1 MAKLE
6 NYVELARQTMR
17 EISADGEV
25 WRSFLTTAS
34 NVYKYGFYD
43 QLMIYAQR
51 PDATAC
57 ASYELWTNTMRRYV
71 RRGAKGIALLDMTG
85 DVPRYH
91 YVFDAAD
98 TGMRKDSRSPFVW
111 TTNEENGAA
120 IGAMLEKEYEV
131 SANRGFVGQLEE
143 IAMQRVMD
151 YWQEHQDE
159 LRDIVD
165 GSLLM
170 GYDELNLEL
179 AFRNTATAGV
189 QYVLLTRC
197 GLAEEHRFEPE
208 DFMGI
213 LEWNTQQALAALG
226 TAVSEISEEVL
237 RSIEREARS
246 VERSK
251 EHVELQNGERIPDSR
266 PENPRRAG
274 DAGQVRQ
281 DAQGISARTQENAVQ
296 QPAPDGRVDG
306 ASDGNRPDGE
316 RKSEPHGRRDGGG
329 AGRDRSVEGARPD
342 GVGRRDE
349 QPESTG
355 RGNRTERAGVRLNPG
370 QTSLFET
377 ITEYGEGADD
387 RAVSAP
393 SFISKALDTALRFGG
408 NGEDTRMELAF
419 DAMIGKTNEEI
430 ALRMKTLYHDGS
442 GFELDGRRFS
452 VWFDPSGIQMAAGD
466 RARYA
471 NNAQVISWTDAAKR
485 VGALIEAGQF
495 GTQLENVEAPGT
507 IRRKVAERLIYMYRD
522 SAARENGYLSLMTDT
537 PLIFPDCVNHLSEK
551 MEQPEF
557 LHGLI
562 RQMEVFADAVAMQ
575 PDLMRFRFL
584 LPRDILPRLRDLALA
599 RKELPEGEMLLPDV
613 RGFMTQDEIDAVLT
627 QSAPIAGADS
637 RIYQFFSAP
646 HSTNEKLEF
655 LKNEYGIGGK
665 MPGVS
670 GEHGSSES
678 HDAKGIQL
686 RKSNCPDVLLK
697 WNQVA
702 ERIDGLIQM
711 NRYLT
716 PEKQAL
722 YEKKEVQDSA
732 RNTDYDTYNSIK
744 AAHPDE
750 IVLFQ
755 VGDFFELYDED
766 ARQAAENLGLNL
778 TSRNLEGVGR
788 VAMCGIPAHSLEQ
801 YVEQLRDKVDV
812 TIAAKRENSAAYH
825 VYTLLS
831 VDHEAENAINAYEA
845 EFGADGTRVFRDPDI
860 EQQPQPTEQEL
871 FEQYKLTVSN
881 ALLKDRTFV
890 NACRNSDRQNAY
902 LEGAEAIRRVVMA
915 SDDLQ
920 LVRLYFDAPDF
931 HERLHQ
937 ELLEE
942 IYPAL
947 AASEQVTRADLDA
960 TVRDMHGDLQDKQEK
975 NELEQNPN
983 YRLLSRLKA
992 DCDYF
997 LGAGGRVEKHLWAG
1011 SVRAQIAKMREI
1023 YETLPA
1029 KPEWLTK
1036 EAIDDYDEQ
1045 MTPQY
1050 QVVVYHH
1057 FENGFDEKL
1066 GYQTLEEAT
1075 KVAQGYVNGT
1085 MESDGFAYDG
1095 AAVYNHQEHRY
1106 LYIYGHYPDEKA
1118 HAQVEGRDFPEQP
1131 EGIAVTQESENS
1143 SDLVDD
1149 HHPPMPPYQAGDTV
1163 YLSNTAFIIEE
1174 VTDTHVTMRDP
1185 TLLYPISRIELREN
1199 FERMLAEDARNTF
1212 LFEGQTE
1219 PAQAETDKLKPPD
1232 EQVREDAET
1241 ETSVESEAKAEQP
1254 KAQNFHITDD
1264 HLGEGGA
1271 KTKYAFNIDAI
1282 QTLKQ
1287 IESEGRQATPQEQET
1302 LSKYVGW
1309 GGIPQAFDGNNA
1321 QWSEEYQQ
1329 LKSLLT
1335 DEEYAAARGST
1346 LNAHYTSPM
1355 VIRAVYEA
1363 LSNMGFQSGNIL
1375 EPSCGVGNFFG
1386 CLPEAMQGRKLYGVE
1401 LDSIAGRIARQLYPD
1416 AQIEIRGFEKTSRKD
1431 FFDVAV
1437 GNVPF
1442 GNYKVADKPFDKYG
1456 FLIHDYFFA
1465 KALEQVRP
1473 GGVIAFITSKGTM
1486 DKASPDVR
1494 RYIAQRAELL
1504 GAIRLPNNAF
1514 KANAGTEVTSDI
1526 LFLQKRE
1533 HPIDIEP
1540 DWIHLGQT
1548 ADGIPVNSYFVDHPD
1563 MVLGR
1568 MQWDKSMYGN
1578 EKETTCEPIPGA
1590 DLAQQLHA
1598 AVRNIDGEYKRTEI
1612 SEIDINEGRTIPADP
1627 DVRNFS
1633 YAIVDGQIYYRENS
1647 IMTRPTL
1654 SQTAQ
1659 ERVKGMVELRD
1670 CVQKLIN
1677 LQLQDRSDAEIQS
1690 QQVELGRLYDAFSA
1704 EYGLINSKVNGRA
1717 FEGDS
1722 SYYLLCSLEILDE
1735 NGGLKRK
1742 ADIFDKRTIKQRKP
1756 VERVDTA
1763 IEALAV
1769 SIGERAAVD
1778 LPFMAQLTG
1787 KTEDEIIADLQ
1798 GVIFLDPL
1806 EQTWQTADEYLSGN
1820 VRAKLR
1826 IAQTAA
1832 ESDPAFAVNVEAL
1845 QAAQPKDLDA
1855 SEIDVRLGT
1864 TWVDKKYI
1872 QAFITELLKIP
1883 YNYQQSVRVNYE
1895 KTTAQWA
1902 ITGKNSQPFNVFNT
1916 MKYGTKRAPALK
1928 IIEDTLNL
1936 RDTRVYDIVQDEN
1949 GNDRRELNQKE
1960 TTIGQQKQQAIK
1972 DAFREWIWKDPTR
1985 RYELAARYNELFNS
1999 IRPREYDGSHI
2010 VFSGMNP
2017 EITLREHQRTA
2028 IAHVLY
2034 GGNTLLAHQVG
2045 AGKTFEMVAAAM
2057 ESKRLG
2063 LCQKSMFVVPNH
2075 LTEQWASEFLRLYPS
2090 ANILVTTKKDFE
2102 KAKRKQFCA
2111 RIATGDYDA
2120 VIIGHSQF
2128 EKIPISQERQE
2139 RLLREQINDIAAGI
2153 EEMEQENG
2161 ERFTIKRMEATRKSL
2176 EARLEKLKAN
2186 EKKDDVVTFEELGV
2200 DRLFVDEAHMYKN
2213 LFLATKMRNVAGL
2226 STSESQKSTDMF
2238 LKCRYMDELTGGRGV
2253 VFATGTPVSN
2263 SMTELYTMQRYLQY
2277 ETLER
2282 MGLAHFDAWAST
2294 FGETVTAIELA
2305 PEGTGYR
2312 ARTRFAKFFNLPE
2325 LMAMFKAVADIK
2337 TADQLHL
2344 PVPNAHYE
2352 TIAVKPSEYQ
2362 EKMVEAL
2369 SERAAKVHSGVVD
2382 PKEDNMLRIT
2392 SDGRKL
2398 GLDQRLMNPLLPDDP
2413 GGKVNACMENILRI
2427 YREGDAQKLTQLV
2440 FCDLST
2446 PHGDGSFNVYD
2457 DIRDK
2462 LVASGIPKEEIQ
2474 FIHDADTEIKK
2485 KDLFAKVRSGQ
2496 VRILFGSTQKLGA
2509 GTNIQDRLIALHDLD
2524 CPWRP
2529 GDLEQRAGRI
2539 VRQGN
2544 MNPDVHIYRYV
2555 TEKSFDSYLWQT
2567 IENKQRFI
2575 SQIMSSK
2582 SPVRACD
2589 DVDETALSYAEIKA
2603 LCAGDPRIKEKMDL
2617 DIEVAKL
2624 RLMKADY
2631 QSNQFRL
2638 EDQVLKHYP
2647 QEIRQ
2652 AQEWVK
2658 GYRADIAL
2666 LEEHP
2671 LPKEGFVGMTIRGK
2685 LFKDKE
2691 TAGKMLLEACS
2702 MIEGYRELGRYRGMK
2717 MTAEF
2722 DGLHQAVKLTL
2733 HGEMSYSVKMG
2744 TDVYGNLIRI
2754 ENALANLPRDME
2766 KTEEMIVELNRRIEQ
2781 DKEELKR
2788 PFPKEAELETKSARL
2803 AALNAELNMDGKE
2816 EEQQEETQEKEVTEK
2831 RPIKDVLKEYQ
2842 ERANAQNQ
2850 DEKGRTN
2857 EWSR

>member
-1 MAKLE
+1 MPKIDD
-6 NYVELARQTMR
+6 YVQLAAQTVR
-17 EISADGEV
+17 EISADGET
-25 WRSFLTTAS
+25 WRSFLQTAS
-34 NVYKYGFYD
+34 TLYKYSFYD
-43 QLMIYAQR
+43 QMMIYAQR

-57 ASYELWTNTMRRYV
+57 ASFELWTNTMRRYV

-85 DVPRYH
+85 DVPHYH

-111 TTNEENGAA
+111 AVNEENSAV
-120 IGAMLEKEYEV
+120 IGTMLEKEYEV
-131 SANRGFVGQLEE
+131 SANRGLAGQLEE
-143 IAMQRVMD
+143 IAMQKAMD

-179 AFRNTATAGV
+179 AFRNTATTGV
-189 QYVLLTRC
+189 QYMLLSRC

-208 DFMGI
+208 DFTTI
-213 LEWNTQQALAALG
+213 LEWNTPQALTALG

-237 RSIEREARS
+237 RSIEREARN
-246 VERSK
+246 VERSRP
-251 EHVELQNGERIPDSR
+251 HAELQNGERLSDSR
-266 PENPRRAG
+266 PENPGRTS
-274 DAGQVRQ
+274 DTGQVRQ
-281 DAQGISARTQENAVQ
+281 DAQGVSEGVQKDDVQ
-296 QPAPDGRVDG
+296 QPAADGRTDG
-306 ASDGNRPDGE
+306 ASDGDRPDGG
-316 RKSEPHGRRDGGG
+316 RAGEPHGQRDGGG
-329 AGRDRSVEGARPD
+329 AGRERSAEGTRPD

-349 QPESTG
+349 QPESAG
-355 RGNRTERAGVRLNPG
+355 GGNRTERAGVRLNPG

-419 DAMIGKTNEEI
+419 DAMIGKTNEET

-452 VWFDPSGIQMAAGD
+452 VWFDPSGIQIAAGD

-522 SAARENGYLSLMTDT
+522 SVARENGYLSLMTDT

-551 MEQPEF
+551 MEQSEF

-584 LPRDILPRLRDLALA
+584 LPKDILPRLRDLALA

-627 QSAPIAGADS
+627 QNAPIAGAGS
-637 RIYQFFSAP
+637 RIYQFFSQA
-646 HSTNEKLEF
+646 HDTKEKLEF

-702 ERIDGLIQM
+702 ERIDRLIHDGH
-711 NRYLT
+711 YL
-716 PEKQAL
+716 K
-722 YEKKEVQDSA
+722 S
-732 RNTDYDTYNSIK
+732 
-744 AAHPDE
+744 
-750 IVLFQ
+750 
-755 VGDFFELYDED
+755 
-766 ARQAAENLGLNL
+766 
-778 TSRNLEGVGR
+778 
-788 VAMCGIPAHSLEQ
+788 
-801 YVEQLRDKVDV
+801 
-812 TIAAKRENSAAYH
+812 
-825 VYTLLS
+825 
-831 VDHEAENAINAYEA
+831 
-845 EFGADGTRVFRDPDI
+845 
-860 EQQPQPTEQEL
+860 
-871 FEQYKLTVSN
+871 
-881 ALLKDRTFV
+881 
-890 NACRNSDRQNAY
+890 
-902 LEGAEAIRRVVMA
+902 
-915 SDDLQ
+915 
-920 LVRLYFDAPDF
+920 DAPDRK
-931 HERLHQ
+931 EP
-937 ELLEE
+937 E
-942 IYPAL
+942 ISFTPDVEAY
-947 AASEQVTRADLDA
+947 
-960 TVRDMHGDLQDKQEK
+960 K
-975 NELEQNPN
+975 
-983 YRLLSRLKA
+983 RLKDEHPRRLVGVRVDDTLLFYGDDA
-992 DCDYF
+992 KIAAPLMDTRLFERNIPGMGTVSVTGMPFGRWSVAAKALTENGHGIYF
-997 LGAGGRVEKHLWAG
+997 AEPAEQGGYEVVKELDGR
-1011 SVRAQIAKMREI
+1011 RE
-1023 YETLPA
+1023 EPS
-1029 KPEWLTK
+1029 
-1036 EAIDDYDEQ
+1036 
-1045 MTPQY
+1045 Y
-1050 QVVVYHH
+1050 QV
-1057 FENGFDEKL
+1057 
-1066 GYQTLEEAT
+1066 
-1075 KVAQGYVNGT
+1075 
-1085 MESDGFAYDG
+1085 
-1095 AAVYNHQEHRY
+1095 
-1106 LYIYGHYPDEKA
+1106 
-1118 HAQVEGRDFPEQP
+1118 
-1131 EGIAVTQESENS
+1131 
-1143 SDLVDD
+1143 
-1149 HHPPMPPYQAGDTV
+1149 GDTV
-1163 YLSNTAFIIEE
+1163 YLGDTAFLIEE
-1174 VTDTHVTMRDP
+1174 ITDTHVNLRDP
-1185 TLLYPISRIELREN
+1185 TLLYPISRVERRDT
-1199 FERMLAEDARNTF
+1199 FEQMLAEDTRNDE
-1212 LFEGQTE
+1212 LFYKQTDAMPAESENFALTEEVSSDPAPQQPQEEIRLHNLVIDLTGQ
-1219 PAQAETDKLKPPD
+1219 
-1232 EQVREDAET
+1232 ET
-1241 ETSVESEAKAEQP
+1241 ERKEAEP
-1254 KAQNFHITDD
+1254 YKAQNFRITDD

-1271 KTKYAFNIDAI
+1271 KTKYAFNIAAI

-1287 IESEGRQATPQEQET
+1287 IEAEGRQARPDEQEI
-1302 LSKYVGW
+1302 LSRYVGW
-1309 GGIPQAFDGNNA
+1309 GGLPQAFDAENA
-1321 QWSEEYQQ
+1321 SWQKEYQQ

-1346 LNAHYTSPM
+1346 LNAHYTSPV
-1355 VIRAVYEA
+1355 VIRAMYEA
-1363 LSNMGFQSGNIL
+1363 LDSMGFQDGNVL
-1375 EPSCGVGNFFG
+1375 EPACGVGNFFG
-1386 CLPEAMQGRKLYGVE
+1386 MLPEAMQSSKLYGVE
-1401 LDSIAGRIARQLYPD
+1401 LDSITGRMARQLYPD
-1416 AQIEIRGFEKTSRKD
+1416 ARIEITGFEKTNRKD

-1442 GNYKVADKPFDKYG
+1442 GNYKVADRAFDKYG
-1456 FLIHDYFFA
+1456 FLIHDYFLA
-1465 KALEQVRP
+1465 KTLEQVRP

-1548 ADGIPVNSYFVDHPD
+1548 ADGIPINSYFVAHPD
-1563 MVLGR
+1563 MMLGR

-1598 AVRNIDGEYKRTEI
+1598 AVRNIDGEYKRIEL

-1633 YAIVDGQIYYRENS
+1633 YALVNGQVYYRENS
-1647 IMTRPTL
+1647 VMTRPVL
-1654 SQTAQ
+1654 NQTTQ
-1659 ERVKGMVELRD
+1659 ERVKGMIELRD
-1670 CVQKLIN
+1670 CVRKLID
-1677 LQLQDRSDAEIQS
+1677 LQLTDGSDAEIRA
-1690 QQVELGRLYDAFSA
+1690 QQAELGRLYDAFSA
-1704 EYGLINSKVNGRA
+1704 EYGIINGKANGRA

-1735 NGGLKRK
+1735 DRKLKRK
-1742 ADIFDKRTIKQRKP
+1742 ADIFSKRTIRRRKP
-1756 VERVDTA
+1756 VTQVDTA
-1763 IEALAV
+1763 SEALAV
-1769 SIGERAAVD
+1769 SIGERAKVD
-1778 LPFMAQLTG
+1778 LPFMARLTG
-1787 KTEDEIIADLQ
+1787 KAEDEIVADLQ

-1826 IAQTAA
+1826 VAQTTA
-1832 ESDPAFAVNVEAL
+1832 ESDPSFAVNVEAL

-1864 TWVDKKYI
+1864 TWVDKAYI
-1872 QAFITELLKIP
+1872 QRFMIELLGIP
-1883 YNYQQSVRVNYE
+1883 YYEQRRIHVNYAPQ
-1895 KTTAQWA
+1895 TAEWS
-1902 ITGKNSQPFNVFNT
+1902 IDGKSLLSENVNNY
-1916 MKYGTKRAPALK
+1916 MKYGTRRAPALK
-1928 IIEDTLNL
+1928 ILEDTLNL
-1936 RDTRVYDIVQDEN
+1936 RDTRVYDVVQDEN
-1949 GNDRRELNQKE
+1949 GRDKRELNQKE
-1960 TTIGQQKQQAIK
+1960 TTIAQQKQQAIK
-1972 DAFREWIWKDPTR
+1972 DAFHDWVWKDPTR
-1985 RYELAARYNELFNS
+1985 RHELVTRYNELFNS
-1999 IRPREYDGSHI
+1999 TRPREYDGSHI
-2010 VFSGMNP
+2010 VFDGMNP

-2139 RLLREQINDIAAGI
+2139 RLLREQIDEIAAGI
-2153 EEMEQENG
+2153 EEMERENG

-2176 EARLEKLKAN
+2176 EARLEKLKAD

-2200 DRLFVDEAHMYKN
+2200 DRLFVDEAHAFKN
-2213 LFLATKMRNVAGL
+2213 GFLATKMRNVAGIA
-2226 STSESQKSTDMF
+2226 TSESQKSTDMF

-2253 VFATGTPVSN
+2253 IFATGTPVSN

-2277 ETLER
+2277 GTLEK
-2282 MGLAHFDAWAST
+2282 MGLIHFDAWAST

-2325 LMAMFKAVADIK
+2325 LMAMFKEVADIK

-2352 TIAVKPSEYQ
+2352 TMAVKPSVYQ
-2362 EKMVEAL
+2362 EEMVEAL
-2369 SERAAKVHSGVVD
+2369 SERASKVHSGAVD

-2398 GLDQRLMNPLLPDDP
+2398 GLDQRLMNPLLPDEP
-2413 GGKVNACMENILRI
+2413 GSKVNACMENILRI
-2427 YREGDAQKLTQLV
+2427 YKEGDAQKLTQLV

-2509 GTNIQDRLIALHDLD
+2509 GTNVQDRLIALHDLD
-2524 CPWRP
+2524 APWRP

-2631 QSNQFRL
+2631 QSNQFKL
-2638 EDQVLKHYP
+2638 EDQILKQYP
-2647 QEIRQ
+2647 EEIRQ
-2652 AQEWVK
+2652 AQERAK
-2658 GYRADIAL
+2658 GYRADMAL
-2666 LEEHP
+2666 LEAHP
-2671 LPKEGFVGMTIRGK
+2671 LPKDGFVGMAIKGK
-2685 LFKDKE
+2685 RIVDKE
-2691 TAGKMLLEACS
+2691 AAGKMLLEACRLS
-2702 MIEGYRELGRYRGMK
+2702 PHDMELGEYRGMK
-2717 MTAEF
+2717 MTVDYDSYRQE
-2722 DGLHQAVKLTL
+2722 VKLIL
-2733 HGEMSYSVKMG
+2733 RGEMSHTVTMG
-2744 TDVYGNLIRI
+2744 TDVYGNLTRI
-2754 ENALANLPRDME
+2754 ENALANMPQKLE
-2766 KTEEMIVELNRRIEQ
+2766 KAEERI
-2781 DKEELKR
+2781 
-2788 PFPKEAELETKSARL
+2788 AELERQTEQARAELGKPFAQEKELEAKAARL
-2803 AALNAELNMDGKE
+2803 AELNAALNIDEKRKE
-2816 EEQQEETQEKEVTEK
+2816 PMEK
-2831 RPIKDVLKEYQ
+2831 RPMKDVLKAYQ
-2842 ERANAQNQ
+2842 ERADAQSQ
-2850 DEKGRTN
+2850 GEKGGTN
-2857 EWSR
+2857 EWNR

>member
-1 MAKLE
+1 MPKIDD
-6 NYVELARQTMR
+6 YVQLVAQTAH
-17 EISADGEV
+17 EIAADGET
-25 WRSFLTTAS
+25 WRSFLQTAS
-34 NVYKYGFYD
+34 TLYKYGFYD
-43 QLMIYAQR
+43 QMMIYAQR

-57 ASYELWTNTMRRYV
+57 ASFELWTNTMRRYV

-111 TTNEENGAA
+111 AVNEENSAV
-120 IGAMLEKEYEV
+120 IGTMLEKEYEV
-131 SANRGFVGQLEE
+131 SADRGLAGQLEE
-143 IAMQRVMD
+143 IAMQKAMD

-170 GYDELNLEL
+170 EYDELNLEL
-179 AFRNTATAGV
+179 AFRNTATTGV
-189 QYVLLTRC
+189 QYMLLNRC

-208 DFMGI
+208 DFATI
-213 LEWNTQQALAALG
+213 LEWNTPQALTALG

-246 VERSK
+246 VERSRPYA
-251 EHVELQNGERIPDSR
+251 ELQNGERLSDSR
-266 PENPRRAG
+266 PENPGRTS
-274 DAGQVRQ
+274 DTGQVRQ
-281 DAQGISARTQENAVQ
+281 DAQGVSEGAQKDDVQ
-296 QPAPDGRVDG
+296 QPAADGRTDG
-306 ASDGNRPDGE
+306 ASDGNRPDGG
-316 RKSEPHGRRDGGG
+316 RAGEPRGQRDGGG
-329 AGRDRSVEGARPD
+329 AGRERSAEGTRPD

-349 QPESTG
+349 QPESAG

-377 ITEYGEGADD
+377 ITEYSEGADD

-562 RQMEVFADAVAMQ
+562 RQMEVFAGAVAMQ

-584 LPRDILPRLRDLALA
+584 LPKDILPRLRDLALA
-599 RKELPEGEMLLPDV
+599 RKELSEGEMLLPDV
-613 RGFMTQDEIDAVLT
+613 HGFMTQDEIDAVLT
-627 QSAPIAGADS
+627 QGAPIAGAGS

-686 RKSNCPDVLLK
+686 RKSNCPDMLLK

-702 ERIDGLIQM
+702 ERIDRLIHDGH
-711 NRYLT
+711 YL
-716 PEKQAL
+716 K
-722 YEKKEVQDSA
+722 S
-732 RNTDYDTYNSIK
+732 
-744 AAHPDE
+744 
-750 IVLFQ
+750 
-755 VGDFFELYDED
+755 
-766 ARQAAENLGLNL
+766 
-778 TSRNLEGVGR
+778 
-788 VAMCGIPAHSLEQ
+788 
-801 YVEQLRDKVDV
+801 
-812 TIAAKRENSAAYH
+812 
-825 VYTLLS
+825 
-831 VDHEAENAINAYEA
+831 
-845 EFGADGTRVFRDPDI
+845 
-860 EQQPQPTEQEL
+860 
-871 FEQYKLTVSN
+871 
-881 ALLKDRTFV
+881 
-890 NACRNSDRQNAY
+890 
-902 LEGAEAIRRVVMA
+902 
-915 SDDLQ
+915 
-920 LVRLYFDAPDF
+920 DAPD
-931 HERLHQ
+931 R
-937 ELLEE
+937 
-942 IYPAL
+942 
-947 AASEQVTRADLDA
+947 
-960 TVRDMHGDLQDKQEK
+960 K
-975 NELEQNPN
+975 
-983 YRLLSRLKA
+983 
-992 DCDYF
+992 
-997 LGAGGRVEKHLWAG
+997 
-1011 SVRAQIAKMREI
+1011 
-1023 YETLPA
+1023 
-1029 KPEWLTK
+1029 KPEISFTPDVEAYKKLKDEHPRRLVGVRVDDTLLFYGGDAQTAAPLMDTRLFERDIPGMGTISVTGMPFGRWSVAAKALTENGHGIYFAEPAEQGGYEVVK
-1036 EAIDDYDEQ
+1036 ELDGRRDE
-1045 MTPQY
+1045 PSY
-1050 QVVVYHH
+1050 QV
-1057 FENGFDEKL
+1057 
-1066 GYQTLEEAT
+1066 
-1075 KVAQGYVNGT
+1075 
-1085 MESDGFAYDG
+1085 
-1095 AAVYNHQEHRY
+1095 
-1106 LYIYGHYPDEKA
+1106 
-1118 HAQVEGRDFPEQP
+1118 
-1131 EGIAVTQESENS
+1131 
-1143 SDLVDD
+1143 
-1149 HHPPMPPYQAGDTV
+1149 GDTV
-1163 YLSNTAFIIEE
+1163 YLGNTAFLIEE
-1174 VTDTHVTMRDP
+1174 ITDQHVNLRDP
-1185 TLLYPISRIELREN
+1185 TLLYPISRVERRDT
-1199 FERMLAEDARNTF
+1199 FEQMLAEDTRNDE
-1212 LFEGQTE
+1212 LFYRQTDAMPADSENFALTEEAPSDPAPQQPQEEIRLHNLVIDLTGQ
-1219 PAQAETDKLKPPD
+1219 
-1232 EQVREDAET
+1232 ET
-1241 ETSVESEAKAEQP
+1241 ERKEAEP
-1254 KAQNFHITDD
+1254 YKAQNFHITND

-1271 KTKYAFNIDAI
+1271 KTKYAFNIAAI

-1287 IESEGRQATPQEQET
+1287 IEAEGRQARPDEQEI
-1302 LSKYVGW
+1302 LSRYVGW
-1309 GGIPQAFDGNNA
+1309 GGLPQAFDAENA
-1321 QWSEEYQQ
+1321 SWQKEYQQ

-1346 LNAHYTSPM
+1346 LNAHYTSPV
-1355 VIRAVYEA
+1355 VIRAMYEA
-1363 LSNMGFQSGNIL
+1363 LASMGFQDGNVL
-1375 EPSCGVGNFFG
+1375 EPACGVGNFFG
-1386 CLPEAMQGRKLYGVE
+1386 MLPESMSQSRLYGVE
-1401 LDSIAGRIARQLYPD
+1401 LDSITGRMARQLYPD
-1416 AQIEIRGFEKTSRKD
+1416 ARIEITGFEKTNRKD

-1442 GNYKVADKPFDKYG
+1442 GNYKVADRAFDKYG
-1456 FLIHDYFFA
+1456 FLIHDYFLA
-1465 KALEQVRP
+1465 KTLEQVRP

-1486 DKASPDVR
+1486 DKASPEVR

-1563 MVLGR
+1563 MMLGR

-1598 AVRNIDGEYKRTEI
+1598 AVRNIDGEYKRIEI
-1612 SEIDINEGRTIPADP
+1612 SEMDMNSERTIPADP

-1633 YAIVDGQIYYRENS
+1633 YALVNGQVYYRENS
-1647 IMTRPTL
+1647 VMTRPVL
-1654 SQTAQ
+1654 NQTTQ
-1659 ERVKGMVELRD
+1659 ERVKGMIELRD
-1670 CVQKLIN
+1670 CVRKLID
-1677 LQLQDRSDAEIQS
+1677 LQLTDGSDAEIRA

-1704 EYGLINSKVNGRA
+1704 EYGIINGKANGRA

-1735 NGGLKRK
+1735 DRKLKRK
-1742 ADIFDKRTIKQRKP
+1742 ADIFSKRTIRRRKP
-1756 VERVDTA
+1756 VTQVDTA
-1763 IEALAV
+1763 SEALAV
-1769 SIGERAAVD
+1769 SIGERAKVD
-1778 LPFMAQLTG
+1778 LPFMARLTG
-1787 KTEDEIIADLQ
+1787 KAEDEIVADLQ

-1826 IAQTAA
+1826 VAQTAA
-1832 ESDPAFAVNVEAL
+1832 ESDPSFAVNVEAL

-1864 TWVDKKYI
+1864 TWVDKAYI
-1872 QAFITELLKIP
+1872 QRFMIELLGIP
-1883 YNYQQSVRVNYE
+1883 YYEQRRIHVNYAPQ
-1895 KTTAQWA
+1895 TAEWS
-1902 ITGKNSQPFNVFNT
+1902 IDGKSLLSENVNNY
-1916 MKYGTKRAPALK
+1916 MKYGTRRAPALK
-1928 IIEDTLNL
+1928 ILEDTLNL
-1936 RDTRVYDIVQDEN
+1936 RDTRVYDVVQDEN
-1949 GNDRRELNQKE
+1949 GREKRELNQKE
-1960 TTIGQQKQQAIK
+1960 TTIAQQKQQAIK
-1972 DAFREWIWKDPTR
+1972 DAFHDWVWKDPTR
-1985 RYELAARYNELFNS
+1985 RHELVTRYNELFNS
-1999 IRPREYDGSHI
+1999 TRPREYDGSHI
-2010 VFSGMNP
+2010 VFDGMNP

-2139 RLLREQINDIAAGI
+2139 RLLREQIDEIAAGI
-2153 EEMEQENG
+2153 EEMERENG

-2176 EARLEKLKAN
+2176 EARLEKLKAD

-2200 DRLFVDEAHMYKN
+2200 DRLFVDEAHAFKN
-2213 LFLATKMRNVAGL
+2213 GFLATKMRNVAGIA
-2226 STSESQKSTDMF
+2226 TSESQKSTDMF

-2253 VFATGTPVSN
+2253 IFATGTPVSN

-2277 ETLER
+2277 GTLEK
-2282 MGLAHFDAWAST
+2282 MGLIHFDAWAST

-2325 LMAMFKAVADIK
+2325 LMAMFKEVADIK

-2352 TIAVKPSEYQ
+2352 TMAVKPSVYQ
-2362 EKMVEAL
+2362 EEMVEAL
-2369 SERAAKVHSGVVD
+2369 SERASKVHSGAVD

-2398 GLDQRLMNPLLPDDP
+2398 GLDQRLMNPLLPDEP
-2413 GGKVNACMENILRI
+2413 GSKVNACMENILRI
-2427 YREGDAQKLTQLV
+2427 YKEGDAQKLTQLV

-2509 GTNIQDRLIALHDLD
+2509 GTNVQDRLIALHDLD
-2524 CPWRP
+2524 APWRP

-2631 QSNQFRL
+2631 QSNQFKL
-2638 EDQVLKHYP
+2638 EDQILKQYP
-2647 QEIRQ
+2647 EEIRQ
-2652 AQEWVK
+2652 AQERAK
-2658 GYRADIAL
+2658 GYRADMAL
-2666 LEEHP
+2666 LEAHP
-2671 LPKEGFVGMTIRGK
+2671 LPKDGFVGMVIKGK
-2685 LFKDKE
+2685 RIVDKE
-2691 TAGKMLLEACS
+2691 AAGKMLLEACRLS
-2702 MIEGYRELGRYRGMK
+2702 PHDMELGEYRGMK
-2717 MTAEF
+2717 MTVDYDSYRQE
-2722 DGLHQAVKLTL
+2722 VKLVL
-2733 HGEMSYSVKMG
+2733 HGEMSHTVTMG
-2744 TDVYGNLIRI
+2744 TDVYGNLTRI
-2754 ENALANLPRDME
+2754 ENALANMPQKLE
-2766 KTEEMIVELNRRIEQ
+2766 KAEERI
-2781 DKEELKR
+2781 
-2788 PFPKEAELETKSARL
+2788 AELERQTEQARAELGKPFAQEKELEAKAARL
-2803 AALNAELNMDGKE
+2803 AELNAALNIDERRKE
-2816 EEQQEETQEKEVTEK
+2816 PMEK
-2831 RPIKDVLKEYQ
+2831 RPMKDVLKAYQ
-2842 ERANAQNQ
+2842 ERADAQRQ
-2850 DEKGRTN
+2850 GEKGGTN
-2857 EWSR
+2857 EWNR

>member
-17 EISADGEV
+17 EISADGEN
-25 WRSFLTTAS
+25 WRAFLTTAS

-57 ASYELWTNTMRRYV
+57 ASFELWTNTMRRYV

-85 DVPRYH
+85 DVPRYR
-91 YVFDAAD
+91 YVFDISD
-98 TGMRKDSRSPFVW
+98 TGTRQNARTPFTW
-111 TTNEENGAA
+111 TIREENSMPIA
-120 IGAMLEKEYEV
+120 AMLEKEYEV
-131 SANRGFVGQLEE
+131 SANRGLAGQLEE
-143 IAMQRVMD
+143 IAMQHVMD

-170 GYDELNLEL
+170 EYDELNLEL
-179 AFRNTATAGV
+179 AFRNTATTGV
-189 QYVLLTRC
+189 QYMLLSRC

-208 DFMGI
+208 DFATI
-213 LEWNTQQALAALG
+213 LEWNTQQALTALG

-246 VERSK
+246 VERSRPYA
-251 EHVELQNGERIPDSR
+251 ELQNGERLSDSR
-266 PENPRRAG
+266 PENPGRAG

-281 DAQGISARTQENAVQ
+281 DAQGVSEGVQKDDVQ
-296 QPAPDGRVDG
+296 QPAANGRTDG
-306 ASDGNRPDGE
+306 ASDGNRPDGG
-316 RKSEPHGRRDGGG
+316 RAGEPHGQRDGGG
-329 AGRDRSVEGARPD
+329 AGRERSAEGTRPD

-349 QPESTG
+349 QPESAG

-377 ITEYGEGADD
+377 ITEYSEGADD

-393 SFISKALDTALRFGG
+393 SFISKALDTVLRFGG

-419 DAMIGKTNEEI
+419 DAMIDKTNEEI

-471 NNAQVISWTDAAKR
+471 YNARVISWTDAAKR
-485 VGALIEAGQF
+485 VGELIEAGQF

-507 IRRKVAERLIYMYRD
+507 IRRKTAERLIYMYRD
-522 SAARENGYLSLMTDT
+522 SAARENGYLSLMADT

-562 RQMEVFADAVAMQ
+562 RQMEIFADAVAMQ

-584 LPRDILPRLRDLALA
+584 LPKDILPRLRDLALA
-599 RKELPEGEMLLPDV
+599 RKELPEGEMQLPDV

-627 QSAPIAGADS
+627 QNAPIAGAGS

-678 HDAKGIQL
+678 HDAKGMQL

-702 ERIDGLIQM
+702 ERIDRLIHDGH
-711 NRYLT
+711 YLKSDALDRIEPEISFT
-716 PEKQAL
+716 PDVEAYKRL
-722 YEKKEVQDSA
+722 KDEHPRRLVGVRVD
-732 RNTDYDTYNSIK
+732 DTL
-744 AAHPDE
+744 
-750 IVLFQ
+750 LFY
-755 VGDFFELYDED
+755 GDD
-766 ARQAAENLGLNL
+766 A
-778 TSRNLEGVGR
+778 
-788 VAMCGIPAHSLEQ
+788 
-801 YVEQLRDKVDV
+801 K
-812 TIAAKRENSAAYH
+812 IAAP
-825 VYTLLS
+825 LM
-831 VDHEAENAINAYEA
+831 D
-845 EFGADGTRVFRDPDI
+845 TR
-860 EQQPQPTEQEL
+860 L
-871 FEQYKLTVSN
+871 FERDIPGMGTVSVTGMPFGRWGVAAK
-881 ALLKDRTFV
+881 ALTENGHDIYF
-890 NACRNSDRQNAY
+890 
-902 LEGAEAIRRVVMA
+902 AEPAEQGGYEVVKELDGRR
-915 SDDLQ
+915 
-920 LVRLYFDAPDF
+920 
-931 HERLHQ
+931 
-937 ELLEE
+937 
-942 IYPAL
+942 
-947 AASEQVTRADLDA
+947 
-960 TVRDMHGDLQDKQEK
+960 
-975 NELEQNPN
+975 
-983 YRLLSRLKA
+983 
-992 DCDYF
+992 
-997 LGAGGRVEKHLWAG
+997 
-1011 SVRAQIAKMREI
+1011 
-1023 YETLPA
+1023 
-1029 KPEWLTK
+1029 
-1036 EAIDDYDEQ
+1036 DE
-1045 MTPQY
+1045 PSY
-1050 QVVVYHH
+1050 QV
-1057 FENGFDEKL
+1057 
-1066 GYQTLEEAT
+1066 
-1075 KVAQGYVNGT
+1075 
-1085 MESDGFAYDG
+1085 
-1095 AAVYNHQEHRY
+1095 
-1106 LYIYGHYPDEKA
+1106 
-1118 HAQVEGRDFPEQP
+1118 
-1131 EGIAVTQESENS
+1131 
-1143 SDLVDD
+1143 
-1149 HHPPMPPYQAGDTV
+1149 GDTV
-1163 YLSNTAFIIEE
+1163 YLGNTAFLIEE
-1174 VTDTHVTMRDP
+1174 ITDQHVNLRDP
-1185 TLLYPISRIELREN
+1185 TLLYPILRVERRDT
-1199 FERMLAEDARNTF
+1199 FEQMLAEDTRNDE
-1212 LFEGQTE
+1212 LFYRQTDAMPAESENFILTEEVPSDPAPQQPQEEIRLHNLVIDLTGQ
-1219 PAQAETDKLKPPD
+1219 
-1232 EQVREDAET
+1232 ET
-1241 ETSVESEAKAEQP
+1241 ERKEAEP
-1254 KAQNFHITDD
+1254 YKAQNFRITDD

-1271 KTKYAFNIDAI
+1271 KTKYAFNIAAI

-1287 IESEGRQATPQEQET
+1287 IEAEGRQARPDEQEI
-1302 LSKYVGW
+1302 LSRYVGW
-1309 GGIPQAFDGNNA
+1309 GGLPQAFDAENA
-1321 QWSEEYQQ
+1321 SWQKEYQQ

-1346 LNAHYTSPM
+1346 LNAHYTSPV
-1355 VIRAVYEA
+1355 VIRAMYEA
-1363 LSNMGFQSGNIL
+1363 LGNMGFQDGNVL
-1375 EPSCGVGNFFG
+1375 EPACGVGNFFG
-1386 CLPEAMQGRKLYGVE
+1386 CLPETMQGSKLYGVE
-1401 LDSIAGRIARQLYPD
+1401 LDSITGRIAQQLYPD
-1416 AQIEIRGFEKTSRKD
+1416 AKIEIKGFEKTSSKD

-1442 GNYKVADKPFDKYG
+1442 GNYKVADRPFDKYG

-1465 KALEQVRP
+1465 KTLEQVRP
-1473 GGVIAFITSKGTM
+1473 GGIIAYITSKGTM

-1540 DWIHLGQT
+1540 DWVHLGQT
-1548 ADGIPVNSYFVDHPD
+1548 EDGIPINSYFAEHPD
-1563 MVLGR
+1563 MVLGK
-1568 MQWDKSMYGN
+1568 MAWDKSMYGN

-1598 AVRNIDGEYKRTEI
+1598 AVRNIDGEYKRIEV
-1612 SEIDINEGRTIPADP
+1612 SEMDINEGRTIPANP

-1633 YAIVDGQIYYRENS
+1633 YALVNGQVYYRENS
-1647 IMTRPTL
+1647 VMTRPVL
-1654 SQTAQ
+1654 NQTTQ
-1659 ERVKGMVELRD
+1659 ERIKGMIELRD
-1670 CVQKLIN
+1670 CVRKLID
-1677 LQLQDRSDAEIQS
+1677 LQLTDGSDAEIRA
-1690 QQVELGRLYDAFSA
+1690 QQAELGRLYDAFSA
-1704 EYGLINSKVNGRA
+1704 EYGIINGKANGRA

-1735 NGGLKRK
+1735 DRKLKRK
-1742 ADIFDKRTIKQRKP
+1742 ADIFSKRTIRRRKP
-1756 VERVDTA
+1756 VTQVDTA
-1763 IEALAV
+1763 SEALAV
-1769 SIGERAAVD
+1769 SIGERAKVD
-1778 LPFMAQLTG
+1778 LPFMARLTG
-1787 KTEDEIIADLQ
+1787 KAEDEIVADLQ

-1826 IAQTAA
+1826 VAQTAA
-1832 ESDPAFAVNVEAL
+1832 ESDSSFAVNVEAL

-1864 TWVDKKYI
+1864 TWVDKAYI
-1872 QAFITELLKIP
+1872 QRFMIELLGIP
-1883 YNYQQSVRVNYE
+1883 YYERRRIHVNYAPQ
-1895 KTTAQWA
+1895 TAEWS
-1902 ITGKNSQPFNVFNT
+1902 IDGKSLLSENVNNH
-1916 MKYGTKRAPALK
+1916 MKYGTRRAPALK
-1928 IIEDTLNL
+1928 ILDDTLNL
-1936 RDTRVYDIVQDEN
+1936 RDTRVYDVVQDEN
-1949 GNDRRELNQKE
+1949 GREKRELNQKE
-1960 TTIGQQKQQAIK
+1960 TTIAQQKQQAIK
-1972 DAFREWIWKDPTR
+1972 DAFHDWVWKDPTR
-1985 RYELAARYNELFNS
+1985 RHELVTRYNELFNS
-1999 IRPREYDGSHI
+1999 TRPREYDGSHI
-2010 VFSGMNP
+2010 VFDGMNP

-2139 RLLREQINDIAAGI
+2139 RLLREQIDEIAAGI
-2153 EEMEQENG
+2153 EEMERENG

-2176 EARLEKLKAN
+2176 EARLEKLKAD

-2200 DRLFVDEAHMYKN
+2200 DRLFVDEAHAFKN
-2213 LFLATKMRNVAGL
+2213 GFLATKMRNVAGIA
-2226 STSESQKSTDMF
+2226 TSESQKSTDMF

-2253 VFATGTPVSN
+2253 IFATGTPVSN

-2277 ETLER
+2277 GTLEK
-2282 MGLAHFDAWAST
+2282 MGLIHFDAWAST

-2325 LMAMFKAVADIK
+2325 LMAMFKEVADIK

-2352 TIAVKPSEYQ
+2352 TMAVKPSVYQ
-2362 EKMVEAL
+2362 EEMVEAL
-2369 SERAAKVHSGVVD
+2369 SERASKVHSGAVD

-2398 GLDQRLMNPLLPDDP
+2398 GLDQRLMNPLLPDEP
-2413 GGKVNACMENILRI
+2413 GSKVNACMENILRI
-2427 YREGDAQKLTQLV
+2427 YKEGDAQKLTQLV

-2485 KDLFAKVRSGQ
+2485 KELFAKVRSGQ

-2509 GTNIQDRLIALHDLD
+2509 GTNVQDRLIALHDLD
-2524 CPWRP
+2524 APWRP

-2603 LCAGDPRIKEKMDL
+2603 LCAGDPRIQEKMDL

-2631 QSNQFRL
+2631 QSNQFKL
-2638 EDQVLKHYP
+2638 EDQILKQYP
-2647 QEIRQ
+2647 EEIRQ
-2652 AQEWVK
+2652 AQERAK
-2658 GYRADIAL
+2658 GYRADMAL
-2666 LEEHP
+2666 LEAHP
-2671 LPKEGFVGMTIRGK
+2671 LSKDGFVGMAIKGK
-2685 LFKDKE
+2685 RIADKE
-2691 TAGKMLLEACS
+2691 AAGKMLLEACRLS
-2702 MIEGYRELGRYRGMK
+2702 PHDMELGEYRGMK
-2717 MTAEF
+2717 MTVDYDSYRQE
-2722 DGLHQAVKLTL
+2722 VKLVL
-2733 HGEMSYSVKMG
+2733 RGEMSHTVTMG
-2744 TDVYGNLIRI
+2744 TDVYGNLTRI
-2754 ENALANLPRDME
+2754 ENALANMPQKLE
-2766 KTEEMIVELNRRIEQ
+2766 KAEERI
-2781 DKEELKR
+2781 
-2788 PFPKEAELETKSARL
+2788 AELERQTEQARAELGKPFAQEKELEAKAARL
-2803 AALNAELNMDGKE
+2803 AELNAALNIDEKRKE
-2816 EEQQEETQEKEVTEK
+2816 PMEK
-2831 RPIKDVLKEYQ
+2831 RPMKDVLKAYQ
-2842 ERANAQNQ
+2842 ERADAQSQ
-2850 DEKGRTN
+2850 GEKGGTN
-2857 EWSR
+2857 EWNR

>member
-1 MAKLE
+1 M
-6 NYVELARQTMR
+6 
-17 EISADGEV
+17 
-25 WRSFLTTAS
+25 
-34 NVYKYGFYD
+34 
-43 QLMIYAQR
+43 
-51 PDATAC
+51 
-57 ASYELWTNTMRRYV
+57 
-71 RRGAKGIALLDMTG
+71 
-85 DVPRYH
+85 
-91 YVFDAAD
+91 
-98 TGMRKDSRSPFVW
+98 
-111 TTNEENGAA
+111 
-120 IGAMLEKEYEV
+120 
-131 SANRGFVGQLEE
+131 
-143 IAMQRVMD
+143 
-151 YWQEHQDE
+151 
-159 LRDIVD
+159 
-165 GSLLM
+165 
-170 GYDELNLEL
+170 
-179 AFRNTATAGV
+179 
-189 QYVLLTRC
+189 
-197 GLAEEHRFEPE
+197 
-208 DFMGI
+208 
-213 LEWNTQQALAALG
+213 
-226 TAVSEISEEVL
+226 
-237 RSIEREARS
+237 
-246 VERSK
+246 
-251 EHVELQNGERIPDSR
+251 
-266 PENPRRAG
+266 
-274 DAGQVRQ
+274 
-281 DAQGISARTQENAVQ
+281 
-296 QPAPDGRVDG
+296 
-306 ASDGNRPDGE
+306 
-316 RKSEPHGRRDGGG
+316 
-329 AGRDRSVEGARPD
+329 
-342 GVGRRDE
+342 
-349 QPESTG
+349 
-355 RGNRTERAGVRLNPG
+355 
-370 QTSLFET
+370 
-377 ITEYGEGADD
+377 
-387 RAVSAP
+387 
-393 SFISKALDTALRFGG
+393 ALRFGG
-408 NGEDTRMELAF
+408 NSENTRMELAF
-419 DAMIGKTNEEI
+419 DAMIGKSADEI
-430 ALRMKTLYHDGS
+430 AAHMRKLYHGGN
-442 GFELDGRRFS
+442 GFEIDGWLFS
-452 VWFDPSGIQMAAGD
+452 AWYAEDGIYLAGGN

-471 NNAQVISWTDAAKR
+471 STARVIPWTDAAKR
-485 VGALIEAGQF
+485 VGELIDAGQF
-495 GTQLENVEAPGT
+495 GTELENVEAAGFV
-507 IRRKVAERLIYMYRD
+507 RRQVADRLIEMYRD
-522 SAARENGYLSLMTDT
+522 SFAKENGYL
-537 PLIFPDCVNHLSEK
+537 PLIQAAEPIVFPDCVDRLLEK
-551 MEQPEF
+551 MEQPDG
-557 LHGLI
+557 LHELI
-562 RQMEVFADAVAMQ
+562 GQVEMFADVVEHQ
-575 PDLMRFRFL
+575 PDLMRMRFFM
-584 LPRDILPRLRDLALA
+584 PNTVLPRLRDLTIEQ
-599 RKELPEGEMLLPDV
+599 RELPKGEIALSEV
-613 RGFMTQDEIDAVLT
+613 YSFITQDEIDAVLT
-627 QSAPIAGADS
+627 RNVPIAGIDS
-637 RIYQFFSAP
+637 RIYRFFSEP
-646 HSTNEKLEF
+646 HSANEKLEF
-655 LKNEYGIGGK
+655 LKNEYGIGGQ

-670 GEHGSSES
+670 GERGSSES

-686 RKSNCPDVLLK
+686 KKSNCPDVLLK

-788 VAMCGIPAHSLEQ
+788 VAMCKIPAHSLEQ

-812 TIAAKRENSAAYH
+812 TIAEKRENSAAYH

-845 EFGADGTRVFRDPDI
+845 EFGADGTRVFRDSAI
-860 EQQPQPTEQEL
+860 EQQTQPTMQ
-871 FEQYKLTVSN
+871 
-881 ALLKDRTFV
+881 A
-890 NACRNSDRQNAY
+890 
-902 LEGAEAIRRVVMA
+902 
-915 SDDLQ
+915 
-920 LVRLYFDAPDF
+920 
-931 HERLHQ
+931 
-937 ELLEE
+937 
-942 IYPAL
+942 
-947 AASEQVTRADLDA
+947 
-960 TVRDMHGDLQDKQEK
+960 MHGNLQSKQGQ
-975 NELEQNPN
+975 NEQEQNPN

-997 LGAGGRVEKHLWAG
+997 LDAGGRAEKYLWAG
-1011 SVRAQIAKMREI
+1011 NVRAQIAKMREI

-1057 FENGFDEKL
+1057 FENGFDEKIE
-1066 GYQTLEEAT
+1066 YQTLEEAI

-1131 EGIAVTQESENS
+1131 EEVAVTQESES
-1143 SDLVDD
+1143 PSDLVDD

-1163 YLSNTAFIIEE
+1163 YLGNTAFIIEE

-1185 TLLYPISRIELREN
+1185 TLLYPISRIEPREN

-1219 PAQAETDKLKPPD
+1219 PNQVETDNPKPPD
-1232 EQVREDAET
+1232 EQSKEDV
-1241 ETSVESEAKAEQP
+1241 ETSIESGTKTEQP
-1254 KAQNFHITDD
+1254 SVHNFRITDD

-1271 KTKYAFNIDAI
+1271 KTKYAFNIAAI

-1287 IESEGRQATPQEQET
+1287 IEAEERQATPQEQEI
-1302 LSKYVGW
+1302 LSGYVGW
-1309 GGIPQAFDGNNA
+1309 GGIPQAYDGNNA

-1355 VIRAVYEA
+1355 VIRAMYEA
-1363 LSNMGFQSGNIL
+1363 LGNMGFQSGNIL

-1386 CLPEAMQGRKLYGVE
+1386 MLPESMSQSRLYGVE
-1401 LDSIAGRIARQLYPD
+1401 LDSITGRMARQLYPD
-1416 AQIEIRGFEKTSRKD
+1416 ARIEITGFEKTNRKD

-1442 GNYKVADKPFDKYG
+1442 GNYKVADRAFDKYG
-1456 FLIHDYFFA
+1456 FLIHDYFLA
-1465 KALEQVRP
+1465 KTLEQVRP

-1540 DWIHLGQT
+1540 DWVHLGQT
-1548 ADGIPVNSYFVDHPD
+1548 EDGIPINSYFAEHPD
-1563 MVLGR
+1563 MVLGKMAR
-1568 MQWDKSMYGN
+1568 DKSMYGN

-1598 AVRNIDGEYKRTEI
+1598 AVRNIDGEYKRIEI

-1633 YAIVDGQIYYRENS
+1633 YALVNGQVYYRENS
-1647 IMTRPTL
+1647 VMTRPVL
-1654 SQTAQ
+1654 NQTTQ
-1659 ERVKGMVELRD
+1659 ERVKGMIELRD
-1670 CVQKLIN
+1670 CVRKLID
-1677 LQLQDRSDAEIQS
+1677 LQLTDGSDAEIRA
-1690 QQVELGRLYDAFSA
+1690 QQEELGRLYDAFSA
-1704 EYGLINSKVNGRA
+1704 EYGIINGKANGRA

-1735 NGGLKRK
+1735 DRKLKRK
-1742 ADIFDKRTIKQRKP
+1742 ADIFSKRTIRRRKP
-1756 VERVDTA
+1756 VTQVDTA
-1763 IEALAV
+1763 SEALAV
-1769 SIGERAAVD
+1769 SIGERAKVD
-1778 LPFMAQLTG
+1778 LPFMARLTG
-1787 KTEDEIIADLQ
+1787 KAEDEIVADLQ

-1826 IAQTAA
+1826 VAQTAA
-1832 ESDPAFAVNVEAL
+1832 ESDPSFAVNVEAL

-1855 SEIDVRLGT
+1855 PEIDVRLGT
-1864 TWVDKKYI
+1864 TWVDKAYI
-1872 QAFITELLKIP
+1872 QRFMIELLGIS
-1883 YNYQQSVRVNYE
+1883 YYEQRRIHVNYAPQ
-1895 KTTAQWA
+1895 TAEWS
-1902 ITGKNSQPFNVFNT
+1902 IDGKSLLSENVNNHI
-1916 MKYGTKRAPALK
+1916 KYGTRRAPALK
-1928 IIEDTLNL
+1928 ILEDTLNL
-1936 RDTRVYDIVQDEN
+1936 RDTRVYDVVQDEN
-1949 GNDRRELNQKE
+1949 GREKRELNQKE
-1960 TTIGQQKQQAIK
+1960 TTIAQQKQQAIK
-1972 DAFREWIWKDPTR
+1972 DAFHDWVWKDPTR
-1985 RYELAARYNELFNS
+1985 RHELVTRYNELFNS
-1999 IRPREYDGSHI
+1999 TRPREYDGSHI
-2010 VFSGMNP
+2010 VFDGMNP
-2017 EITLREHQRTA
+2017 EITLREHQRNA

-2139 RLLREQINDIAAGI
+2139 RLLREQIDEIAAGI
-2153 EEMEQENG
+2153 EEMERENG

-2176 EARLEKLKAN
+2176 EARLEKLKAD

-2200 DRLFVDEAHMYKN
+2200 DRLFVDEAHAFKN
-2213 LFLATKMRNVAGL
+2213 GFLATKMRNVAGIA
-2226 STSESQKSTDMF
+2226 TSESQKSTDMF

-2253 VFATGTPVSN
+2253 IFATGTPVSN

-2277 ETLER
+2277 GTLEK
-2282 MGLAHFDAWAST
+2282 MGLIHFDAWAST

-2325 LMAMFKAVADIK
+2325 LMAMFKEVADIK

-2352 TIAVKPSEYQ
+2352 TMAVKPSVYQ
-2362 EKMVEAL
+2362 EEMVEAL
-2369 SERAAKVHSGVVD
+2369 SERASRVHSGAVD

-2398 GLDQRLMNPLLPDDP
+2398 GLDQRLMNPLLPDEP
-2413 GGKVNACMENILRI
+2413 GSKVNACMENILRI
-2427 YREGDAQKLTQLV
+2427 YKEGDAQKLTQLV

-2509 GTNIQDRLIALHDLD
+2509 GTNVQDRLIALHDLD
-2524 CPWRP
+2524 APWRP

-2555 TEKSFDSYLWQT
+2555 TEKSFDPYLWQT

-2631 QSNQFRL
+2631 QSNQFKL
-2638 EDQVLKHYP
+2638 EDQILKQYP
-2647 QEIRQ
+2647 EEIRQ
-2652 AQEWVK
+2652 AQERAK
-2658 GYRADIAL
+2658 GYRADMAL
-2666 LEEHP
+2666 LEAHP
-2671 LPKEGFVGMTIRGK
+2671 LPKDGFVGMAIKGK
-2685 LFKDKE
+2685 RIVDKE
-2691 TAGKMLLEACS
+2691 AAGKMLLEACRLS
-2702 MIEGYRELGRYRGMK
+2702 PHDMELGEYRGMK
-2717 MTAEF
+2717 MTVDYDSYRQE
-2722 DGLHQAVKLTL
+2722 VKLIL
-2733 HGEMSYSVKMG
+2733 RGEMSHTVTMG
-2744 TDVYGNLIRI
+2744 TDVYGNLTRI
-2754 ENALANLPRDME
+2754 ENVLANMPQKLE
-2766 KTEEMIVELNRRIEQ
+2766 KAEERI
-2781 DKEELKR
+2781 
-2788 PFPKEAELETKSARL
+2788 AELERQTEQAKAELGKPFAQEKALEAKAARL
-2803 AALNAELNMDGKE
+2803 AELNAVLNIDEKRKE
-2816 EEQQEETQEKEVTEK
+2816 PMEK
-2831 RPIKDVLKEYQ
+2831 RPMKDVLKAYQ
-2842 ERANAQNQ
+2842 ERADAQSQ
-2850 DEKGRTN
+2850 GEKGGTN
-2857 EWSR
+2857 EWNR

>member
-1 MAKLE
+1 
-6 NYVELARQTMR
+6 
-17 EISADGEV
+17 
-25 WRSFLTTAS
+25 
-34 NVYKYGFYD
+34 
-43 QLMIYAQR
+43 
-51 PDATAC
+51 
-57 ASYELWTNTMRRYV
+57 
-71 RRGAKGIALLDMTG
+71 
-85 DVPRYH
+85 
-91 YVFDAAD
+91 
-98 TGMRKDSRSPFVW
+98 
-111 TTNEENGAA
+111 
-120 IGAMLEKEYEV
+120 
-131 SANRGFVGQLEE
+131 
-143 IAMQRVMD
+143 
-151 YWQEHQDE
+151 
-159 LRDIVD
+159 
-165 GSLLM
+165 
-170 GYDELNLEL
+170 
-179 AFRNTATAGV
+179 
-189 QYVLLTRC
+189 
-197 GLAEEHRFEPE
+197 
-208 DFMGI
+208 
-213 LEWNTQQALAALG
+213 
-226 TAVSEISEEVL
+226 
-237 RSIEREARS
+237 
-246 VERSK
+246 
-251 EHVELQNGERIPDSR
+251 
-266 PENPRRAG
+266 
-274 DAGQVRQ
+274 
-281 DAQGISARTQENAVQ
+281 
-296 QPAPDGRVDG
+296 
-306 ASDGNRPDGE
+306 
-316 RKSEPHGRRDGGG
+316 
-329 AGRDRSVEGARPD
+329 
-342 GVGRRDE
+342 
-349 QPESTG
+349 
-355 RGNRTERAGVRLNPG
+355 
-370 QTSLFET
+370 
-377 ITEYGEGADD
+377 
-387 RAVSAP
+387 
-393 SFISKALDTALRFGG
+393 
-408 NGEDTRMELAF
+408 MELAF

-471 NNAQVISWTDAAKR
+471 NNAQVISWTDAAKH

-562 RQMEVFADAVAMQ
+562 RQMEVFADAVTMQ

-584 LPRDILPRLRDLALA
+584 LPKDILPRLRDLALA

-702 ERIDGLIQM
+702 ERVSELIRQ

-716 PEKQAL
+716 PNRRE
-722 YEKKEVQDSA
+722 
-732 RNTDYDTYNSIK
+732 TDN
-744 AAHPDE
+744 
-750 IVLFQ
+750 
-755 VGDFFELYDED
+755 
-766 ARQAAENLGLNL
+766 
-778 TSRNLEGVGR
+778 
-788 VAMCGIPAHSLEQ
+788 
-801 YVEQLRDKVDV
+801 
-812 TIAAKRENSAAYH
+812 
-825 VYTLLS
+825 
-831 VDHEAENAINAYEA
+831 NAP
-845 EFGADGTRVFRDPDI
+845 T
-860 EQQPQPTEQEL
+860 QQPTEQAL
-871 FEQYKLTVSN
+871 FESYKLTVGNVLS
-881 ALLKDRTFV
+881 KDEAFV

-902 LEGAEAIRRVVMA
+902 LEGTQAIRRIVMA

-920 LVRLYFDAPDF
+920 LVRLYFDTPSF

-937 ELLEE
+937 ELLDEL
-942 IYPAL
+942 YPTL
-947 AASEQVTRADLDA
+947 AASSI
-960 TVRDMHGDLQDKQEK
+960 
-975 NELEQNPN
+975 P
-983 YRLLSRLKA
+983 
-992 DCDYF
+992 
-997 LGAGGRVEKHLWAG
+997 
-1011 SVRAQIAKMREI
+1011 
-1023 YETLPA
+1023 P
-1029 KPEWLTK
+1029 P
-1036 EAIDDYDEQ
+1036 
-1045 MTPQY
+1045 Y
-1050 QVVVYHH
+1050 QVVTYHH
-1057 FENGFDEKL
+1057 FENGFDSKL
-1066 GYQTLEEAT
+1066 DYPTLEEAI
-1075 KVAQGYVNGT
+1075 KAAQGYVNGA
-1085 MESDGFAYDG
+1085 MSGDGFAYDG
-1095 AAVYNHQEHRY
+1095 AAVYNLQERRY
-1106 LYIYGHYPDEKA
+1106 LYILGDYPDAKA
-1118 HAQVEGRDFPEQP
+1118 HAQVEERDFSEQP
-1131 EGIAVTQESENS
+1131 EGAAATQKSESPAAFT
-1143 SDLVDD
+1143 DAL
-1149 HHPPMPPYQAGDTV
+1149 HPLMSHYQVGDTV
-1163 YLSNTAFIIEE
+1163 YLGNTAFLIEE
-1174 VTDTHVTMRDP
+1174 ITDTHVNLRDP
-1185 TLLYPISRIELREN
+1185 TLLYPISRVERRDT
-1199 FERMLAEDARNTF
+1199 FEQMLAEDTRNDE
-1212 LFEGQTE
+1212 LFYRQTDAMPAESENFALTEEVPSDPAPQQPQEEIRLHNLVIDLTGQ
-1219 PAQAETDKLKPPD
+1219 
-1232 EQVREDAET
+1232 ET
-1241 ETSVESEAKAEQP
+1241 ERKEAEP
-1254 KAQNFHITDD
+1254 YKAQNFRITDD

-1271 KTKYAFNIDAI
+1271 KTKYAFNIAAI

-1287 IESEGRQATPQEQET
+1287 IEAEGRQARPDEQEI
-1302 LSKYVGW
+1302 LSRYVGW
-1309 GGIPQAFDGNNA
+1309 GGLPQAFDAENA
-1321 QWSEEYQQ
+1321 SWQKEYQQ

-1346 LNAHYTSPM
+1346 LNAHYTSPV
-1355 VIRAVYEA
+1355 VIRAMYEA
-1363 LSNMGFQSGNIL
+1363 LDSMGFQDGNVL
-1375 EPSCGVGNFFG
+1375 EPACGVGNFFG
-1386 CLPEAMQGRKLYGVE
+1386 CLPESMSQSRLYGVE
-1401 LDSIAGRIARQLYPD
+1401 LDSITGRMARQLYPD
-1416 AQIEIRGFEKTSRKD
+1416 ARIEITGFEKTNRKD

-1442 GNYKVADKPFDKYG
+1442 GNYKVADRAFDKYG
-1456 FLIHDYFFA
+1456 FLIHDYFLA
-1465 KALEQVRP
+1465 KTLEQVRP

-1563 MVLGR
+1563 MMLGR

-1598 AVRNIDGEYKRTEI
+1598 AVRNIDGEYKRMEL
-1612 SEIDINEGRTIPADP
+1612 SEMDINEGRTIPADP

-1633 YAIVDGQIYYRENS
+1633 YALVNGQVYYRENS
-1647 IMTRPTL
+1647 VMTRPVL
-1654 SQTAQ
+1654 NQTTQ
-1659 ERVKGMVELRD
+1659 ERIKGMIELRD
-1670 CVQKLIN
+1670 CVRKLID
-1677 LQLQDRSDAEIQS
+1677 LQLTDGSDAEIRA
-1690 QQVELGRLYDAFSA
+1690 QQAELGRLYDAFSA
-1704 EYGLINSKVNGRA
+1704 EYGIINGKANGRA

-1735 NGGLKRK
+1735 DRKLKRK
-1742 ADIFDKRTIKQRKP
+1742 ADIFSKRTIRRRKP
-1756 VERVDTA
+1756 VTQVDTA
-1763 IEALAV
+1763 SEALAV
-1769 SIGERAAVD
+1769 SIGERAKVD
-1778 LPFMAQLTG
+1778 LPFMARLTG
-1787 KTEDEIIADLQ
+1787 KAEDEIVADLQ

-1826 IAQTAA
+1826 VAQAAA
-1832 ESDPAFAVNVEAL
+1832 ESDSSFAVNVEAL

-1864 TWVDKKYI
+1864 TWVDKAYI
-1872 QAFITELLKIP
+1872 QRFMIELLGIP
-1883 YNYQQSVRVNYE
+1883 YYEQRRIHVNYAPQ
-1895 KTTAQWA
+1895 TAEWS
-1902 ITGKNSQPFNVFNT
+1902 IDGKSLLSENVNNH
-1916 MKYGTKRAPALK
+1916 MKYGTRRAPALK
-1928 IIEDTLNL
+1928 ILEDTLNL
-1936 RDTRVYDIVQDEN
+1936 RDTRVYDVVQDEN
-1949 GNDRRELNQKE
+1949 GRDKRELNQKE
-1960 TTIGQQKQQAIK
+1960 TTIAQQKQQTIK
-1972 DAFREWIWKDPTR
+1972 DAFHDWVWKDPTR
-1985 RYELAARYNELFNS
+1985 RHELVTRYNELFNS
-1999 IRPREYDGSHI
+1999 TRPREYDGSHI
-2010 VFSGMNP
+2010 VFDGMNP
-2017 EITLREHQRTA
+2017 EITLREHQRNA

-2139 RLLREQINDIAAGI
+2139 RLLREQIDEIAAGI
-2153 EEMEQENG
+2153 EEMERENG

-2176 EARLEKLKAN
+2176 EARLEKLKAD

-2200 DRLFVDEAHMYKN
+2200 DRLFVDEAHAFKN
-2213 LFLATKMRNVAGL
+2213 GFLATKMRNVAGIA
-2226 STSESQKSTDMF
+2226 TSESQKSTDMF

-2253 VFATGTPVSN
+2253 IFATGTPVSN

-2277 ETLER
+2277 GTLEK
-2282 MGLAHFDAWAST
+2282 MGLIHFDAWAST

-2325 LMAMFKAVADIK
+2325 LMAMFKEVADIK

-2352 TIAVKPSEYQ
+2352 TMAVKPSVYQ
-2362 EKMVEAL
+2362 EEMVEAL
-2369 SERAAKVHSGVVD
+2369 SERASRVHSGAVD

-2398 GLDQRLMNPLLPDDP
+2398 GLDQRLMNPLLPDEP
-2413 GGKVNACMENILRI
+2413 GSKVNACMENILRI
-2427 YREGDAQKLTQLV
+2427 YKEGDAQKLTQLV

-2509 GTNIQDRLIALHDLD
+2509 GTNVQDRLIALHDLD
-2524 CPWRP
+2524 APWRP

-2603 LCAGDPRIKEKMDL
+2603 LCAGDPRIREKMDL

-2631 QSNQFRL
+2631 QSNQFKL
-2638 EDQVLKHYP
+2638 EDQILKQYP
-2647 QEIRQ
+2647 EEIRQ
-2652 AQEWVK
+2652 AQERAK
-2658 GYRADIAL
+2658 GYWADMAL
-2666 LEEHP
+2666 LEAHP
-2671 LPKEGFVGMTIRGK
+2671 LPKDGFVGMAIKGK
-2685 LFKDKE
+2685 RIADKE
-2691 TAGKMLLEACS
+2691 AAGKMLLEACRLS
-2702 MIEGYRELGRYRGMK
+2702 PHDMELGEYRGMK
-2717 MTAEF
+2717 MTVDYDSYRQE
-2722 DGLHQAVKLTL
+2722 VKLVL
-2733 HGEMSYSVKMG
+2733 RGEMSHTVTMG
-2744 TDVYGNLIRI
+2744 TDVYGNLTRI
-2754 ENALANLPRDME
+2754 ENALANMPQKLE
-2766 KTEEMIVELNRRIEQ
+2766 KAEERI
-2781 DKEELKR
+2781 
-2788 PFPKEAELETKSARL
+2788 AELERQTEQAKAELGKPFAQEKALEAKAARL
-2803 AALNAELNMDGKE
+2803 AELNAALNIDEKRKE
-2816 EEQQEETQEKEVTEK
+2816 PMEK
-2831 RPIKDVLKEYQ
+2831 RPMKDVLKAYQ
-2842 ERANAQNQ
+2842 ERADAQSQ
-2850 DEKGRTN
+2850 GEKGGTN
-2857 EWSR
+2857 EWNR

>member
-1 MAKLE
+1 MPKIDD
-6 NYVELARQTMR
+6 YVQLAAQTAR
-17 EISADGEV
+17 EISADGET
-25 WRSFLTTAS
+25 WRSFLQTAS
-34 NVYKYGFYD
+34 TLYKYGFYD
-43 QLMIYAQR
+43 QMMIYAQR
-51 PDATAC
+51 PGATAC
-57 ASYELWTNTMRRYV
+57 ASFELWTNTMRRYV
-71 RRGAKGIALLDMTG
+71 RHGAKGIALLDMTG

-111 TTNEENGAA
+111 AVNEENSAV
-120 IGAMLEKEYEV
+120 IGTMLEKEYEV
-131 SANRGFVGQLEE
+131 SANRGLAGQLEE
-143 IAMQRVMD
+143 IAMQKAMD

-170 GYDELNLEL
+170 EYDELNLEL
-179 AFRNTATAGV
+179 AFRNTATTGV
-189 QYVLLTRC
+189 QYMLFSRC

-208 DFMGI
+208 DFTTI
-213 LEWNTQQALAALG
+213 LEWNTPQALTALG

-246 VERSK
+246 VERSRPYA
-251 EHVELQNGERIPDSR
+251 ELQNGERLSDSR
-266 PENPRRAG
+266 PENPGRAG

-281 DAQGISARTQENAVQ
+281 DAQGVSEGAQKDDVQ
-296 QPAPDGRVDG
+296 QPALNGGTDG
-306 ASDGNRPDGE
+306 ASGGNRPDGE
-316 RKSEPHGRRDGGG
+316 RAGEPHGQRDGGG
-329 AGRDRSVEGARPD
+329 AGRERSAEGTRPD

-349 QPESTG
+349 QPESAG

-442 GFELDGRRFS
+442 GFELDGLRFS

-485 VGALIEAGQF
+485 VGELIEAGQF

-522 SAARENGYLSLMTDT
+522 SAARENGYLSLMTDI
-537 PLIFPDCVNHLSEK
+537 PLIFPDCVNQLSEK

-584 LPRDILPRLRDLALA
+584 LPKDVLPRLRDLALV

-627 QSAPIAGADS
+627 QNAPIAGAGS

-655 LKNEYGIGGK
+655 LKNEYGIGGR

-702 ERIDGLIQM
+702 ERIDRLIHDGH
-711 NRYLT
+711 YL
-716 PEKQAL
+716 K
-722 YEKKEVQDSA
+722 S
-732 RNTDYDTYNSIK
+732 
-744 AAHPDE
+744 
-750 IVLFQ
+750 
-755 VGDFFELYDED
+755 
-766 ARQAAENLGLNL
+766 
-778 TSRNLEGVGR
+778 
-788 VAMCGIPAHSLEQ
+788 
-801 YVEQLRDKVDV
+801 
-812 TIAAKRENSAAYH
+812 
-825 VYTLLS
+825 
-831 VDHEAENAINAYEA
+831 
-845 EFGADGTRVFRDPDI
+845 
-860 EQQPQPTEQEL
+860 
-871 FEQYKLTVSN
+871 
-881 ALLKDRTFV
+881 
-890 NACRNSDRQNAY
+890 
-902 LEGAEAIRRVVMA
+902 
-915 SDDLQ
+915 
-920 LVRLYFDAPDF
+920 DAPDRI
-931 HERLHQ
+931 EP
-937 ELLEE
+937 E
-942 IYPAL
+942 ISFTPDVEAY
-947 AASEQVTRADLDA
+947 
-960 TVRDMHGDLQDKQEK
+960 K
-975 NELEQNPN
+975 
-983 YRLLSRLKA
+983 RLKDEHPRRLVGVRVDDTLLFYGEDA
-992 DCDYF
+992 QTAAPLMDTRLFERDIPGMGTVSVTGMSFGRWGVAAKALTENGHDIYF
-997 LGAGGRVEKHLWAG
+997 AEPAEQGG
-1011 SVRAQIAKMREI
+1011 
-1023 YETLPA
+1023 YEVV
-1029 KPEWLTK
+1029 K
-1036 EAIDDYDEQ
+1036 ELDGRRDE
-1045 MTPQY
+1045 PSY
-1050 QVVVYHH
+1050 QV
-1057 FENGFDEKL
+1057 
-1066 GYQTLEEAT
+1066 
-1075 KVAQGYVNGT
+1075 
-1085 MESDGFAYDG
+1085 
-1095 AAVYNHQEHRY
+1095 
-1106 LYIYGHYPDEKA
+1106 
-1118 HAQVEGRDFPEQP
+1118 
-1131 EGIAVTQESENS
+1131 
-1143 SDLVDD
+1143 
-1149 HHPPMPPYQAGDTV
+1149 GDTV
-1163 YLSNTAFIIEE
+1163 YLGNTAFLIEE
-1174 VTDTHVTMRDP
+1174 ITDQHVNLRDP
-1185 TLLYPISRIELREN
+1185 TLLYPISRVERRDT
-1199 FERMLAEDARNTF
+1199 FEQMLAEDTRNDE
-1212 LFEGQTE
+1212 LFYKQTDAM
-1219 PAQAETDKLKPPD
+1219 PAESENFALTEEVSSDPAPQQPQEEIRLHNLVIDLT
-1232 EQVREDAET
+1232 EQET
-1241 ETSVESEAKAEQP
+1241 ERKEAEP
-1254 KAQNFHITDD
+1254 YKAQNFHITDD

-1271 KTKYAFNIDAI
+1271 KTKYAFNIAAI

-1287 IESEGRQATPQEQET
+1287 IEAEGRQATPQEQKT

-1309 GGIPQAFDGNNA
+1309 GGLPQAFDAENA
-1321 QWSEEYQQ
+1321 SWQKEYQQ

-1346 LNAHYTSPM
+1346 LNAHYTSPV
-1355 VIRAVYEA
+1355 VIRAMYEA
-1363 LSNMGFQSGNIL
+1363 LGSMGFRDGNVL
-1375 EPSCGVGNFFG
+1375 EPACGVGNFFG
-1386 CLPEAMQGRKLYGVE
+1386 CLPEAMQSSRLYGVE
-1401 LDSIAGRIARQLYPD
+1401 LDSITGRLARQLYPD
-1416 AQIEIRGFEKTSRKD
+1416 ARIEITGFEKTNRKD

-1442 GNYKVADKPFDKYG
+1442 GNYKVADRAFDKYG
-1456 FLIHDYFFA
+1456 FLIHDYFLA
-1465 KALEQVRP
+1465 KTLEQVRP

-1548 ADGIPVNSYFVDHPD
+1548 ADGIPINSYFVAHPD
-1563 MVLGR
+1563 MMLGR

-1598 AVRNIDGEYKRTEI
+1598 AVRNIDGEYKRMEI
-1612 SEIDINEGRTIPADP
+1612 SEMDINEGRTIPADP

-1633 YAIVDGQIYYRENS
+1633 YALVNGQVYYRENS
-1647 IMTRPTL
+1647 VMTRPVLNQMT
-1654 SQTAQ
+1654 Q
-1659 ERVKGMVELRD
+1659 ERIKGMIELRD
-1670 CVQKLIN
+1670 CVRKLID
-1677 LQLQDRSDAEIQS
+1677 LQLTDGSDAEIRA
-1690 QQVELGRLYDAFSA
+1690 QQAELGRLYDAFSA
-1704 EYGLINSKVNGRA
+1704 EYGIINGKANGRA

-1735 NGGLKRK
+1735 DRKLKRK
-1742 ADIFDKRTIKQRKP
+1742 ADIFGKRTIRRRKP
-1756 VERVDTA
+1756 VTQVDTA
-1763 IEALAV
+1763 SEALAV
-1769 SIGERAAVD
+1769 SIGERAKVD
-1778 LPFMAQLTG
+1778 LPFMARLTG
-1787 KTEDEIIADLQ
+1787 KAEDEIVADLQ

-1832 ESDPAFAVNVEAL
+1832 ESDSSFAVNVEAL
-1845 QAAQPKDLDA
+1845 QAARAKDLDA

-1864 TWVDKKYI
+1864 TWVDKAYI
-1872 QAFITELLKIP
+1872 QRFMIELLGIP
-1883 YNYQQSVRVNYE
+1883 YYEQRRIHVNYAPQ
-1895 KTTAQWA
+1895 TAEWS
-1902 ITGKNSQPFNVFNT
+1902 IDGKSLLSENVNNH
-1916 MKYGTKRAPALK
+1916 MKYGTRRAPALK
-1928 IIEDTLNL
+1928 ILEDTLNL
-1936 RDTRVYDIVQDEN
+1936 RDTRVYDVVQDEN
-1949 GNDRRELNQKE
+1949 GREKRELNQKE
-1960 TTIGQQKQQAIK
+1960 TTIAQQKQQAIK
-1972 DAFREWIWKDPTR
+1972 DAFHDWVWKDPTR
-1985 RYELAARYNELFNS
+1985 RHELVTRYNELFNS
-1999 IRPREYDGSHI
+1999 TRPREYDGSHI
-2010 VFSGMNP
+2010 VFDGMNP

-2139 RLLREQINDIAAGI
+2139 RLLREQIDEIAAGI
-2153 EEMEQENG
+2153 EEMERENG

-2176 EARLEKLKAN
+2176 EARLEKLKAD

-2200 DRLFVDEAHMYKN
+2200 DRLFVDEAHAFKN
-2213 LFLATKMRNVAGL
+2213 GFLATKMRNVAGIA
-2226 STSESQKSTDMF
+2226 TSESQKSTDMF

-2253 VFATGTPVSN
+2253 IFATGTPVSN

-2277 ETLER
+2277 GTLEK
-2282 MGLAHFDAWAST
+2282 MGLIHFDAWAST

-2325 LMAMFKAVADIK
+2325 LMAMFKEVADIK

-2352 TIAVKPSEYQ
+2352 TMAVKPSVYQ
-2362 EKMVEAL
+2362 EEMVEAL
-2369 SERAAKVHSGVVD
+2369 SERASKVHSGAVD

-2398 GLDQRLMNPLLPDDP
+2398 GLDQRLMNPLLPDEP
-2413 GGKVNACMENILRI
+2413 GSKVNACMENILRI
-2427 YREGDAQKLTQLV
+2427 YKEGDAQKLTQLV

-2509 GTNIQDRLIALHDLD
+2509 GTNVQDRLIALHDLD
-2524 CPWRP
+2524 APWRP

-2603 LCAGDPRIKEKMDL
+2603 LCAGDPRIREKMDL

-2631 QSNQFRL
+2631 QSNQFKL
-2638 EDQVLKHYP
+2638 EDQILKQYP
-2647 QEIRQ
+2647 EEIRQ
-2652 AQEWVK
+2652 AQERAK
-2658 GYRADIAL
+2658 GYRADMAL
-2666 LEEHP
+2666 LEAHP
-2671 LPKEGFVGMTIRGK
+2671 LPKDGFVGMVIKGK
-2685 LFKDKE
+2685 RIADKE
-2691 TAGKMLLEACS
+2691 AAGKMLLEACRLS
-2702 MIEGYRELGRYRGMK
+2702 PHDMELGEYRGMK
-2717 MTAEF
+2717 MTVDYDSYRQE
-2722 DGLHQAVKLTL
+2722 VKLVL
-2733 HGEMSYSVKMG
+2733 RGEMSHTVTMG
-2744 TDVYGNLIRI
+2744 TDVYGNLTRI
-2754 ENALANLPRDME
+2754 ENALANMPQKLE
-2766 KTEEMIVELNRRIEQ
+2766 
-2781 DKEELKR
+2781 KEEER
-2788 PFPKEAELETKSARL
+2788 IAELERQTEQAKAEL
-2803 AALNAELNMDGKE
+2803 GKPFAQEKELEAKAAHLAELNAALNIDEKRKE
-2816 EEQQEETQEKEVTEK
+2816 PMEK
-2831 RPIKDVLKEYQ
+2831 RPMKDVLKAYREQ
-2842 ERANAQNQ
+2842 ADAQSQ
-2850 DEKGRTN
+2850 GEKGETN
-2857 EWSR
+2857 EWNR

>member
-6 NYVELARQTMR
+6 NYVELAQQTMR
-17 EISADGEV
+17 EIAADGET
-25 WRSFLTTAS
+25 WRSFLQTAS
-34 NVYKYGFYD
+34 TLYKYGFYD
-43 QLMIYAQR
+43 QMMIYAQR

-57 ASYELWTNTMRRYV
+57 ASFELWTNTMRRYV

-111 TTNEENGAA
+111 AVNEENSAA
-120 IGAMLEKEYEV
+120 IGTMLEKEYEV
-131 SANRGFVGQLEE
+131 SANRGLAGQLEE
-143 IAMQRVMD
+143 IAMQKAMD

-170 GYDELNLEL
+170 EYDELNLEL

-189 QYVLLTRC
+189 QYMLLNRC

-208 DFMGI
+208 DFATI
-213 LEWNTQQALAALG
+213 LEWNTPQALTALG

-237 RSIEREARS
+237 RNIEREARRA
-246 VERSK
+246 ERSK
-251 EHVELQNGERIPDSR
+251 EHAELQNGERIPDSR
-266 PENPRRAG
+266 PENPGRAG

-329 AGRDRSVEGARPD
+329 AGRDRSVEGAQPD

-370 QTSLFET
+370 QTSLFDIPT
-377 ITEYGEGADD
+377 TEHSEGADD

-393 SFISKALDTALRFGG
+393 SSISKMLDMALRFGG

-419 DAMIGKTNEEI
+419 DAMIGKTNEET
-430 ALRMKTLYHDGS
+430 ALRMKTLYHDGN

-452 VWFDPSGIQMAAGD
+452 VWFDPSGIQMAARD

-522 SAARENGYLSLMTDT
+522 SAARENGYLSLMTDM
-537 PLIFPDCVNHLSEK
+537 PLIFPDCVNRLSEK

-584 LPRDILPRLRDLALA
+584 LPKDILPRLRDLALA

-627 QSAPIAGADS
+627 QNAPIAGAGS

-670 GEHGSSES
+670 GERGSSER

-788 VAMCGIPAHSLEQ
+788 VAMCKIPAHSLEQ

-812 TIAAKRENSAAYH
+812 TIAEKRENSAAYH
-825 VYTLLS
+825 VYMLLS

-845 EFGADGTRVFRDPDI
+845 EFGADGTRVFRDSAI
-860 EQQPQPTEQEL
+860 EQQTQPTMQ
-871 FEQYKLTVSN
+871 
-881 ALLKDRTFV
+881 A
-890 NACRNSDRQNAY
+890 
-902 LEGAEAIRRVVMA
+902 
-915 SDDLQ
+915 
-920 LVRLYFDAPDF
+920 
-931 HERLHQ
+931 
-937 ELLEE
+937 
-942 IYPAL
+942 
-947 AASEQVTRADLDA
+947 
-960 TVRDMHGDLQDKQEK
+960 MHGNLQSKQGQ
-975 NELEQNPN
+975 NEQEQNPN

-997 LGAGGRVEKHLWAG
+997 LDAGGRAEKYLWAG
-1011 SVRAQIAKMREI
+1011 NVRAQIAKMREI

-1057 FENGFDEKL
+1057 FENGFDEKIE
-1066 GYQTLEEAT
+1066 YQTLEEAI

-1085 MESDGFAYDG
+1085 IESDGFAYDG

-1131 EGIAVTQESENS
+1131 EEVAVTQESES
-1143 SDLVDD
+1143 PSDLVDD

-1163 YLSNTAFIIEE
+1163 YLGNTAFIIEE

-1185 TLLYPISRIELREN
+1185 TLLYPISRIEPREN

-1219 PAQAETDKLKPPD
+1219 PNQVETDNPKPPD
-1232 EQVREDAET
+1232 EQSKEDV
-1241 ETSVESEAKAEQP
+1241 ETSIESGTKTEQP
-1254 KAQNFHITDD
+1254 SVHNFRITDD

-1271 KTKYAFNIDAI
+1271 KTKYAFNIAAI

-1287 IESEGRQATPQEQET
+1287 IEAEERQATPQEQEI
-1302 LSKYVGW
+1302 LSGYVGW
-1309 GGIPQAFDGNNA
+1309 GGIPQAYDGNNA

-1346 LNAHYTSPM
+1346 LNAHYTSPV
-1355 VIRAVYEA
+1355 VIRAMYEA
-1363 LSNMGFQSGNIL
+1363 LASMGFQDGNVL
-1375 EPSCGVGNFFG
+1375 EPACGVGNFFG
-1386 CLPEAMQGRKLYGVE
+1386 MLPEAMQGSKLYGVE
-1401 LDSIAGRIARQLYPD
+1401 LDSITGRMARQLYPD
-1416 AQIEIRGFEKTSRKD
+1416 ARIEITGFEKTNRKD

-1442 GNYKVADKPFDKYG
+1442 GNYKVADRAFDKYG
-1456 FLIHDYFFA
+1456 FLIHDYFLA
-1465 KALEQVRP
+1465 KTLEQVRP

-1548 ADGIPVNSYFVDHPD
+1548 ADGIPINSYFVDHPD
-1563 MVLGR
+1563 MMLGR

-1598 AVRNIDGEYKRTEI
+1598 AVRNIDGKYKRIEI
-1612 SEIDINEGRTIPADP
+1612 SEMDINEGRTIPADP

-1633 YAIVDGQIYYRENS
+1633 YALVNGQAYYRENS
-1647 IMTRPTL
+1647 VMTRPVLNQMT
-1654 SQTAQ
+1654 Q
-1659 ERVKGMVELRD
+1659 ERIKGMIELRD
-1670 CVQKLIN
+1670 CVRKLID
-1677 LQLQDRSDAEIQS
+1677 LQLTDGSDAEIRA
-1690 QQVELGRLYDAFSA
+1690 QQAELGRLYDAFSA
-1704 EYGLINSKVNGRA
+1704 EYGIINGKANGRA

-1735 NGGLKRK
+1735 DRKLKRK
-1742 ADIFDKRTIKQRKP
+1742 ADIFSKRTIRRRKP
-1756 VERVDTA
+1756 VTQVDTA
-1763 IEALAV
+1763 SEALAV
-1769 SIGERAAVD
+1769 SIGERAKVD
-1778 LPFMAQLTG
+1778 LPFMARLTG
-1787 KTEDEIIADLQ
+1787 KAEDEIVADLQ

-1826 IAQTAA
+1826 VAQTAA
-1832 ESDPAFAVNVEAL
+1832 ESDSSFAVNVEAL

-1864 TWVDKKYI
+1864 TWVDKAYI
-1872 QAFITELLKIP
+1872 QRFMIELLGIP
-1883 YNYQQSVRVNYE
+1883 YYERRRIHVNYAPQ
-1895 KTTAQWA
+1895 TAEWS
-1902 ITGKNSQPFNVFNT
+1902 IDGKSLLSENVNNH
-1916 MKYGTKRAPALK
+1916 MKYGTRCAPALK
-1928 IIEDTLNL
+1928 ILEDTLNL
-1936 RDTRVYDIVQDEN
+1936 RDTRVYDVVQDEN
-1949 GNDRRELNQKE
+1949 GREKRELNQKE
-1960 TTIGQQKQQAIK
+1960 TTIAQQKQQAIK
-1972 DAFREWIWKDPTR
+1972 DAFHDWVWKDPTR
-1985 RYELAARYNELFNS
+1985 RHELVTRYNELFNS
-1999 IRPREYDGSHI
+1999 TRPREYDGSHI
-2010 VFSGMNP
+2010 VFDGMNP

-2139 RLLREQINDIAAGI
+2139 RLLREQIDEIAAGI
-2153 EEMEQENG
+2153 EEMERENG

-2176 EARLEKLKAN
+2176 EARLEKLKAD

-2200 DRLFVDEAHMYKN
+2200 DRLFVDEAHAFKN
-2213 LFLATKMRNVAGL
+2213 GFLATKMRNVAGIA
-2226 STSESQKSTDMF
+2226 TSESQKSTDMF

-2253 VFATGTPVSN
+2253 IFATGTPVSN

-2277 ETLER
+2277 GTLEK
-2282 MGLAHFDAWAST
+2282 MGLIHFDAWAST

-2325 LMAMFKAVADIK
+2325 LMAMFKEVADIK

-2352 TIAVKPSEYQ
+2352 TMAVKPSVYQ
-2362 EKMVEAL
+2362 EEMVEAL
-2369 SERAAKVHSGVVD
+2369 SERASKVHSGAVD

-2398 GLDQRLMNPLLPDDP
+2398 GLDQRLMNPLLPDEP
-2413 GGKVNACMENILRI
+2413 GSKVNACMENILRI
-2427 YREGDAQKLTQLV
+2427 YKEGDAQKLTQLV

-2509 GTNIQDRLIALHDLD
+2509 GTNVQDRLIALHDLD
-2524 CPWRP
+2524 APWRP

-2603 LCAGDPRIKEKMDL
+2603 LCAGDPRIKEKMNL
-2617 DIEVAKL
+2617 DVEVAKL

-2631 QSNQFRL
+2631 QSNQFKL
-2638 EDQVLKHYP
+2638 EDQILKQYP
-2647 QEIRQ
+2647 EEIRQ
-2652 AQEWVK
+2652 TQERAK
-2658 GYRADIAL
+2658 GYRADMAL
-2666 LEEHP
+2666 LEAHP
-2671 LPKEGFVGMTIRGK
+2671 LPKDGFVGMAIKGK
-2685 LFKDKE
+2685 RIVDKE
-2691 TAGKMLLEACS
+2691 AAGKMLLEACRLS
-2702 MIEGYRELGRYRGMK
+2702 PHDMELGEYRGMK
-2717 MTAEF
+2717 MTVDYDSYRQE
-2722 DGLHQAVKLTL
+2722 VKLVL
-2733 HGEMSYSVKMG
+2733 RGEMSHTVTMG
-2744 TDVYGNLIRI
+2744 TDVYGNLTRI
-2754 ENALANLPRDME
+2754 ENALANMPQKLE
-2766 KTEEMIVELNRRIEQ
+2766 KAEERI
-2781 DKEELKR
+2781 
-2788 PFPKEAELETKSARL
+2788 AELERQTEQAKAELGKPFAQEKTLEAKAARL
-2803 AALNAELNMDGKE
+2803 AELNAALNIDEKRKE
-2816 EEQQEETQEKEVTEK
+2816 PMEK
-2831 RPIKDVLKEYQ
+2831 RPMKDVLKAYQ
-2842 ERANAQNQ
+2842 ERADAQSQ
-2850 DEKGRTN
+2850 GEKGGTN
-2857 EWSR
+2857 EWNR

>member
-1 MAKLE
+1 
-6 NYVELARQTMR
+6 
-17 EISADGEV
+17 
-25 WRSFLTTAS
+25 
-34 NVYKYGFYD
+34 
-43 QLMIYAQR
+43 
-51 PDATAC
+51 
-57 ASYELWTNTMRRYV
+57 
-71 RRGAKGIALLDMTG
+71 
-85 DVPRYH
+85 
-91 YVFDAAD
+91 
-98 TGMRKDSRSPFVW
+98 
-111 TTNEENGAA
+111 
-120 IGAMLEKEYEV
+120 
-131 SANRGFVGQLEE
+131 
-143 IAMQRVMD
+143 
-151 YWQEHQDE
+151 
-159 LRDIVD
+159 
-165 GSLLM
+165 
-170 GYDELNLEL
+170 
-179 AFRNTATAGV
+179 
-189 QYVLLTRC
+189 
-197 GLAEEHRFEPE
+197 
-208 DFMGI
+208 
-213 LEWNTQQALAALG
+213 
-226 TAVSEISEEVL
+226 
-237 RSIEREARS
+237 
-246 VERSK
+246 
-251 EHVELQNGERIPDSR
+251 
-266 PENPRRAG
+266 
-274 DAGQVRQ
+274 
-281 DAQGISARTQENAVQ
+281 
-296 QPAPDGRVDG
+296 
-306 ASDGNRPDGE
+306 
-316 RKSEPHGRRDGGG
+316 
-329 AGRDRSVEGARPD
+329 
-342 GVGRRDE
+342 
-349 QPESTG
+349 
-355 RGNRTERAGVRLNPG
+355 
-370 QTSLFET
+370 
-377 ITEYGEGADD
+377 
-387 RAVSAP
+387 
-393 SFISKALDTALRFGG
+393 
-408 NGEDTRMELAF
+408 MELAF

-562 RQMEVFADAVAMQ
+562 RQMEVFADAVTMQ

-584 LPRDILPRLRDLALA
+584 LPKDILPRLRDLALA

-702 ERIDGLIQM
+702 ERIDMLIHDGH
-711 NRYLT
+711 YL
-716 PEKQAL
+716 Q
-722 YEKKEVQDSA
+722 S
-732 RNTDYDTYNSIK
+732 
-744 AAHPDE
+744 
-750 IVLFQ
+750 
-755 VGDFFELYDED
+755 
-766 ARQAAENLGLNL
+766 
-778 TSRNLEGVGR
+778 
-788 VAMCGIPAHSLEQ
+788 
-801 YVEQLRDKVDV
+801 
-812 TIAAKRENSAAYH
+812 
-825 VYTLLS
+825 
-831 VDHEAENAINAYEA
+831 
-845 EFGADGTRVFRDPDI
+845 
-860 EQQPQPTEQEL
+860 
-871 FEQYKLTVSN
+871 
-881 ALLKDRTFV
+881 
-890 NACRNSDRQNAY
+890 
-902 LEGAEAIRRVVMA
+902 
-915 SDDLQ
+915 
-920 LVRLYFDAPDF
+920 DAPDRK
-931 HERLHQ
+931 EP
-937 ELLEE
+937 E
-942 IYPAL
+942 ISFTPDVEAY
-947 AASEQVTRADLDA
+947 
-960 TVRDMHGDLQDKQEK
+960 K
-975 NELEQNPN
+975 
-983 YRLLSRLKA
+983 RLKDEHPRRLVGVRVDDTLLFYGDDA
-992 DCDYF
+992 KTAAPLMDTRLFERNIPGMGTISVTGMPFGRWSVAAKALTENGHGIYF
-997 LGAGGRVEKHLWAG
+997 AEPAEQGG
-1011 SVRAQIAKMREI
+1011 
-1023 YETLPA
+1023 YEVV
-1029 KPEWLTK
+1029 K
-1036 EAIDDYDEQ
+1036 ELDGRRDE
-1045 MTPQY
+1045 PSY
-1050 QVVVYHH
+1050 QV
-1057 FENGFDEKL
+1057 
-1066 GYQTLEEAT
+1066 
-1075 KVAQGYVNGT
+1075 
-1085 MESDGFAYDG
+1085 
-1095 AAVYNHQEHRY
+1095 
-1106 LYIYGHYPDEKA
+1106 
-1118 HAQVEGRDFPEQP
+1118 
-1131 EGIAVTQESENS
+1131 
-1143 SDLVDD
+1143 
-1149 HHPPMPPYQAGDTV
+1149 GDTV
-1163 YLSNTAFIIEE
+1163 YLGNTAFLIEE
-1174 VTDTHVTMRDP
+1174 ITDQHVNLRDP
-1185 TLLYPISRIELREN
+1185 TLLYPISRVERRDT
-1199 FERMLAEDARNTF
+1199 FEQMLAEDTRNDE
-1212 LFEGQTE
+1212 LFYKQTDAM
-1219 PAQAETDKLKPPD
+1219 PAESENFVLTEEVPSDPAPQQPQEEIRLHNLVIDLT
-1232 EQVREDAET
+1232 EQET
-1241 ETSVESEAKAEQP
+1241 ERKEAEP
-1254 KAQNFHITDD
+1254 YKAQNFRITDD

-1271 KTKYAFNIDAI
+1271 KTKYTFNIAAI

-1287 IESEGRQATPQEQET
+1287 IEAEGRQARPDEQEI
-1302 LSKYVGW
+1302 LSRYVGW
-1309 GGIPQAFDGNNA
+1309 GGLPQAFDAENA
-1321 QWSEEYQQ
+1321 SWQKEYQQ

-1346 LNAHYTSPM
+1346 LNAHYTSPV
-1355 VIRAVYEA
+1355 VIRAMYEA
-1363 LSNMGFQSGNIL
+1363 LDSMGFQDGNVL
-1375 EPSCGVGNFFG
+1375 EPACGVGNFFG
-1386 CLPEAMQGRKLYGVE
+1386 MLPEAMQSSKLYGVE
-1401 LDSIAGRIARQLYPD
+1401 LDSITGRMARQLYPD
-1416 AQIEIRGFEKTSRKD
+1416 ARIEITGFEKTNRKD

-1442 GNYKVADKPFDKYG
+1442 GNYKVADRAFDKYG
-1456 FLIHDYFFA
+1456 FLIHDYFLA
-1465 KALEQVRP
+1465 KTLEQVRP

-1486 DKASPDVR
+1486 DKASPEVR

-1540 DWIHLGQT
+1540 DWIHLRQT
-1548 ADGIPVNSYFVDHPD
+1548 ADGIPINSYFVAHPD
-1563 MVLGR
+1563 MMLGR

-1598 AVRNIDGEYKRTEI
+1598 AVRNIDGEYKRIEI
-1612 SEIDINEGRTIPADP
+1612 SEMDMNSERTIPADP

-1633 YAIVDGQIYYRENS
+1633 YALVNGQVYYRENS
-1647 IMTRPTL
+1647 VMTRPVL
-1654 SQTAQ
+1654 NQTTQ
-1659 ERVKGMVELRD
+1659 ERVKGMIELRD
-1670 CVQKLIN
+1670 CVRKLID
-1677 LQLQDRSDAEIQS
+1677 LQLTDGSDAEIRA
-1690 QQVELGRLYDAFSA
+1690 QQEELGRLYDAFSA
-1704 EYGLINSKVNGRA
+1704 EYGIINGKANGRA

-1735 NGGLKRK
+1735 DRKLKRK
-1742 ADIFDKRTIKQRKP
+1742 ADIFSKRTIRRRKP
-1756 VERVDTA
+1756 LTQVDTA
-1763 IEALAV
+1763 SEALAV
-1769 SIGERAAVD
+1769 SIGERAKVD
-1778 LPFMAQLTG
+1778 LPFMARLTG
-1787 KTEDEIIADLQ
+1787 KAEDEIVADLQ

-1826 IAQTAA
+1826 VARTAA
-1832 ESDPAFAVNVEAL
+1832 ESDSSFAVNVEAL

-1864 TWVDKKYI
+1864 TWVDKAYI
-1872 QAFITELLKIP
+1872 QRFMIELLGIP
-1883 YNYQQSVRVNYE
+1883 YYERRRIHVNYAPQ
-1895 KTTAQWA
+1895 TAEWS
-1902 ITGKNSQPFNVFNT
+1902 IDGKSLLSENVNNH
-1916 MKYGTKRAPALK
+1916 MKYGTRRAPALK
-1928 IIEDTLNL
+1928 ILEDTLNL
-1936 RDTRVYDIVQDEN
+1936 RDTRVYDVVQDEN
-1949 GNDRRELNQKE
+1949 GREKRELNQKE
-1960 TTIGQQKQQAIK
+1960 TTIAQQKQQAIK
-1972 DAFREWIWKDPTR
+1972 DAFHDWVWKDPTR
-1985 RYELAARYNELFNS
+1985 RHELVTRYNELFNS
-1999 IRPREYDGSHI
+1999 TRPREYDGSHI
-2010 VFSGMNP
+2010 VFDGMNP

-2139 RLLREQINDIAAGI
+2139 RLLREQIDEIAAGI
-2153 EEMEQENG
+2153 EEMERENG

-2176 EARLEKLKAN
+2176 EARLEKLKAD

-2200 DRLFVDEAHMYKN
+2200 DRLFVDEAHAFKN
-2213 LFLATKMRNVAGL
+2213 GFLATKMRNVAGIA
-2226 STSESQKSTDMF
+2226 TSESQKSTDMF

-2253 VFATGTPVSN
+2253 IFATGTPVSN

-2277 ETLER
+2277 GTLEK
-2282 MGLAHFDAWAST
+2282 MGLIHFDAWAST

-2325 LMAMFKAVADIK
+2325 LMAMFKEVADIK

-2352 TIAVKPSEYQ
+2352 TMAVKPSVYQ
-2362 EKMVEAL
+2362 EEMVEAL
-2369 SERAAKVHSGVVD
+2369 SERASKVHSGAVD

-2398 GLDQRLMNPLLPDDP
+2398 GLDQRLMNPLLPDEP
-2413 GGKVNACMENILRI
+2413 GSKVNACMENILRI
-2427 YREGDAQKLTQLV
+2427 YKEGDAQKLTQLV

-2509 GTNIQDRLIALHDLD
+2509 GTNVQDRLIALHDLD
-2524 CPWRP
+2524 APWRP

-2631 QSNQFRL
+2631 QSNQFKL
-2638 EDQVLKHYP
+2638 EDQILKQYP
-2647 QEIRQ
+2647 EEIRQ
-2652 AQEWVK
+2652 AQERAK
-2658 GYRADIAL
+2658 GYRADMAL
-2666 LEEHP
+2666 LEAHP
-2671 LPKEGFVGMTIRGK
+2671 LPKDGFVGMAIKGK
-2685 LFKDKE
+2685 RIADKE
-2691 TAGKMLLEACS
+2691 AAGKMLLEACRLS
-2702 MIEGYRELGRYRGMK
+2702 PHDMELGEYRGMK
-2717 MTAEF
+2717 MTVDYDSYRQE
-2722 DGLHQAVKLTL
+2722 VKLIL
-2733 HGEMSYSVKMG
+2733 RGEMSHTVTMG
-2744 TDVYGNLIRI
+2744 KDVYGNLTRI
-2754 ENALANLPRDME
+2754 ENALANMPQKLE
-2766 KTEEMIVELNRRIEQ
+2766 KAEERI
-2781 DKEELKR
+2781 
-2788 PFPKEAELETKSARL
+2788 AELERQTEQAKAELGKPFAQEKELEAKAARL
-2803 AALNAELNMDGKE
+2803 AELNAALNIDEKRKE
-2816 EEQQEETQEKEVTEK
+2816 PMEK
-2831 RPIKDVLKEYQ
+2831 RPMKDVLKAYQ
-2842 ERANAQNQ
+2842 ERADAQSQ
-2850 DEKGRTN
+2850 GEKGGTN
-2857 EWSR
+2857 EWNR

>member
-1 MAKLE
+1 MPKIDD
-6 NYVELARQTMR
+6 YVQLAAQTAR
-17 EISADGEV
+17 EISADGET
-25 WRSFLTTAS
+25 WRSFLQTAS
-34 NVYKYGFYD
+34 TLYKYGFYD
-43 QLMIYAQR
+43 QMMIYAQR
-51 PDATAC
+51 PGATAC
-57 ASYELWTNTMRRYV
+57 ASFELWTNTMRRYV
-71 RRGAKGIALLDMTG
+71 RHGAKGIALLDMTG

-111 TTNEENGAA
+111 AVNEENSAA
-120 IGAMLEKEYEV
+120 IGTMLEKEYEV
-131 SANRGFVGQLEE
+131 SANRGLAGQLEE
-143 IAMQRVMD
+143 IAMQKAMD

-170 GYDELNLEL
+170 EYDELNLEL

-189 QYVLLTRC
+189 QHMLLSRC
-197 GLAEEHRFEPE
+197 GLVEEHRFEPE
-208 DFMGI
+208 DFATI
-213 LEWNTQQALAALG
+213 LEWNTPRALSALG

-246 VERSK
+246 VERSRPYA
-251 EHVELQNGERIPDSR
+251 ELQNGERLSDSR
-266 PENPRRAG
+266 PENPGRTS
-274 DAGQVRQ
+274 DTGQVRQ
-281 DAQGISARTQENAVQ
+281 DAQGVSEGVQKDDVQ
-296 QPAPDGRVDG
+296 QPAADGRTDG
-306 ASDGNRPDGE
+306 ASDGNRPDGG
-316 RKSEPHGRRDGGG
+316 RAGEPHGQRDGGG
-329 AGRDRSVEGARPD
+329 AGRERSAEGTRPD

-349 QPESTG
+349 QPESAG

-430 ALRMKTLYHDGS
+430 ALRMKTLYHDGN

-485 VGALIEAGQF
+485 VGELIEAGQF

-507 IRRKVAERLIYMYRD
+507 IRRKTAERLIYMYRD
-522 SAARENGYLSLMTDT
+522 SAARENGYLSLMTDI

-584 LPRDILPRLRDLALA
+584 LPKDILPRLRDLTLA

-627 QSAPIAGADS
+627 QNAPIAGAGI
-637 RIYQFFSAP
+637 RIYQFFSKP

-670 GEHGSSES
+670 GERGSSES

-702 ERIDGLIQM
+702 ERVSELIRQ

-716 PEKQAL
+716 PNRRE
-722 YEKKEVQDSA
+722 
-732 RNTDYDTYNSIK
+732 TDD
-744 AAHPDE
+744 
-750 IVLFQ
+750 
-755 VGDFFELYDED
+755 
-766 ARQAAENLGLNL
+766 
-778 TSRNLEGVGR
+778 
-788 VAMCGIPAHSLEQ
+788 
-801 YVEQLRDKVDV
+801 
-812 TIAAKRENSAAYH
+812 
-825 VYTLLS
+825 
-831 VDHEAENAINAYEA
+831 NAP
-845 EFGADGTRVFRDPDI
+845 T
-860 EQQPQPTEQEL
+860 QQPTEQVL
-871 FEQYKLTVSN
+871 FESYKLTVGNVLS
-881 ALLKDRTFV
+881 KDEAFV

-902 LEGAEAIRRVVMA
+902 LEGTQAIRRIVMA

-920 LVRLYFDAPDF
+920 LVRLYFDTPSF

-937 ELLEE
+937 ELLDEL
-942 IYPAL
+942 YPTL
-947 AASEQVTRADLDA
+947 AASSIPPPYRVVT
-960 TVRDMHGDLQDKQEK
+960 
-975 NELEQNPN
+975 
-983 YRLLSRLKA
+983 
-992 DCDYF
+992 
-997 LGAGGRVEKHLWAG
+997 
-1011 SVRAQIAKMREI
+1011 
-1023 YETLPA
+1023 
-1029 KPEWLTK
+1029 
-1036 EAIDDYDEQ
+1036 
-1045 MTPQY
+1045 
-1050 QVVVYHH
+1050 YHH
-1057 FENGFDEKL
+1057 FENGFDSKL
-1066 GYQTLEEAT
+1066 DYPTLEEAI
-1075 KVAQGYVNGT
+1075 KAAQGYVNGA
-1085 MESDGFAYDG
+1085 MSGDGFAYDG
-1095 AAVYNHQEHRY
+1095 AAVYNLQERRY
-1106 LYIYGHYPDEKA
+1106 LYILGDYPDAKA
-1118 HAQVEGRDFPEQP
+1118 HAQVEGHDFPEQP
-1131 EGIAVTQESENS
+1131 EGAAATQKSESPAAFT
-1143 SDLVDD
+1143 DAL
-1149 HHPPMPPYQAGDTV
+1149 HPLMSHYQVGDTV
-1163 YLSNTAFIIEE
+1163 YLGNTAFLIEE
-1174 VTDTHVTMRDP
+1174 ITDTHVNLRDP
-1185 TLLYPISRIELREN
+1185 TLLYPISRVERRDT
-1199 FERMLAEDARNTF
+1199 FEQMLAEDTRNDE
-1212 LFEGQTE
+1212 LFYRQTDAVPAESENFVLTEEVPSDPAPQQPQEEIRLHNLVIDLTGQ
-1219 PAQAETDKLKPPD
+1219 
-1232 EQVREDAET
+1232 ET
-1241 ETSVESEAKAEQP
+1241 ERKEAEP
-1254 KAQNFHITDD
+1254 YRAQNFRITDD

-1271 KTKYAFNIDAI
+1271 KTKYAFNIAAI

-1287 IESEGRQATPQEQET
+1287 IEAEGRQATPQEQET

-1309 GGIPQAFDGNNA
+1309 GGLPQAFDAENA
-1321 QWSEEYQQ
+1321 SWQKEYQQ

-1346 LNAHYTSPM
+1346 LNAHYTSPV
-1355 VIRAVYEA
+1355 VIRAMYEA
-1363 LSNMGFQSGNIL
+1363 LDSMGFQDGNVL
-1375 EPSCGVGNFFG
+1375 EPACGVGNFFG
-1386 CLPEAMQGRKLYGVE
+1386 MLPESMSQSRLYGVE
-1401 LDSIAGRIARQLYPD
+1401 LDSITGRMARQLYPD
-1416 AQIEIRGFEKTSRKD
+1416 ARIEITGFEKTNRKD

-1442 GNYKVADKPFDKYG
+1442 GNYKVADRAFDKYG

-1465 KALEQVRP
+1465 KTLEQVRP
-1473 GGVIAFITSKGTM
+1473 GGIIAYITSKGTM

-1540 DWIHLGQT
+1540 DWVHLGQT
-1548 ADGIPVNSYFVDHPD
+1548 EDGIPINSYFVDHPD
-1563 MVLGR
+1563 MMLGR

-1598 AVRNIDGEYKRTEI
+1598 AVRNIDGEYKRMEI
-1612 SEIDINEGRTIPADP
+1612 FETDINEGRTIPADP

-1633 YAIVDGQIYYRENS
+1633 YALVNGQVYYRENS
-1647 IMTRPTL
+1647 VMTRPVL
-1654 SQTAQ
+1654 NQTTQ
-1659 ERVKGMVELRD
+1659 ERIKGMIELRD
-1670 CVQKLIN
+1670 CVRKLID
-1677 LQLQDRSDAEIQS
+1677 LQLTDGSDAEIRA
-1690 QQVELGRLYDAFSA
+1690 QQAELGRLYDAFSA
-1704 EYGLINSKVNGRA
+1704 EYGIINGKANGRA

-1735 NGGLKRK
+1735 DRKLKRK
-1742 ADIFDKRTIKQRKP
+1742 ADIFSKRTIRRRKP
-1756 VERVDTA
+1756 VTQVDTA
-1763 IEALAV
+1763 SEALAV
-1769 SIGERAAVD
+1769 SIGERAKVD
-1778 LPFMAQLTG
+1778 LPFMARLTG
-1787 KTEDEIIADLQ
+1787 KAEDEIVADLQ

-1826 IAQTAA
+1826 VAQTAA
-1832 ESDPAFAVNVEAL
+1832 ESDPSFAVNVEAL

-1864 TWVDKKYI
+1864 TWVDKAYI
-1872 QAFITELLKIP
+1872 QRFMIELLGIS
-1883 YNYQQSVRVNYE
+1883 YYEQRRIHVNYAPQ
-1895 KTTAQWA
+1895 TAEWS
-1902 ITGKNSQPFNVFNT
+1902 IDGKSLLSENVNNH
-1916 MKYGTKRAPALK
+1916 MKYGTRRAPALK
-1928 IIEDTLNL
+1928 ILEDTLNL
-1936 RDTRVYDIVQDEN
+1936 RDTRVYDVVQDEN
-1949 GNDRRELNQKE
+1949 GREKRELNQKE
-1960 TTIGQQKQQAIK
+1960 TTIAQQKQQAIK
-1972 DAFREWIWKDPTR
+1972 DAFHDWVWKDPTR
-1985 RYELAARYNELFNS
+1985 RHELVTRYNELFNS
-1999 IRPREYDGSHI
+1999 TRPREYDGSHI
-2010 VFSGMNP
+2010 VFDGMNP

-2139 RLLREQINDIAAGI
+2139 RLLREQIDEIAEGI
-2153 EEMEQENG
+2153 EEMERENG

-2176 EARLEKLKAN
+2176 EARLEKLKAD

-2200 DRLFVDEAHMYKN
+2200 DRLFVDEAHAFKN
-2213 LFLATKMRNVAGL
+2213 GFLATKMRNVAGIA
-2226 STSESQKSTDMF
+2226 TSESQKSTDMF

-2253 VFATGTPVSN
+2253 IFATGTPVSN

-2277 ETLER
+2277 GTLEK
-2282 MGLAHFDAWAST
+2282 MGLIHFDAWAST

-2325 LMAMFKAVADIK
+2325 LMAMFKEVADIK

-2352 TIAVKPSEYQ
+2352 TMAVKPSVYQ
-2362 EKMVEAL
+2362 EEMVEAL
-2369 SERAAKVHSGVVD
+2369 SERASKVHSGAVD

-2398 GLDQRLMNPLLPDDP
+2398 GLDQRLMNPLLPDEP
-2413 GGKVNACMENILRI
+2413 GSKVNACMENILRI
-2427 YREGDAQKLTQLV
+2427 YKEGDAQKLTQLV

-2485 KDLFAKVRSGQ
+2485 KELFAKVRSGQ

-2509 GTNIQDRLIALHDLD
+2509 GTNVQDRLIALHDLD
-2524 CPWRP
+2524 APWRP

-2603 LCAGDPRIKEKMDL
+2603 LCAGDPRIREKMDL

-2631 QSNQFRL
+2631 QSNQFKL
-2638 EDQVLKHYP
+2638 EDQILKQYP
-2647 QEIRQ
+2647 EEIRQ
-2652 AQEWVK
+2652 AQERAK
-2658 GYRADIAL
+2658 GYRADMAL
-2666 LEEHP
+2666 LEAHP
-2671 LPKEGFVGMTIRGK
+2671 LPKDGFVGMAIKGK
-2685 LFKDKE
+2685 RIADKE
-2691 TAGKMLLEACS
+2691 AAGKMLLEACRLS
-2702 MIEGYRELGRYRGMK
+2702 PHDMELGEYRGMK
-2717 MTAEF
+2717 MTVDYDSYRQE
-2722 DGLHQAVKLTL
+2722 VKLVL
-2733 HGEMSYSVKMG
+2733 RGEMSHTVTMG
-2744 TDVYGNLIRI
+2744 TDVYGNLTRI
-2754 ENALANLPRDME
+2754 ENALANMPQKLE
-2766 KTEEMIVELNRRIEQ
+2766 KAEERI
-2781 DKEELKR
+2781 
-2788 PFPKEAELETKSARL
+2788 AELERQTEQAKAELGKPFAQEKELEAKAARL
-2803 AALNAELNMDGKE
+2803 AELNAALNIDEKRKE
-2816 EEQQEETQEKEVTEK
+2816 PMEK
-2831 RPIKDVLKEYQ
+2831 RPMKDVLKAYQ
-2842 ERANAQNQ
+2842 ERADAQRQ
-2850 DEKGRTN
+2850 GEKGGTN
-2857 EWSR
+2857 EWNR

>member
-1 MAKLE
+1 MPKIDD
-6 NYVELARQTMR
+6 YVQLAAQTAR
-17 EISADGEV
+17 EIAADGET
-25 WRSFLTTAS
+25 WRSFLQTAS
-34 NVYKYGFYD
+34 TLYKYSFYD
-43 QLMIYAQR
+43 QMMIYAQR

-57 ASYELWTNTMRRYV
+57 ASFELWTNTMRRYV

-85 DVPRYH
+85 DVPRYR
-91 YVFDAAD
+91 YVFDISD
-98 TGMRKDSRSPFVW
+98 TGTRQNARTPFTW
-111 TTNEENGAA
+111 AIREENSMPIA
-120 IGAMLEKEYEV
+120 AMLEKEYEV
-131 SANRGFVGQLEE
+131 SADRGLAGQLEE
-143 IAMQRVMD
+143 IAMQKAMD

-179 AFRNTATAGV
+179 AFRNTATTGV
-189 QYVLLTRC
+189 QYMLLSRC

-208 DFMGI
+208 DFTTI
-213 LEWNTQQALAALG
+213 LEWNTPQALTALG

-237 RSIEREARS
+237 RSIEREARN
-246 VERSK
+246 VERSRPYA
-251 EHVELQNGERIPDSR
+251 ELQNGERLSDSR
-266 PENPRRAG
+266 PENPGRTG

-281 DAQGISARTQENAVQ
+281 DAQGVSEGAQKDDVQ
-296 QPAPDGRVDG
+296 QPAADGRTDG
-306 ASDGNRPDGE
+306 ASGGDRPDGG
-316 RKSEPHGRRDGGG
+316 RAGEPHGQRDGGG
-329 AGRDRSVEGARPD
+329 AGRERSAEGTRPD

-349 QPESTG
+349 QPESAG

-430 ALRMKTLYHDGS
+430 ALRMKTLYHDGN

-485 VGALIEAGQF
+485 VGELIEAGQF

-507 IRRKVAERLIYMYRD
+507 IRRKTAERLIYMYRD

-562 RQMEVFADAVAMQ
+562 RQMEVFADAVATQ

-584 LPRDILPRLRDLALA
+584 LPKDILPRLRDLALA

-613 RGFMTQDEIDAVLT
+613 CGFMTQDEIDAVLT
-627 QSAPIAGADS
+627 QNAPIAGAGS
-637 RIYQFFSAP
+637 RIYQFFSEP

-702 ERIDGLIQM
+702 ERVSELIRQ

-716 PEKQAL
+716 PNRRE
-722 YEKKEVQDSA
+722 
-732 RNTDYDTYNSIK
+732 TDN
-744 AAHPDE
+744 
-750 IVLFQ
+750 
-755 VGDFFELYDED
+755 
-766 ARQAAENLGLNL
+766 
-778 TSRNLEGVGR
+778 
-788 VAMCGIPAHSLEQ
+788 
-801 YVEQLRDKVDV
+801 
-812 TIAAKRENSAAYH
+812 
-825 VYTLLS
+825 
-831 VDHEAENAINAYEA
+831 NAP
-845 EFGADGTRVFRDPDI
+845 T
-860 EQQPQPTEQEL
+860 QQQPTEQAL
-871 FEQYKLTVSN
+871 FESYKLTVGNVLS
-881 ALLKDRTFV
+881 KDEAFV

-902 LEGAEAIRRVVMA
+902 LEGTQAIRRIVMA

-920 LVRLYFDAPDF
+920 LVRLYFDTPSF

-937 ELLEE
+937 ELLDEL
-942 IYPAL
+942 YPTL
-947 AASEQVTRADLDA
+947 AASSI
-960 TVRDMHGDLQDKQEK
+960 
-975 NELEQNPN
+975 P
-983 YRLLSRLKA
+983 
-992 DCDYF
+992 
-997 LGAGGRVEKHLWAG
+997 
-1011 SVRAQIAKMREI
+1011 
-1023 YETLPA
+1023 P
-1029 KPEWLTK
+1029 P
-1036 EAIDDYDEQ
+1036 
-1045 MTPQY
+1045 Y
-1050 QVVVYHH
+1050 QVVTYHH
-1057 FENGFDEKL
+1057 FENGFDSKL
-1066 GYQTLEEAT
+1066 DYPTLEEAI
-1075 KVAQGYVNGT
+1075 KAAQGYVNGT
-1085 MESDGFAYDG
+1085 MSGDGFAYDG
-1095 AAVYNHQEHRY
+1095 AAVYNLQERRY
-1106 LYIYGHYPDEKA
+1106 LYILGDYPDAKA
-1118 HAQVEGRDFPEQP
+1118 HAQVEGRDFSEQP
-1131 EGIAVTQESENS
+1131 EGAAATQKSESPAAFT
-1143 SDLVDD
+1143 DAP
-1149 HHPPMPPYQAGDTV
+1149 HPLMSHYQVGDTV
-1163 YLSNTAFIIEE
+1163 YLGDTAFLIEE
-1174 VTDTHVTMRDP
+1174 ITDQHVNLRDP
-1185 TLLYPISRIELREN
+1185 TLLYPISRVERRDA
-1199 FERMLAEDARNTF
+1199 FEQMLAEDTRNDF
-1212 LFEGQTE
+1212 LFQQSEFTQTISDDSEQSDIRQEPQSRTEKSLPQEEIRLHNLVIDLTGQ
-1219 PAQAETDKLKPPD
+1219 
-1232 EQVREDAET
+1232 ET
-1241 ETSVESEAKAEQP
+1241 ERKEAEP
-1254 KAQNFHITDD
+1254 YKAQNFHITDD

-1271 KTKYAFNIDAI
+1271 KTKYAFNIAAI

-1287 IESEGRQATPQEQET
+1287 IEAEGRQARPDEQEI
-1302 LSKYVGW
+1302 LSRYVGW
-1309 GGIPQAFDGNNA
+1309 GGLPQAFDAENA
-1321 QWSEEYQQ
+1321 SWQKEYQQ

-1346 LNAHYTSPM
+1346 LNAHYTSPV
-1355 VIRAVYEA
+1355 VIRAMYEA
-1363 LSNMGFQSGNIL
+1363 LDSMGFQDGNVL
-1375 EPSCGVGNFFG
+1375 EPACGVGNFFG
-1386 CLPEAMQGRKLYGVE
+1386 MLPEAMQSSKLYGVE
-1401 LDSIAGRIARQLYPD
+1401 LDSITGRMARQLYPD
-1416 AQIEIRGFEKTSRKD
+1416 ARIEITGFEKTNRKD

-1442 GNYKVADKPFDKYG
+1442 GNYKVADRAFDKYG
-1456 FLIHDYFFA
+1456 FLIHDYFLA
-1465 KALEQVRP
+1465 KTLEQVRP

-1548 ADGIPVNSYFVDHPD
+1548 ADGIPINSYFVDHPD
-1563 MVLGR
+1563 MMLGR

-1598 AVRNIDGEYKRTEI
+1598 AVRNIDGEYKRIEI
-1612 SEIDINEGRTIPADP
+1612 SETDINEGRTIPADP

-1633 YAIVDGQIYYRENS
+1633 YALVNGQVYYRENS
-1647 IMTRPTL
+1647 VMTRPVL
-1654 SQTAQ
+1654 NQTTQ
-1659 ERVKGMVELRD
+1659 ERVKGMIELRD
-1670 CVQKLIN
+1670 CVRKLID
-1677 LQLQDRSDAEIQS
+1677 LQLTDGSDAEIRA
-1690 QQVELGRLYDAFSA
+1690 QQAELGRLYDAFSA
-1704 EYGLINSKVNGRA
+1704 EYGIINGKANGRA

-1735 NGGLKRK
+1735 DRKLKRK
-1742 ADIFDKRTIKQRKP
+1742 ADIFSKRTIRRRKP
-1756 VERVDTA
+1756 VTQVDTA
-1763 IEALAV
+1763 SEALAV
-1769 SIGERAAVD
+1769 SIGERAKVD
-1778 LPFMAQLTG
+1778 LPFMARLTG
-1787 KTEDEIIADLQ
+1787 KAEDEIVADLQ

-1826 IAQTAA
+1826 VAQTAA
-1832 ESDPAFAVNVEAL
+1832 ESDPSFAVNVEAL

-1864 TWVDKKYI
+1864 TWVDKAYI
-1872 QAFITELLKIP
+1872 QRFMIELLGIP
-1883 YNYQQSVRVNYE
+1883 YYEQRRIHVNYAPQ
-1895 KTTAQWA
+1895 TAEWS
-1902 ITGKNSQPFNVFNT
+1902 IDGKSLLSENVNNH
-1916 MKYGTKRAPALK
+1916 MKYGTRRAPALK
-1928 IIEDTLNL
+1928 ILEDTLNL
-1936 RDTRVYDIVQDEN
+1936 RDTRVYDVVQDEN
-1949 GNDRRELNQKE
+1949 GREKRELNQKE
-1960 TTIGQQKQQAIK
+1960 TTIAQQKQQAIK
-1972 DAFREWIWKDPTR
+1972 DAFHDWVWKDPTR
-1985 RYELAARYNELFNS
+1985 RHELVTRYNELFNS
-1999 IRPREYDGSHI
+1999 TRPREYDGSHI
-2010 VFSGMNP
+2010 VFDGMNP

-2139 RLLREQINDIAAGI
+2139 RLLREQIDEIAAGI
-2153 EEMEQENG
+2153 EEMERENG

-2176 EARLEKLKAN
+2176 EARLEKLKAD

-2200 DRLFVDEAHMYKN
+2200 DRLFVDEAHAFKN
-2213 LFLATKMRNVAGL
+2213 GFLATKMRNVAGIA
-2226 STSESQKSTDMF
+2226 TSESQKSTDMF

-2253 VFATGTPVSN
+2253 IFATGTPVSN

-2277 ETLER
+2277 GTLEK
-2282 MGLAHFDAWAST
+2282 MGLIHFDAWAST

-2325 LMAMFKAVADIK
+2325 LMAMFKEVADIK

-2352 TIAVKPSEYQ
+2352 TMAVKPSVYQ
-2362 EKMVEAL
+2362 EEMVEAL
-2369 SERAAKVHSGVVD
+2369 SERASKVHSGAVD

-2398 GLDQRLMNPLLPDDP
+2398 GLDQRLMNPLLPDEP
-2413 GGKVNACMENILRI
+2413 GSKVNACMENILRI
-2427 YREGDAQKLTQLV
+2427 YKEGEAQKLTQLV

-2509 GTNIQDRLIALHDLD
+2509 GTNVQDRLIALHDLD
-2524 CPWRP
+2524 APWRP

-2603 LCAGDPRIKEKMDL
+2603 LCAGDPRIREKMDL

-2631 QSNQFRL
+2631 QSNQFKL
-2638 EDQVLKHYP
+2638 EDQILKQYP
-2647 QEIRQ
+2647 EEIRQ

-2658 GYRADIAL
+2658 GYRADMAL
-2666 LEEHP
+2666 LEAHP
-2671 LPKEGFVGMTIRGK
+2671 LPKDGFVGMAIKGK
-2685 LFKDKE
+2685 RIADKE
-2691 TAGKMLLEACS
+2691 AAGKMLLEACRLS
-2702 MIEGYRELGRYRGMK
+2702 PHDMELGEYRGMK
-2717 MTAEF
+2717 MTVDYDSYRQE
-2722 DGLHQAVKLTL
+2722 VKLIL
-2733 HGEMSYSVKMG
+2733 RGEMSHTVTMG
-2744 TDVYGNLIRI
+2744 TDVYGNLTRI
-2754 ENALANLPRDME
+2754 ENALANMPQKLE
-2766 KTEEMIVELNRRIEQ
+2766 KAEERI
-2781 DKEELKR
+2781 
-2788 PFPKEAELETKSARL
+2788 AELERQTEQARAELGKPFAQEKELEAKAARL
-2803 AALNAELNMDGKE
+2803 AELNAALNID
-2816 EEQQEETQEKEVTEK
+2816 EK
-2831 RPIKDVLKEYQ
+2831 RKEPMEKRSMKDVLKAYQ
-2842 ERANAQNQ
+2842 ERADAQSQ
-2850 DEKGRTN
+2850 GEKGGTN
-2857 EWSR
+2857 EWNR

>member
-6 NYVELARQTMR
+6 NYVELAQQTMR
-17 EISADGEV
+17 EIAADGET
-25 WRSFLTTAS
+25 WRSFLQTAS
-34 NVYKYGFYD
+34 TLYKYGFYD
-43 QLMIYAQR
+43 QMMIYAQR

-57 ASYELWTNTMRRYV
+57 ASFELWTNTMRRYV

-111 TTNEENGAA
+111 AVNEENSAA
-120 IGAMLEKEYEV
+120 IGTMLEKEYEV
-131 SANRGFVGQLEE
+131 SANRGLAGQLEE
-143 IAMQRVMD
+143 IAMQKAMD

-170 GYDELNLEL
+170 EYDELNLEL

-189 QYVLLTRC
+189 QYMLLNRC

-208 DFMGI
+208 DFATI
-213 LEWNTQQALAALG
+213 LEWNTPQALTALG

-237 RSIEREARS
+237 RNIEREARRA
-246 VERSK
+246 ERSK
-251 EHVELQNGERIPDSR
+251 EHAELQNGERIPDSR
-266 PENPRRAG
+266 PENPGRAG

-329 AGRDRSVEGARPD
+329 AGRDRSVEGAQPD

-370 QTSLFET
+370 QTSLFDIPT
-377 ITEYGEGADD
+377 TEHSEGADD

-485 VGALIEAGQF
+485 VGELIEAGQF

-562 RQMEVFADAVAMQ
+562 WQMEVFADAVAIQ

-584 LPRDILPRLRDLALA
+584 LPKDILPRLRDLALA

-627 QSAPIAGADS
+627 QNAPIAGAGS

-788 VAMCGIPAHSLEQ
+788 VAMCKIPAHSLEQ

-812 TIAAKRENSAAYH
+812 TIAEKRENSAAYH

-845 EFGADGTRVFRDPDI
+845 EFGADGTRVFRDSAI
-860 EQQPQPTEQEL
+860 EQQTQPTMQ
-871 FEQYKLTVSN
+871 
-881 ALLKDRTFV
+881 A
-890 NACRNSDRQNAY
+890 
-902 LEGAEAIRRVVMA
+902 
-915 SDDLQ
+915 
-920 LVRLYFDAPDF
+920 
-931 HERLHQ
+931 
-937 ELLEE
+937 
-942 IYPAL
+942 
-947 AASEQVTRADLDA
+947 
-960 TVRDMHGDLQDKQEK
+960 MHGNLQSKQGQ
-975 NELEQNPN
+975 NEQEQNPN

-997 LGAGGRVEKHLWAG
+997 LDAGGRAEKYLWAG
-1011 SVRAQIAKMREI
+1011 NVRAQIAKMREI

-1057 FENGFDEKL
+1057 FENGFDEKIE
-1066 GYQTLEEAT
+1066 YQTLEEAI

-1085 MESDGFAYDG
+1085 IESDGFAYDG

-1131 EGIAVTQESENS
+1131 EEVAVTQESES
-1143 SDLVDD
+1143 PSDLVDD

-1163 YLSNTAFIIEE
+1163 YLGNTAFIIEE

-1185 TLLYPISRIELREN
+1185 TLLYPISRIEPREN

-1219 PAQAETDKLKPPD
+1219 PNQVETDNPKPPD
-1232 EQVREDAET
+1232 EQSKEDV
-1241 ETSVESEAKAEQP
+1241 ETSIESGTKTEQP
-1254 KAQNFHITDD
+1254 SVHNFRITDD

-1271 KTKYAFNIDAI
+1271 KTKYAFNIAAI

-1287 IESEGRQATPQEQET
+1287 IEAEERQATPQEQEI
-1302 LSKYVGW
+1302 LSGYVGW
-1309 GGIPQAFDGNNA
+1309 GGIPQAYDGNNA

-1346 LNAHYTSPM
+1346 LNAHYTSPV
-1355 VIRAVYEA
+1355 VIRAMYEA
-1363 LSNMGFQSGNIL
+1363 LASMGFQDGNVL
-1375 EPSCGVGNFFG
+1375 EPACGVGNFFG
-1386 CLPEAMQGRKLYGVE
+1386 MLPEAMQGSKLYGVE
-1401 LDSIAGRIARQLYPD
+1401 LDSITGRMARQLYPD
-1416 AQIEIRGFEKTSRKD
+1416 ARIEITGFEKTNRKD

-1442 GNYKVADKPFDKYG
+1442 GNYKVADRAFDKYG
-1456 FLIHDYFFA
+1456 FLIHDYFLA
-1465 KALEQVRP
+1465 KTLEQVRP

-1548 ADGIPVNSYFVDHPD
+1548 ADGIPINSYFVDHPD
-1563 MVLGR
+1563 MMLGR

-1598 AVRNIDGEYKRTEI
+1598 AVRNIDGKYKRIEI
-1612 SEIDINEGRTIPADP
+1612 SEMDINEGRTIPADP

-1633 YAIVDGQIYYRENS
+1633 YALVNGQAYYRENS
-1647 IMTRPTL
+1647 VMTRPVLNQMT
-1654 SQTAQ
+1654 Q
-1659 ERVKGMVELRD
+1659 ERIKGMIELRD
-1670 CVQKLIN
+1670 CVRKLID
-1677 LQLQDRSDAEIQS
+1677 LQLTDGSDAEIRA
-1690 QQVELGRLYDAFSA
+1690 QQAELGRLYDAFSA
-1704 EYGLINSKVNGRA
+1704 EYGIINGKANGRA

-1735 NGGLKRK
+1735 DRKLKRK
-1742 ADIFDKRTIKQRKP
+1742 ADIFSKRTIRRRKP
-1756 VERVDTA
+1756 VTQVDTA
-1763 IEALAV
+1763 SEALAV
-1769 SIGERAAVD
+1769 SIGERAKVD
-1778 LPFMAQLTG
+1778 LPFMARLTG
-1787 KTEDEIIADLQ
+1787 KAEDEIVADLQ

-1826 IAQTAA
+1826 VAQTAA
-1832 ESDPAFAVNVEAL
+1832 ESDSSFAVNVEAL

-1864 TWVDKKYI
+1864 TWVDKAYI
-1872 QAFITELLKIP
+1872 QRFMIELLGIP
-1883 YNYQQSVRVNYE
+1883 YYERRRIHVNYAPQ
-1895 KTTAQWA
+1895 TAEWS
-1902 ITGKNSQPFNVFNT
+1902 IDGKSLLSENVNNH
-1916 MKYGTKRAPALK
+1916 MKYGTRCAPALK
-1928 IIEDTLNL
+1928 ILEDTLNL
-1936 RDTRVYDIVQDEN
+1936 RDTRVYDVVQDEN
-1949 GNDRRELNQKE
+1949 GREKRELNQKE
-1960 TTIGQQKQQAIK
+1960 TTIAQQKQQAIK
-1972 DAFREWIWKDPTR
+1972 DAFHDWVWKDPTR
-1985 RYELAARYNELFNS
+1985 RHELVTRYNELFNS
-1999 IRPREYDGSHI
+1999 TRPREYDGSHI
-2010 VFSGMNP
+2010 VFDGMNP

-2139 RLLREQINDIAAGI
+2139 RLLREQIDEIAAGI
-2153 EEMEQENG
+2153 EEMERENG

-2176 EARLEKLKAN
+2176 EARLEKLKAD

-2200 DRLFVDEAHMYKN
+2200 DRLFVDEAHAFKN
-2213 LFLATKMRNVAGL
+2213 GFLATKMRNVAGIA
-2226 STSESQKSTDMF
+2226 TSESQKSTDMF

-2253 VFATGTPVSN
+2253 IFATGTPVSN

-2277 ETLER
+2277 GTLEK
-2282 MGLAHFDAWAST
+2282 MGLIHFDAWAST

-2325 LMAMFKAVADIK
+2325 LMAMFKEVADIK

-2352 TIAVKPSEYQ
+2352 TMAVKPSVYQ
-2362 EKMVEAL
+2362 EEMVEAL
-2369 SERAAKVHSGVVD
+2369 SERASKVHSGAVD

-2398 GLDQRLMNPLLPDDP
+2398 GLDQRLMNPLLPDEP
-2413 GGKVNACMENILRI
+2413 GSKVNACMENILRI
-2427 YREGDAQKLTQLV
+2427 YKEGDAQKLTQLV

-2509 GTNIQDRLIALHDLD
+2509 GTNVQDRLIALHDLD
-2524 CPWRP
+2524 APWRP

-2603 LCAGDPRIKEKMDL
+2603 LCAGDPRIREKMDL

-2631 QSNQFRL
+2631 QSNQFKL
-2638 EDQVLKHYP
+2638 EDQILKQYP
-2647 QEIRQ
+2647 EEIRQ
-2652 AQEWVK
+2652 AQERAK
-2658 GYRADIAL
+2658 GYRADMAL
-2666 LEEHP
+2666 LEAHP
-2671 LPKEGFVGMTIRGK
+2671 LPKDGFVGMAIKGK
-2685 LFKDKE
+2685 RIVDKE
-2691 TAGKMLLEACS
+2691 AAGKMLLEACRLS
-2702 MIEGYRELGRYRGMK
+2702 PHDMELGEYRGMK
-2717 MTAEF
+2717 MTVDYDSYRQE
-2722 DGLHQAVKLTL
+2722 VKLVL
-2733 HGEMSYSVKMG
+2733 RGEMSHTVTMG
-2744 TDVYGNLIRI
+2744 TDVYGNLTRI
-2754 ENALANLPRDME
+2754 ENALANMPQKFE
-2766 KTEEMIVELNRRIEQ
+2766 KAEERI
-2781 DKEELKR
+2781 
-2788 PFPKEAELETKSARL
+2788 AELERQTEQARAELGKPFAQEKELEAKAARL
-2803 AALNAELNMDGKE
+2803 AELNAALNID
-2816 EEQQEETQEKEVTEK
+2816 EK
-2831 RPIKDVLKEYQ
+2831 RKEPMEKRSMKDVLKAYQ
-2842 ERANAQNQ
+2842 ERADAQRQ
-2850 DEKGRTN
+2850 GEKGGTN
-2857 EWSR
+2857 EWNR

>member
-1 MAKLE
+1 MPKIDD
-6 NYVELARQTMR
+6 YVQLAAQTAR
-17 EISADGEV
+17 EIATDGET
-25 WRSFLTTAS
+25 WRSFLQTAS
-34 NVYKYGFYD
+34 TLYKYGFYD
-43 QLMIYAQR
+43 QMMIYAQR

-57 ASYELWTNTMRRYV
+57 ASFELWTNTMRRYV

-85 DVPRYH
+85 DVPRYR
-91 YVFDAAD
+91 YVFDISD
-98 TGMRKDSRSPFVW
+98 TGTRQNARTPFTW
-111 TTNEENGAA
+111 TIREENSMPIA
-120 IGAMLEKEYEV
+120 AMLEKEYEV
-131 SANRGFVGQLEE
+131 SANRGLAGQLEE
-143 IAMQRVMD
+143 IAMQKAMD

-170 GYDELNLEL
+170 EYDELNLEL
-179 AFRNTATAGV
+179 AFRNTATTGV
-189 QYVLLTRC
+189 QYMLLSRC

-208 DFMGI
+208 DFATI
-213 LEWNTQQALAALG
+213 LEWNTSRALSALG

-246 VERSK
+246 VERSRPYA
-251 EHVELQNGERIPDSR
+251 ELQNGERLSDSR
-266 PENPRRAG
+266 PENPGRAG

-281 DAQGISARTQENAVQ
+281 DAQGVSDGAQKDDVQ
-296 QPAPDGRVDG
+296 QPAADGRTDG
-306 ASDGNRPDGE
+306 ASGGDRPDGE
-316 RKSEPHGRRDGGG
+316 RAGEPHGQRDGGG
-329 AGRDRSVEGARPD
+329 AGRERSAEGTRPD

-349 QPESTG
+349 QPESAG

-485 VGALIEAGQF
+485 VGELIEAGQF
-495 GTQLENVEAPGT
+495 GTQLENVEAPRT
-507 IRRKVAERLIYMYRD
+507 IRRKTAERLIYMYRD

-562 RQMEVFADAVAMQ
+562 RQMEVFADAVAIQ

-584 LPRDILPRLRDLALA
+584 LPKDILPRLRDLALA

-627 QSAPIAGADS
+627 QSAPIAGAGS
-637 RIYQFFSAP
+637 RIYQFFSEP

-670 GEHGSSES
+670 GERGSSES

-702 ERIDGLIQM
+702 ERVSELIRQ

-716 PEKQAL
+716 PNRRE
-722 YEKKEVQDSA
+722 
-732 RNTDYDTYNSIK
+732 TDN
-744 AAHPDE
+744 
-750 IVLFQ
+750 
-755 VGDFFELYDED
+755 
-766 ARQAAENLGLNL
+766 
-778 TSRNLEGVGR
+778 
-788 VAMCGIPAHSLEQ
+788 
-801 YVEQLRDKVDV
+801 
-812 TIAAKRENSAAYH
+812 
-825 VYTLLS
+825 
-831 VDHEAENAINAYEA
+831 NAP
-845 EFGADGTRVFRDPDI
+845 T
-860 EQQPQPTEQEL
+860 QQPTEQVL
-871 FEQYKLTVSN
+871 FESYKLTVGNVLS
-881 ALLKDRTFV
+881 KDEAFV

-902 LEGAEAIRRVVMA
+902 LEGTQAIRRIVMA

-920 LVRLYFDAPDF
+920 LVRLYFDTPSF

-937 ELLEE
+937 ELLDEL
-942 IYPAL
+942 YPTL
-947 AASEQVTRADLDA
+947 AASSIPPPYRVVT
-960 TVRDMHGDLQDKQEK
+960 
-975 NELEQNPN
+975 
-983 YRLLSRLKA
+983 
-992 DCDYF
+992 
-997 LGAGGRVEKHLWAG
+997 
-1011 SVRAQIAKMREI
+1011 
-1023 YETLPA
+1023 
-1029 KPEWLTK
+1029 
-1036 EAIDDYDEQ
+1036 
-1045 MTPQY
+1045 
-1050 QVVVYHH
+1050 YHH
-1057 FENGFDEKL
+1057 FENGFDSKL
-1066 GYQTLEEAT
+1066 DYPTLEEAI
-1075 KVAQGYVNGT
+1075 KAAQGYVNGA
-1085 MESDGFAYDG
+1085 MSGDGFAYDG
-1095 AAVYNHQEHRY
+1095 AAVYNLQERRY
-1106 LYIYGHYPDEKA
+1106 LYILGDYPDAKA
-1118 HAQVEGRDFPEQP
+1118 HAQVEGHDFPEQP
-1131 EGIAVTQESENS
+1131 EGAAATQKSESPAAFT
-1143 SDLVDD
+1143 DAL
-1149 HHPPMPPYQAGDTV
+1149 HPLMSHYQVGDTV
-1163 YLSNTAFIIEE
+1163 YLGNTAFLIEE
-1174 VTDTHVTMRDP
+1174 ITDQHVNLRDP
-1185 TLLYPISRIELREN
+1185 TLLYPISRVERRDT
-1199 FERMLAEDARNTF
+1199 FEQMLAEDTRNDE
-1212 LFEGQTE
+1212 LFYKQTDAMPAESENFVLTEEAPSDPATQQPQEEIRLHNLVIDLTGQ
-1219 PAQAETDKLKPPD
+1219 
-1232 EQVREDAET
+1232 ET
-1241 ETSVESEAKAEQP
+1241 ERKEAEP
-1254 KAQNFHITDD
+1254 YKAQNFRITDD

-1271 KTKYAFNIDAI
+1271 KTKYAFNIAAI

-1287 IESEGRQATPQEQET
+1287 IEEEGRQARPDEQEI
-1302 LSKYVGW
+1302 LSRYVGW
-1309 GGIPQAFDGNNA
+1309 GGLPQAFDAENA
-1321 QWSEEYQQ
+1321 SWQKEYQQ

-1346 LNAHYTSPM
+1346 LNAHYTSPV
-1355 VIRAVYEA
+1355 VIRAMYEA
-1363 LSNMGFQSGNIL
+1363 LDSMGFQDGNVL
-1375 EPSCGVGNFFG
+1375 EPACGVGNFFG
-1386 CLPEAMQGRKLYGVE
+1386 MLPEAMQSSKLYGVE
-1401 LDSIAGRIARQLYPD
+1401 LDSITGRMARQLYPD
-1416 AQIEIRGFEKTSRKD
+1416 ARIEITGFEKTNRKD

-1442 GNYKVADKPFDKYG
+1442 GNYKVADRAFDKYG
-1456 FLIHDYFFA
+1456 FLIHDYFLA
-1465 KALEQVRP
+1465 KTLEQVRP

-1598 AVRNIDGEYKRTEI
+1598 AVRNIDGEYKRIEI
-1612 SEIDINEGRTIPADP
+1612 SETDINEGRTIPADP

-1633 YAIVDGQIYYRENS
+1633 YALVNGQVYYRENS
-1647 IMTRPTL
+1647 VMTRPVL
-1654 SQTAQ
+1654 NQTTQ
-1659 ERVKGMVELRD
+1659 ERIKGMIELRD
-1670 CVQKLIN
+1670 CVRKLID
-1677 LQLQDRSDAEIQS
+1677 LQLTDGSDAEIRA
-1690 QQVELGRLYDAFSA
+1690 QQAELGRLYDAFSA
-1704 EYGLINSKVNGRA
+1704 EYGIINGKANGRA

-1735 NGGLKRK
+1735 DRKLKRK
-1742 ADIFDKRTIKQRKP
+1742 ADIFSKRTIRRRKP
-1756 VERVDTA
+1756 VTQVDTA
-1763 IEALAV
+1763 SEALAV
-1769 SIGERAAVD
+1769 SIGERAKVD
-1778 LPFMAQLTG
+1778 LPFMARLTG
-1787 KTEDEIIADLQ
+1787 KAEDEIVADLQ

-1826 IAQTAA
+1826 VAQTAV
-1832 ESDPAFAVNVEAL
+1832 ESDSSFAVNVEAL

-1864 TWVDKKYI
+1864 TWVDKAYI
-1872 QAFITELLKIP
+1872 QRFMIELLGIP
-1883 YNYQQSVRVNYE
+1883 YYEQRRIHVNYAPQ
-1895 KTTAQWA
+1895 TAEWS
-1902 ITGKNSQPFNVFNT
+1902 IDGKSLLSENVNNY
-1916 MKYGTKRAPALK
+1916 MKYGTRRAPALK
-1928 IIEDTLNL
+1928 ILEDTLNL
-1936 RDTRVYDIVQDEN
+1936 RDTRVYDVVQDEN
-1949 GNDRRELNQKE
+1949 GREKRELNQKE
-1960 TTIGQQKQQAIK
+1960 TTIAQQKQQAIK
-1972 DAFREWIWKDPTR
+1972 DAFHDWVWKDPTR
-1985 RYELAARYNELFNS
+1985 RHELVTRYNELFNS
-1999 IRPREYDGSHI
+1999 TRPREYDGSHI
-2010 VFSGMNP
+2010 VFDGMNP

-2034 GGNTLLAHQVG
+2034 GRNTLLAHQVG

-2139 RLLREQINDIAAGI
+2139 RLLREQIDEIAAGI
-2153 EEMEQENG
+2153 EEMERENG

-2176 EARLEKLKAN
+2176 EARLEKLKAD

-2200 DRLFVDEAHMYKN
+2200 DRLFVDEAHAFKN
-2213 LFLATKMRNVAGL
+2213 GFLATKMRNVAGIA
-2226 STSESQKSTDMF
+2226 TSESQKSTDMF

-2253 VFATGTPVSN
+2253 IFATGTPVSN

-2277 ETLER
+2277 GTLEK
-2282 MGLAHFDAWAST
+2282 MGLIHFDAWAST

-2325 LMAMFKAVADIK
+2325 LMAMFKEVADIK

-2352 TIAVKPSEYQ
+2352 TMAVKPSVYQ
-2362 EKMVEAL
+2362 EEMVEAL
-2369 SERAAKVHSGVVD
+2369 SERASKVHSGAVD

-2398 GLDQRLMNPLLPDDP
+2398 GLDQRLMNPLLPDEP
-2413 GGKVNACMENILRI
+2413 GSKVNACMENILRI
-2427 YREGDAQKLTQLV
+2427 YKEGDAQKLTQLV

-2462 LVASGIPKEEIQ
+2462 LVASGISKEEIQ

-2509 GTNIQDRLIALHDLD
+2509 GTNVQDRLIALHDLD
-2524 CPWRP
+2524 APWRP

-2603 LCAGDPRIKEKMDL
+2603 LCAGDPRIREKMDL

-2631 QSNQFRL
+2631 QSNQFKL
-2638 EDQVLKHYP
+2638 EDQILKQYP
-2647 QEIRQ
+2647 EEIRQ
-2652 AQEWVK
+2652 AQERAK
-2658 GYRADIAL
+2658 GYRADMAL
-2666 LEEHP
+2666 LEAHP
-2671 LPKEGFVGMTIRGK
+2671 LPKDGFVGMAIKGK
-2685 LFKDKE
+2685 RIVDKE
-2691 TAGKMLLEACS
+2691 AAGKMLLEACRLS
-2702 MIEGYRELGRYRGMK
+2702 PHDMELGEYRGMK
-2717 MTAEF
+2717 MTVDYDSYRQE
-2722 DGLHQAVKLTL
+2722 VKLIL
-2733 HGEMSYSVKMG
+2733 RGEMSHTVTMG
-2744 TDVYGNLIRI
+2744 TDVYGNLTRI
-2754 ENALANLPRDME
+2754 ENALANMPQKLE
-2766 KTEEMIVELNRRIEQ
+2766 KTEERI
-2781 DKEELKR
+2781 
-2788 PFPKEAELETKSARL
+2788 AELERQTEQARAEL
-2803 AALNAELNMDGKE
+2803 GKPFAQEKELEAKASRLAELNAALNIDEKRKE
-2816 EEQQEETQEKEVTEK
+2816 PMEK
-2831 RPIKDVLKEYQ
+2831 RPMKDVLKAYQ
-2842 ERANAQNQ
+2842 ERADAQSQ
-2850 DEKGRTN
+2850 GEKGGTN
-2857 EWSR
+2857 EWNR

>member
-1 MAKLE
+1 MPKIDD
-6 NYVELARQTMR
+6 YVQLAAQTAR
-17 EISADGEV
+17 EIAADGET
-25 WRSFLTTAS
+25 WRSFLQTAS
-34 NVYKYGFYD
+34 TLYKYGFYD
-43 QLMIYAQR
+43 QVMIYAQR

-57 ASYELWTNTMRRYV
+57 ASFDLWTNTMRRYV

-85 DVPRYH
+85 DVPRYR
-91 YVFDAAD
+91 YVFDISD
-98 TGMRKDSRSPFVW
+98 TGTRQNARTPFTW
-111 TTNEENGAA
+111 TIREENSMPIA
-120 IGAMLEKEYEV
+120 AMLEKEYEV
-131 SANRGFVGQLEE
+131 SANRGLAGQLEE
-143 IAMQRVMD
+143 IAMQKAMD

-170 GYDELNLEL
+170 EYDELNLEL
-179 AFRNTATAGV
+179 AFRNTATTGV
-189 QYVLLTRC
+189 QYMLLSRC

-208 DFMGI
+208 DFATI
-213 LEWNTQQALAALG
+213 LEWNTPQALTALG

-246 VERSK
+246 VERSRP
-251 EHVELQNGERIPDSR
+251 HAELQNGERLSDSR
-266 PENPRRAG
+266 PENPGRTS
-274 DAGQVRQ
+274 DTGQVRQ
-281 DAQGISARTQENAVQ
+281 DAQGVSEGAQKDDVQ
-296 QPAPDGRVDG
+296 QPAADGRTDG
-306 ASDGNRPDGE
+306 ASDGDRPDGG
-316 RKSEPHGRRDGGG
+316 RAGEPHGQRDGGG
-329 AGRDRSVEGARPD
+329 AGRERSAEGTRPD

-349 QPESTG
+349 QPESAG
-355 RGNRTERAGVRLNPG
+355 RGNRTDRAGVRLNPG

-377 ITEYGEGADD
+377 ITEYSEGTDD

-419 DAMIGKTNEEI
+419 DTMIGKTNEEI
-430 ALRMKTLYHDGS
+430 ALRMKTLYHDGN

-485 VGALIEAGQF
+485 VGELIEAGQF

-584 LPRDILPRLRDLALA
+584 LPKDILPRLRDLALA

-627 QSAPIAGADS
+627 QSAPIASAGS
-637 RIYQFFSAP
+637 RIYQFFSEP

-655 LKNEYGIGGK
+655 LKNEYGIGGR

-670 GEHGSSES
+670 GERGSSES

-686 RKSNCPDVLLK
+686 RKSNCPDMLLK

-702 ERIDGLIQM
+702 ERIDRLIHDGH
-711 NRYLT
+711 YL
-716 PEKQAL
+716 K
-722 YEKKEVQDSA
+722 S
-732 RNTDYDTYNSIK
+732 
-744 AAHPDE
+744 
-750 IVLFQ
+750 
-755 VGDFFELYDED
+755 
-766 ARQAAENLGLNL
+766 
-778 TSRNLEGVGR
+778 
-788 VAMCGIPAHSLEQ
+788 
-801 YVEQLRDKVDV
+801 
-812 TIAAKRENSAAYH
+812 
-825 VYTLLS
+825 
-831 VDHEAENAINAYEA
+831 
-845 EFGADGTRVFRDPDI
+845 
-860 EQQPQPTEQEL
+860 
-871 FEQYKLTVSN
+871 
-881 ALLKDRTFV
+881 
-890 NACRNSDRQNAY
+890 
-902 LEGAEAIRRVVMA
+902 
-915 SDDLQ
+915 
-920 LVRLYFDAPDF
+920 DAPDRK
-931 HERLHQ
+931 EP
-937 ELLEE
+937 E
-942 IYPAL
+942 ISFTPDVEAY
-947 AASEQVTRADLDA
+947 
-960 TVRDMHGDLQDKQEK
+960 K
-975 NELEQNPN
+975 
-983 YRLLSRLKA
+983 RLKDEHPRRLVGVRVDDTLLFYGEDA
-992 DCDYF
+992 QTAAPLMDTRLFERDIPGMGTISVTGMPFGRWSVAAKALTENGHVIYF
-997 LGAGGRVEKHLWAG
+997 AEPAEQGG
-1011 SVRAQIAKMREI
+1011 
-1023 YETLPA
+1023 YEVV
-1029 KPEWLTK
+1029 K
-1036 EAIDDYDEQ
+1036 ELDGRRDE
-1045 MTPQY
+1045 PSY
-1050 QVVVYHH
+1050 QV
-1057 FENGFDEKL
+1057 
-1066 GYQTLEEAT
+1066 
-1075 KVAQGYVNGT
+1075 
-1085 MESDGFAYDG
+1085 
-1095 AAVYNHQEHRY
+1095 
-1106 LYIYGHYPDEKA
+1106 
-1118 HAQVEGRDFPEQP
+1118 
-1131 EGIAVTQESENS
+1131 
-1143 SDLVDD
+1143 
-1149 HHPPMPPYQAGDTV
+1149 GDTV
-1163 YLSNTAFIIEE
+1163 YLGNTAFLIEE
-1174 VTDTHVTMRDP
+1174 ITDTHVNLRDP
-1185 TLLYPISRIELREN
+1185 TLLYPISRVERRDT
-1199 FERMLAEDARNTF
+1199 FEQMLAEDTRNDF
-1212 LFEGQTE
+1212 LFQQSEFTQTISDDSEQSDIRQE
-1219 PAQAETDKLKPPD
+1219 PQSRTEKSLPQEEIRLHNLVIDLT
-1232 EQVREDAET
+1232 EQET
-1241 ETSVESEAKAEQP
+1241 ERKEAEP
-1254 KAQNFHITDD
+1254 YKAQNFHITDD

-1271 KTKYAFNIDAI
+1271 KTKYAFNIAAI

-1287 IESEGRQATPQEQET
+1287 IEAEGRQARPDEQEI
-1302 LSKYVGW
+1302 LSRYVGW
-1309 GGIPQAFDGNNA
+1309 GGLPQAFDAENA
-1321 QWSEEYQQ
+1321 SWQKEYQQ

-1346 LNAHYTSPM
+1346 LNAHYTSPV
-1355 VIRAVYEA
+1355 VIRAMYEA
-1363 LSNMGFQSGNIL
+1363 LGNMGFQDGNVL
-1375 EPSCGVGNFFG
+1375 EPACGAGNFFG
-1386 CLPEAMQGRKLYGVE
+1386 MLPEEMQSSKLYGVE
-1401 LDSIAGRIARQLYPD
+1401 LDSITGRMARQLYPD
-1416 AQIEIRGFEKTSRKD
+1416 ARIEITGFEKTNRKD

-1442 GNYKVADKPFDKYG
+1442 GNYKVADRAFDKYG
-1456 FLIHDYFFA
+1456 FLIHDYFLA
-1465 KALEQVRP
+1465 KTLEQVRP
-1473 GGVIAFITSKGTM
+1473 RGVIAFITSKGTM

-1548 ADGIPVNSYFVDHPD
+1548 ADGIPINSYFVDHPD
-1563 MVLGR
+1563 MMLGR

-1598 AVRNIDGEYKRTEI
+1598 AVRNIDGEYKRIEI
-1612 SEIDINEGRTIPADP
+1612 SEIDMNSERTIPADP

-1633 YAIVDGQIYYRENS
+1633 YALVNGQVYYRENS
-1647 IMTRPTL
+1647 VMIRPVL
-1654 SQTAQ
+1654 NQTTQ
-1659 ERVKGMVELRD
+1659 ERVKGMIELRD
-1670 CVQKLIN
+1670 CVRKLID
-1677 LQLQDRSDAEIQS
+1677 LQLTDGSDAEIRV
-1690 QQVELGRLYDAFSA
+1690 QQEELGRLYDAFSA
-1704 EYGLINSKVNGRA
+1704 EYGIINGKANGRA

-1735 NGGLKRK
+1735 DRKLKRK
-1742 ADIFDKRTIKQRKP
+1742 ADIFSKRTIRRRKP
-1756 VERVDTA
+1756 VTQVDTA
-1763 IEALAV
+1763 SEALAV
-1769 SIGERAAVD
+1769 SIGERAKVD
-1778 LPFMAQLTG
+1778 LPFMARLTG
-1787 KTEDEIIADLQ
+1787 KAEDEIVADLQ

-1826 IAQTAA
+1826 VAQTAA
-1832 ESDPAFAVNVEAL
+1832 ESDPSFAVNVEAL

-1864 TWVDKKYI
+1864 TWVDKAYI
-1872 QAFITELLKIP
+1872 QRFMIELLGIS
-1883 YNYQQSVRVNYE
+1883 YYERRRIHVNYAPQ
-1895 KTTAQWA
+1895 TAEWS
-1902 ITGKNSQPFNVFNT
+1902 IDGKSLLSENVNNH
-1916 MKYGTKRAPALK
+1916 MKYGTRRAPALK
-1928 IIEDTLNL
+1928 ILEDTLNL
-1936 RDTRVYDIVQDEN
+1936 RDTRVYDVVQDEN
-1949 GNDRRELNQKE
+1949 GREKRELNQKE
-1960 TTIGQQKQQAIK
+1960 TTIAQQKQQAIK
-1972 DAFREWIWKDPTR
+1972 DAFHDWVWKDPTR
-1985 RYELAARYNELFNS
+1985 RHELVTRYNELFNS
-1999 IRPREYDGSHI
+1999 TRPREYDGSHI
-2010 VFSGMNP
+2010 VFDGMNP

-2139 RLLREQINDIAAGI
+2139 RLLREQIDEIAAGI
-2153 EEMEQENG
+2153 EEMERENG

-2176 EARLEKLKAN
+2176 EARLEKLKAD

-2200 DRLFVDEAHMYKN
+2200 DRLFVDEAHAFKN
-2213 LFLATKMRNVAGL
+2213 GFLATKMRNVAGIA
-2226 STSESQKSTDMF
+2226 TSESQKSTDMF

-2253 VFATGTPVSN
+2253 IFATGTPVSN

-2277 ETLER
+2277 GTLEK
-2282 MGLAHFDAWAST
+2282 MGLIHFDAWAST

-2325 LMAMFKAVADIK
+2325 LMAMFKEVADIK

-2352 TIAVKPSEYQ
+2352 TMAVKPSVYQ
-2362 EKMVEAL
+2362 EEMVEAL
-2369 SERAAKVHSGVVD
+2369 SECASKVHSGAVD

-2398 GLDQRLMNPLLPDDP
+2398 GLDQRLMNPLLPDEP
-2413 GGKVNACMENILRI
+2413 GSKVNACVENILRI
-2427 YREGDAQKLTQLV
+2427 YKEGDAQKLTQLV

-2509 GTNIQDRLIALHDLD
+2509 GTNVQDRLIALHDLD
-2524 CPWRP
+2524 APWRP

-2603 LCAGDPRIKEKMDL
+2603 LCAGDPRIKEKMNL
-2617 DIEVAKL
+2617 DVEVAKL

-2631 QSNQFRL
+2631 QSNQFKL
-2638 EDQVLKHYP
+2638 EDQILKQYP
-2647 QEIRQ
+2647 EEIRQ
-2652 AQEWVK
+2652 AQEWAK
-2658 GYRADIAL
+2658 GYRADMAL
-2666 LEEHP
+2666 LEANP
-2671 LPKEGFVGMTIRGK
+2671 LPKDGFVGMAIKEKRIA
-2685 LFKDKE
+2685 DKE
-2691 TAGKMLLEACS
+2691 AAGKMLLEACRLS
-2702 MIEGYRELGRYRGMK
+2702 PHDMELGEYRGMK
-2717 MTAEF
+2717 MTVDYDSYRQE
-2722 DGLHQAVKLTL
+2722 VKLIL
-2733 HGEMSYSVKMG
+2733 RGEMSHTVTMG
-2744 TDVYGNLIRI
+2744 TDVYGNLTRI
-2754 ENALANLPRDME
+2754 ENALANMPQKLE
-2766 KTEEMIVELNRRIEQ
+2766 KAEERI
-2781 DKEELKR
+2781 
-2788 PFPKEAELETKSARL
+2788 AELERQTEQARAELGKPFAQEKELEAKAARL
-2803 AALNAELNMDGKE
+2803 AELNAALNID
-2816 EEQQEETQEKEVTEK
+2816 EK
-2831 RPIKDVLKEYQ
+2831 RKEPMEKRSMKDVLKAYQ
-2842 ERANAQNQ
+2842 ERADAQSQ
-2850 DEKGRTN
+2850 GEKGGTN
-2857 EWSR
+2857 EWNR

>member
-1 MAKLE
+1 
-6 NYVELARQTMR
+6 
-17 EISADGEV
+17 
-25 WRSFLTTAS
+25 
-34 NVYKYGFYD
+34 
-43 QLMIYAQR
+43 
-51 PDATAC
+51 
-57 ASYELWTNTMRRYV
+57 
-71 RRGAKGIALLDMTG
+71 
-85 DVPRYH
+85 
-91 YVFDAAD
+91 
-98 TGMRKDSRSPFVW
+98 
-111 TTNEENGAA
+111 
-120 IGAMLEKEYEV
+120 
-131 SANRGFVGQLEE
+131 
-143 IAMQRVMD
+143 
-151 YWQEHQDE
+151 
-159 LRDIVD
+159 
-165 GSLLM
+165 
-170 GYDELNLEL
+170 
-179 AFRNTATAGV
+179 
-189 QYVLLTRC
+189 
-197 GLAEEHRFEPE
+197 
-208 DFMGI
+208 
-213 LEWNTQQALAALG
+213 
-226 TAVSEISEEVL
+226 
-237 RSIEREARS
+237 
-246 VERSK
+246 
-251 EHVELQNGERIPDSR
+251 
-266 PENPRRAG
+266 
-274 DAGQVRQ
+274 
-281 DAQGISARTQENAVQ
+281 
-296 QPAPDGRVDG
+296 
-306 ASDGNRPDGE
+306 
-316 RKSEPHGRRDGGG
+316 
-329 AGRDRSVEGARPD
+329 
-342 GVGRRDE
+342 
-349 QPESTG
+349 
-355 RGNRTERAGVRLNPG
+355 
-370 QTSLFET
+370 
-377 ITEYGEGADD
+377 
-387 RAVSAP
+387 
-393 SFISKALDTALRFGG
+393 
-408 NGEDTRMELAF
+408 MELAF

-430 ALRMKTLYHDGS
+430 ALRMKTLYHDGN

-485 VGALIEAGQF
+485 VGELIEAGQF

-507 IRRKVAERLIYMYRD
+507 ICRKVAERLIYMYRD

-562 RQMEVFADAVAMQ
+562 RQMEVFAGAVAMQ

-584 LPRDILPRLRDLALA
+584 LPKDILPRLRDLALA

-613 RGFMTQDEIDAVLT
+613 RGFMTQDEIDTVLT

-788 VAMCGIPAHSLEQ
+788 VAMCKIPAHSLEQ

-812 TIAAKRENSAAYH
+812 TIAEKRENSAAYH

-845 EFGADGTRVFRDPDI
+845 EFGADGTRVFRDSAI
-860 EQQPQPTEQEL
+860 EQQTQPTMQ
-871 FEQYKLTVSN
+871 
-881 ALLKDRTFV
+881 A
-890 NACRNSDRQNAY
+890 
-902 LEGAEAIRRVVMA
+902 
-915 SDDLQ
+915 
-920 LVRLYFDAPDF
+920 
-931 HERLHQ
+931 
-937 ELLEE
+937 
-942 IYPAL
+942 
-947 AASEQVTRADLDA
+947 
-960 TVRDMHGDLQDKQEK
+960 MHGNLQSKQGQ
-975 NELEQNPN
+975 NEQEQNPN

-997 LGAGGRVEKHLWAG
+997 LDAGGRAEKYLWAG
-1011 SVRAQIAKMREI
+1011 NVRAQIAKMREI

-1057 FENGFDEKL
+1057 FENGFDEKIE
-1066 GYQTLEEAT
+1066 YQTLEEAI

-1131 EGIAVTQESENS
+1131 EEVAVTQESES
-1143 SDLVDD
+1143 PSDLVDD

-1163 YLSNTAFIIEE
+1163 YLGNTAFIIEE

-1185 TLLYPISRIELREN
+1185 TLLYPISRIEPREN

-1219 PAQAETDKLKPPD
+1219 PNQVETDNPKPPD
-1232 EQVREDAET
+1232 EQSKEDV
-1241 ETSVESEAKAEQP
+1241 ETSIESGTKTEQP
-1254 KAQNFHITDD
+1254 SVHNFRITDD

-1271 KTKYAFNIDAI
+1271 KTKYAFNIAAI

-1287 IESEGRQATPQEQET
+1287 IEAEERQATPQEQEI
-1302 LSKYVGW
+1302 LSGYVGW
-1309 GGIPQAFDGNNA
+1309 GGIPQAYDGNNA

-1355 VIRAVYEA
+1355 VIRAMYEA
-1363 LSNMGFQSGNIL
+1363 LGNMGFQSGNIL

-1386 CLPEAMQGRKLYGVE
+1386 MLPESMSQSRLYGVE
-1401 LDSIAGRIARQLYPD
+1401 LDSITGRIARQLYPD

-1548 ADGIPVNSYFVDHPD
+1548 ADGIPINSYFVDHPD
-1563 MVLGR
+1563 MVLGK

-1598 AVRNIDGEYKRTEI
+1598 AVRNIDGEYKRMEI
-1612 SEIDINEGRTIPADP
+1612 FETDINEGRTIPADP

-1633 YAIVDGQIYYRENS
+1633 YALVNGQVYYRENS
-1647 IMTRPTL
+1647 VMTRPVL
-1654 SQTAQ
+1654 NQTTQ
-1659 ERVKGMVELRD
+1659 ERIKGMIELRD
-1670 CVQKLIN
+1670 CVRKLID
-1677 LQLQDRSDAEIQS
+1677 LQLTDGSDAEIRA
-1690 QQVELGRLYDAFSA
+1690 QQAELGRLYDAFSA
-1704 EYGLINSKVNGRA
+1704 EYGIINGKANGRA

-1735 NGGLKRK
+1735 DRKLKRK
-1742 ADIFDKRTIKQRKP
+1742 ADIFSKRTIRRRKP
-1756 VERVDTA
+1756 VTQVDTA
-1763 IEALAV
+1763 SEALAV
-1769 SIGERAAVD
+1769 SIGERAKVD
-1778 LPFMAQLTG
+1778 LPFMARLTG
-1787 KTEDEIIADLQ
+1787 KAEDEIVADLQ

-1826 IAQTAA
+1826 VAQTAA
-1832 ESDPAFAVNVEAL
+1832 ESDPSFAVNVEAL

-1864 TWVDKKYI
+1864 TWVDKAYI
-1872 QAFITELLKIP
+1872 QRFMIELLGIP
-1883 YNYQQSVRVNYE
+1883 YYEQRRIHVNYAPQ
-1895 KTTAQWA
+1895 TAEWS
-1902 ITGKNSQPFNVFNT
+1902 IDGKSLLSENVNNH
-1916 MKYGTKRAPALK
+1916 MKYGTRRAPALK
-1928 IIEDTLNL
+1928 ILEDTLNL
-1936 RDTRVYDIVQDEN
+1936 RDTRVYDVVQDEN
-1949 GNDRRELNQKE
+1949 GRDKRELNQKE
-1960 TTIGQQKQQAIK
+1960 TTIAQQKQQAIK
-1972 DAFREWIWKDPTR
+1972 DAFHDWVWKDPTR
-1985 RYELAARYNELFNS
+1985 RHELVTRYNELFNS
-1999 IRPREYDGSHI
+1999 TRPREYDGSHI
-2010 VFSGMNP
+2010 VFDGMNP

-2139 RLLREQINDIAAGI
+2139 RLLREQIDEIAAGI
-2153 EEMEQENG
+2153 EEMERENG

-2176 EARLEKLKAN
+2176 EARLEKLKAD

-2200 DRLFVDEAHMYKN
+2200 DRLFVDEAHAFKN
-2213 LFLATKMRNVAGL
+2213 GFLATKMRNVAGIA
-2226 STSESQKSTDMF
+2226 TSESQKSTDMF

-2253 VFATGTPVSN
+2253 IFATGTPVSN

-2277 ETLER
+2277 GTLEK
-2282 MGLAHFDAWAST
+2282 MGLIHFDAWAST

-2325 LMAMFKAVADIK
+2325 LMAMFKEVADIK

-2352 TIAVKPSEYQ
+2352 TMAVKPSVYQ
-2362 EKMVEAL
+2362 EEMVEAL
-2369 SERAAKVHSGVVD
+2369 SERASKVHSGAVD

-2398 GLDQRLMNPLLPDDP
+2398 GLDQRLMNPLLPDEP
-2413 GGKVNACMENILRI
+2413 GSKVNACMENILRI
-2427 YREGDAQKLTQLV
+2427 YKEGDAQKLTQLV

-2485 KDLFAKVRSGQ
+2485 KELFARVRSGQ

-2509 GTNIQDRLIALHDLD
+2509 GTNVQDRLIALHDLD
-2524 CPWRP
+2524 APWRP

-2603 LCAGDPRIKEKMDL
+2603 LCAGDPRIREKMDL

-2631 QSNQFRL
+2631 QSNQFKL
-2638 EDQVLKHYP
+2638 EDQILKQYP
-2647 QEIRQ
+2647 EEIRQ
-2652 AQEWVK
+2652 AQERAK
-2658 GYRADIAL
+2658 GYQADMAL
-2666 LEEHP
+2666 LEAHP
-2671 LPKEGFVGMTIRGK
+2671 LPKDGFVGMAIKGK
-2685 LFKDKE
+2685 RIADKE
-2691 TAGKMLLEACS
+2691 AAGKMLLEACRLS
-2702 MIEGYRELGRYRGMK
+2702 PHDMELGEYRGMK
-2717 MTAEF
+2717 MTVDYDSYRQE
-2722 DGLHQAVKLTL
+2722 VKLVL
-2733 HGEMSYSVKMG
+2733 RGEMSHTVTMG
-2744 TDVYGNLIRI
+2744 TDVYGNLTRI
-2754 ENALANLPRDME
+2754 ENALANMSQKLE
-2766 KTEEMIVELNRRIEQ
+2766 KAEERI
-2781 DKEELKR
+2781 
-2788 PFPKEAELETKSARL
+2788 AELERQTEQAKAELGKPFAQEKELEAKAARL
-2803 AALNAELNMDGKE
+2803 AELNAALNIDEKRKE
-2816 EEQQEETQEKEVTEK
+2816 PMEK
-2831 RPIKDVLKEYQ
+2831 RPMKDVLKAYQ
-2842 ERANAQNQ
+2842 ERADAQRQ
-2850 DEKGRTN
+2850 GEKGGTN
-2857 EWSR
+2857 EWNR

>member
-1 MAKLE
+1 MPKIDD
-6 NYVELARQTMR
+6 YVQLAAQTAR
-17 EISADGEV
+17 EISADGET
-25 WRSFLTTAS
+25 WRSFLQTAS
-34 NVYKYGFYD
+34 TLYKYGFYD
-43 QLMIYAQR
+43 QMMIYAQR

-57 ASYELWTNTMRRYV
+57 ASFELWTNTMRRYV

-85 DVPRYH
+85 DAPRYH

-111 TTNEENGAA
+111 TINEENGAA
-120 IGAMLEKEYEV
+120 IGALLEKEYEV
-131 SANRGFVGQLEE
+131 SANRGLAGQLEE
-143 IAMQRVMD
+143 IAMQKAMD

-170 GYDELNLEL
+170 EYDELNLEL
-179 AFRNTATAGV
+179 AFRNTATTGV
-189 QYVLLTRC
+189 QYMLLSRC

-208 DFMGI
+208 DFATI
-213 LEWNTQQALAALG
+213 LEWNTPQALTALG

-246 VERSK
+246 VERSRPYA
-251 EHVELQNGERIPDSR
+251 ELQNGERLSDSR
-266 PENPRRAG
+266 PENPGRAG

-281 DAQGISARTQENAVQ
+281 DAQGVSEGVQKDDVQ
-296 QPAPDGRVDG
+296 QPAADGRTDG
-306 ASDGNRPDGE
+306 ASGGDRPDGE
-316 RKSEPHGRRDGGG
+316 RAGEPHGQRDGGG
-329 AGRDRSVEGARPD
+329 AGRERSAEGTRPD

-349 QPESTG
+349 QPESAG

-562 RQMEVFADAVAMQ
+562 RQMEVFADAVAIQ

-627 QSAPIAGADS
+627 QSAPIAGAGS
-637 RIYQFFSAP
+637 RIYQFFSEP

-655 LKNEYGIGGK
+655 LKNEYGIGGR

-702 ERIDGLIQM
+702 ERVSELIRQ

-716 PEKQAL
+716 PNRRE
-722 YEKKEVQDSA
+722 
-732 RNTDYDTYNSIK
+732 TDN
-744 AAHPDE
+744 
-750 IVLFQ
+750 
-755 VGDFFELYDED
+755 
-766 ARQAAENLGLNL
+766 
-778 TSRNLEGVGR
+778 
-788 VAMCGIPAHSLEQ
+788 
-801 YVEQLRDKVDV
+801 
-812 TIAAKRENSAAYH
+812 
-825 VYTLLS
+825 
-831 VDHEAENAINAYEA
+831 NAP
-845 EFGADGTRVFRDPDI
+845 T
-860 EQQPQPTEQEL
+860 QQQPTEQAL
-871 FEQYKLTVSN
+871 FESYKLTVGNVLS
-881 ALLKDRTFV
+881 KDEAFV

-902 LEGAEAIRRVVMA
+902 LEGTQAIRRIVMA

-920 LVRLYFDAPDF
+920 LVRLYFDTPSF

-937 ELLEE
+937 ELLDEL
-942 IYPAL
+942 YPTL
-947 AASEQVTRADLDA
+947 AASSI
-960 TVRDMHGDLQDKQEK
+960 
-975 NELEQNPN
+975 P
-983 YRLLSRLKA
+983 
-992 DCDYF
+992 
-997 LGAGGRVEKHLWAG
+997 
-1011 SVRAQIAKMREI
+1011 
-1023 YETLPA
+1023 P
-1029 KPEWLTK
+1029 P
-1036 EAIDDYDEQ
+1036 
-1045 MTPQY
+1045 Y
-1050 QVVVYHH
+1050 QVVTYHH
-1057 FENGFDEKL
+1057 FENGFDSKL
-1066 GYQTLEEAT
+1066 DYPTLEEAI
-1075 KVAQGYVNGT
+1075 KAAQGYVNGT
-1085 MESDGFAYDG
+1085 MSGDGFAYDG
-1095 AAVYNHQEHRY
+1095 AAVYNLQERRY
-1106 LYIYGHYPDEKA
+1106 LYILGDYPDAKA
-1118 HAQVEGRDFPEQP
+1118 HAQVEGRDFSEQP
-1131 EGIAVTQESENS
+1131 EGAAATQKSESPAAFT
-1143 SDLVDD
+1143 DAP
-1149 HHPPMPPYQAGDTV
+1149 HPLMSHYQVGDTV
-1163 YLSNTAFIIEE
+1163 YLGDTAFLIEE
-1174 VTDTHVTMRDP
+1174 ITDTHVNLRDP
-1185 TLLYPISRIELREN
+1185 TLLYPISRVERRDT
-1199 FERMLAEDARNTF
+1199 FEQMLAEDTRNDE
-1212 LFEGQTE
+1212 LFYKQTDAM
-1219 PAQAETDKLKPPD
+1219 PAESENFVLTEEVPSDPAPQQPQEEIRLHNLVIDLT
-1232 EQVREDAET
+1232 EQET
-1241 ETSVESEAKAEQP
+1241 ERKEAEP
-1254 KAQNFHITDD
+1254 YKAQNFHSTDD

-1271 KTKYAFNIDAI
+1271 KTKYAFNIAAI

-1287 IESEGRQATPQEQET
+1287 IEAEGRQATPQEQET

-1309 GGIPQAFDGNNA
+1309 GGLPQAFDAENA
-1321 QWSEEYQQ
+1321 SWQKEYQQ

-1346 LNAHYTSPM
+1346 LNAHYTSPV
-1355 VIRAVYEA
+1355 VIRAMYEA
-1363 LSNMGFQSGNIL
+1363 LGNMGFQDGNVL
-1375 EPSCGVGNFFG
+1375 EPACGVGNFFG
-1386 CLPEAMQGRKLYGVE
+1386 MLPESMSQSRLYGVE
-1401 LDSIAGRIARQLYPD
+1401 LDSITGRMARQLYPD
-1416 AQIEIRGFEKTSRKD
+1416 ARIEITGFEKTNRKD

-1442 GNYKVADKPFDKYG
+1442 GNYKVADRAFDKYG
-1456 FLIHDYFFA
+1456 FLIHDYFLA
-1465 KALEQVRP
+1465 KTLEQVRP

-1612 SEIDINEGRTIPADP
+1612 SETDINEGRTIPADP

-1633 YAIVDGQIYYRENS
+1633 YALVNGQVYYRENS
-1647 IMTRPTL
+1647 VMTRPVL
-1654 SQTAQ
+1654 NQTTQ
-1659 ERVKGMVELRD
+1659 ERVKGMIELRD
-1670 CVQKLIN
+1670 CVRKLID
-1677 LQLQDRSDAEIQS
+1677 LQLTDGSDAEIRA
-1690 QQVELGRLYDAFSA
+1690 QQAELGRLYDAFSV
-1704 EYGLINSKVNGRA
+1704 EYGIINGKANGRA

-1735 NGGLKRK
+1735 DRKLKRK
-1742 ADIFDKRTIKQRKP
+1742 ADIFSKRTIRRRKP
-1756 VERVDTA
+1756 VTQVDTA
-1763 IEALAV
+1763 SEALAV
-1769 SIGERAAVD
+1769 SIGERAKVD
-1778 LPFMAQLTG
+1778 LPFMARLTG
-1787 KTEDEIIADLQ
+1787 KAGDEIVADLH

-1826 IAQTAA
+1826 VAQTAA
-1832 ESDPAFAVNVEAL
+1832 ESDPSFAVNVEAL

-1864 TWVDKKYI
+1864 TWVDKAYI
-1872 QAFITELLKIP
+1872 QRFMIELLGIP
-1883 YNYQQSVRVNYE
+1883 YYEQRRIHVNYAPQ
-1895 KTTAQWA
+1895 TAEWS
-1902 ITGKNSQPFNVFNT
+1902 IDGKSLLSENVNNH
-1916 MKYGTKRAPALK
+1916 MKYGTRRAPALK
-1928 IIEDTLNL
+1928 ILEDTLNL
-1936 RDTRVYDIVQDEN
+1936 RDTRVYDVVQDEN
-1949 GNDRRELNQKE
+1949 GREKRELNQKE
-1960 TTIGQQKQQAIK
+1960 TTIAQQKQQAIK
-1972 DAFREWIWKDPTR
+1972 DAFHDWVWKDPIR
-1985 RYELAARYNELFNS
+1985 RHELVTRYNELFNS
-1999 IRPREYDGSHI
+1999 TRPREYDGSHI
-2010 VFSGMNP
+2010 VFDGMNP

-2139 RLLREQINDIAAGI
+2139 RLLREQIDEIAAGI
-2153 EEMEQENG
+2153 EEMERENG

-2176 EARLEKLKAN
+2176 EARLEKLKAD

-2200 DRLFVDEAHMYKN
+2200 DRLFVDEAHAFKN
-2213 LFLATKMRNVAGL
+2213 GFLATKMRNVAGIA
-2226 STSESQKSTDMF
+2226 TSESQKSTDMF

-2253 VFATGTPVSN
+2253 IFATGTPVSN

-2277 ETLER
+2277 GTLEK
-2282 MGLAHFDAWAST
+2282 MGLIHFDAWAST

-2325 LMAMFKAVADIK
+2325 LMAMFKEVADIK

-2352 TIAVKPSEYQ
+2352 TMAVKPSVYQ
-2362 EKMVEAL
+2362 EEMVEAL
-2369 SERAAKVHSGVVD
+2369 SERASKVHSGAVD

-2398 GLDQRLMNPLLPDDP
+2398 GLDQRLMNPLLPDEP
-2413 GGKVNACMENILRI
+2413 GSKVNACMENILRI
-2427 YREGDAQKLTQLV
+2427 YKEGDAQKLTQLV

-2509 GTNIQDRLIALHDLD
+2509 GTNVQDRLIALHDLD
-2524 CPWRP
+2524 APWRP

-2544 MNPDVHIYRYV
+2544 MNPDVHICRYV

-2603 LCAGDPRIKEKMDL
+2603 LCAGDPRIREKMDL

-2631 QSNQFRL
+2631 QSNQFKL
-2638 EDQVLKHYP
+2638 EDQILKQYP
-2647 QEIRQ
+2647 EEIRQ
-2652 AQEWVK
+2652 AQERAK
-2658 GYRADIAL
+2658 GYRADMAL
-2666 LEEHP
+2666 LEAHP
-2671 LPKEGFVGMTIRGK
+2671 LPKDGFVGMAIKGK
-2685 LFKDKE
+2685 RIADKE
-2691 TAGKMLLEACS
+2691 AAGKMLLEACRLS
-2702 MIEGYRELGRYRGMK
+2702 PHDMELGEYRGMK
-2717 MTAEF
+2717 MTVDYDSYRQE
-2722 DGLHQAVKLTL
+2722 VKLVL
-2733 HGEMSYSVKMG
+2733 RGEMSHTVTMG
-2744 TDVYGNLIRI
+2744 TDVYGNLTRI
-2754 ENALANLPRDME
+2754 ENALANMPQKFE
-2766 KTEEMIVELNRRIEQ
+2766 KAEERI
-2781 DKEELKR
+2781 
-2788 PFPKEAELETKSARL
+2788 AELERQTEQAKAELGKPFAQEKELEAKASRL
-2803 AALNAELNMDGKE
+2803 AELNAALNIDEKRKE
-2816 EEQQEETQEKEVTEK
+2816 PMEK
-2831 RPIKDVLKEYQ
+2831 RPMKDVLKAYQ
-2842 ERANAQNQ
+2842 ERADAQSQ
-2850 DEKGRTN
+2850 GEKGGTN
-2857 EWSR
+2857 EWNR

>member
-1 MAKLE
+1 MPKIDD
-6 NYVELARQTMR
+6 YVQLAAQTTR
-17 EISADGEV
+17 EISADGET
-25 WRSFLTTAS
+25 WRSFLQTAS
-34 NVYKYGFYD
+34 TLYKYSFYD
-43 QLMIYAQR
+43 QMMIYAQR

-85 DVPRYH
+85 DAPRYH
-91 YVFDAAD
+91 YVFDVSD
-98 TGMRKDSRSPFVW
+98 TGTRQNARTPFTW
-111 TTNEENGAA
+111 TIREENSMPIA
-120 IGAMLEKEYEV
+120 AMLEKEYEV
-131 SANRGFVGQLEE
+131 SANRGLAGQLEE
-143 IAMQRVMD
+143 IAMQKAMD

-170 GYDELNLEL
+170 EYDELNLEL
-179 AFRNTATAGV
+179 AFRNTATTGV
-189 QYVLLTRC
+189 QYMLFSRC

-208 DFMGI
+208 DFATI
-213 LEWNTQQALAALG
+213 LEWNTPRALSALG

-237 RSIEREARS
+237 RSIEREARG
-246 VERSK
+246 VERSRPYA
-251 EHVELQNGERIPDSR
+251 ELQNGERLSDSR
-266 PENPRRAG
+266 PENPGRAG

-281 DAQGISARTQENAVQ
+281 DAQGVSEGVQKDDVQ
-296 QPAPDGRVDG
+296 QPAADGRTDG
-306 ASDGNRPDGE
+306 ASGGNRPDGG
-316 RKSEPHGRRDGGG
+316 RAGEPHGRRDGGG
-329 AGRDRSVEGARPD
+329 AGRERSAEGTRPN

-349 QPESTG
+349 QPESAG
-355 RGNRTERAGVRLNPG
+355 GGNRTERAGVRLNPG

-408 NGEDTRMELAF
+408 NGEDNRMELAF

-430 ALRMKTLYHDGS
+430 APRMKTLYHDGN

-562 RQMEVFADAVAMQ
+562 RQLEVFADAVAMQ

-584 LPRDILPRLRDLALA
+584 LPKDILPRLRDLALA
-599 RKELPEGEMLLPDV
+599 RKELPEGGMLLPDV

-627 QSAPIAGADS
+627 QSAPIAGAAS

-702 ERIDGLIQM
+702 ERIDRLIHDGH
-711 NRYLT
+711 YL
-716 PEKQAL
+716 K
-722 YEKKEVQDSA
+722 S
-732 RNTDYDTYNSIK
+732 
-744 AAHPDE
+744 
-750 IVLFQ
+750 
-755 VGDFFELYDED
+755 
-766 ARQAAENLGLNL
+766 
-778 TSRNLEGVGR
+778 
-788 VAMCGIPAHSLEQ
+788 
-801 YVEQLRDKVDV
+801 
-812 TIAAKRENSAAYH
+812 
-825 VYTLLS
+825 
-831 VDHEAENAINAYEA
+831 
-845 EFGADGTRVFRDPDI
+845 
-860 EQQPQPTEQEL
+860 
-871 FEQYKLTVSN
+871 
-881 ALLKDRTFV
+881 
-890 NACRNSDRQNAY
+890 
-902 LEGAEAIRRVVMA
+902 
-915 SDDLQ
+915 
-920 LVRLYFDAPDF
+920 DAPDRK
-931 HERLHQ
+931 EP
-937 ELLEE
+937 E
-942 IYPAL
+942 ISFTPDVKAY
-947 AASEQVTRADLDA
+947 
-960 TVRDMHGDLQDKQEK
+960 K
-975 NELEQNPN
+975 
-983 YRLLSRLKA
+983 RLKDEHPRRLVGVRVDDTILFYGEDA
-992 DCDYF
+992 QTAAPLMDTRLFERDIPGMGTISVTGMPFGRWSVAAKAMTENGYGIYF
-997 LGAGGRVEKHLWAG
+997 AEPAEQGGYKV
-1011 SVRAQIAKMREI
+1011 V
-1023 YETLPA
+1023 
-1029 KPEWLTK
+1029 K
-1036 EAIDDYDEQ
+1036 ELDGRRDE
-1045 MTPQY
+1045 PSY
-1050 QVVVYHH
+1050 QV
-1057 FENGFDEKL
+1057 
-1066 GYQTLEEAT
+1066 
-1075 KVAQGYVNGT
+1075 
-1085 MESDGFAYDG
+1085 
-1095 AAVYNHQEHRY
+1095 
-1106 LYIYGHYPDEKA
+1106 
-1118 HAQVEGRDFPEQP
+1118 
-1131 EGIAVTQESENS
+1131 
-1143 SDLVDD
+1143 
-1149 HHPPMPPYQAGDTV
+1149 GDTV
-1163 YLSNTAFIIEE
+1163 YLGDTAFLIEE
-1174 VTDTHVTMRDP
+1174 ITDTHVNLRDP
-1185 TLLYPISRIELREN
+1185 TLLYPISRVERRDT
-1199 FERMLAEDARNTF
+1199 FEQMLAEDTRNDE
-1212 LFEGQTE
+1212 LFYRQTDAMPAESENFVLTEEAPSDPAPQQPQEEIRLHNLVIDLTGQ
-1219 PAQAETDKLKPPD
+1219 
-1232 EQVREDAET
+1232 ET
-1241 ETSVESEAKAEQP
+1241 ERKEAEP
-1254 KAQNFHITDD
+1254 YKAQNFRITDD

-1271 KTKYAFNIDAI
+1271 KTKYAFNIAAI

-1287 IESEGRQATPQEQET
+1287 IEAEGRQARPDEQEI
-1302 LSKYVGW
+1302 LSRYVGW
-1309 GGIPQAFDGNNA
+1309 GGLPQAFDAENA
-1321 QWSEEYQQ
+1321 SWQKEYQQ

-1346 LNAHYTSPM
+1346 LNAHYTSPV
-1355 VIRAVYEA
+1355 VIRAMYEA
-1363 LSNMGFQSGNIL
+1363 LDSMGFQDGNVL
-1375 EPSCGVGNFFG
+1375 EPACGVGNFFG
-1386 CLPEAMQGRKLYGVE
+1386 MLPESMSQSRLYGVE
-1401 LDSIAGRIARQLYPD
+1401 LDSITGRMARQLYPD
-1416 AQIEIRGFEKTSRKD
+1416 ARIEITGFEKTNRKD

-1442 GNYKVADKPFDKYG
+1442 GNYKVADRAFDKYG
-1456 FLIHDYFFA
+1456 FLIHDYFLA
-1465 KALEQVRP
+1465 KTLEQVRP

-1548 ADGIPVNSYFVDHPD
+1548 ADGIPINSYFVDHPD
-1563 MVLGR
+1563 MMLGR

-1598 AVRNIDGEYKRTEI
+1598 AVRNIDGEYKRIEI
-1612 SEIDINEGRTIPADP
+1612 SEMDINSERTIPADP

-1633 YAIVDGQIYYRENS
+1633 YALVNGQVYYRENS
-1647 IMTRPTL
+1647 VMTRPVL
-1654 SQTAQ
+1654 NQTTQ
-1659 ERVKGMVELRD
+1659 ERVKGMIELRD
-1670 CVQKLIN
+1670 CVRKLID
-1677 LQLQDRSDAEIQS
+1677 LQLTDGSDAEIRA
-1690 QQVELGRLYDAFSA
+1690 QQAELGRLYDAFSA
-1704 EYGLINSKVNGRA
+1704 EYGIINGKANGRA

-1735 NGGLKRK
+1735 DRKLKRK
-1742 ADIFDKRTIKQRKP
+1742 ADIFSKRTIRRRKP
-1756 VERVDTA
+1756 VTQVDTA
-1763 IEALAV
+1763 SEALAV
-1769 SIGERAAVD
+1769 SIGERAKVD
-1778 LPFMAQLTG
+1778 LPFMARLTG
-1787 KTEDEIIADLQ
+1787 KAEDEIVADLQ

-1826 IAQTAA
+1826 VAQTAA
-1832 ESDPAFAVNVEAL
+1832 ESDSSFAVNVEAL

-1864 TWVDKKYI
+1864 TWVDKAYI
-1872 QAFITELLKIP
+1872 QRFMIELLGIP
-1883 YNYQQSVRVNYE
+1883 YYEQRRIHVNYAPQ
-1895 KTTAQWA
+1895 TAEWS
-1902 ITGKNSQPFNVFNT
+1902 IDGKSLLSENVNNH
-1916 MKYGTKRAPALK
+1916 MKYGTRRAPALK
-1928 IIEDTLNL
+1928 ILEDTLNL
-1936 RDTRVYDIVQDEN
+1936 RDTRVYDVVQDEN
-1949 GNDRRELNQKE
+1949 GRDKRELNQKE
-1960 TTIGQQKQQAIK
+1960 TTIAQQKQQAIK
-1972 DAFREWIWKDPTR
+1972 DAFHDWVWKDPTR
-1985 RYELAARYNELFNS
+1985 RHELVTRYNELFNS
-1999 IRPREYDGSHI
+1999 TRPREYDGSHI
-2010 VFSGMNP
+2010 VFDGMNP

-2139 RLLREQINDIAAGI
+2139 RLLREQIDEIAAGI
-2153 EEMEQENG
+2153 EEMERENG

-2176 EARLEKLKAN
+2176 EARLEKLKAD

-2200 DRLFVDEAHMYKN
+2200 DRLFVDEAHAFKN
-2213 LFLATKMRNVAGL
+2213 GFLATKMRNVAGIA
-2226 STSESQKSTDMF
+2226 TSESQKSTDMF

-2253 VFATGTPVSN
+2253 IFATGTPVSN

-2277 ETLER
+2277 GTLEK
-2282 MGLAHFDAWAST
+2282 MGLIHFDAWAST

-2325 LMAMFKAVADIK
+2325 LMAMFKEVADIK

-2352 TIAVKPSEYQ
+2352 TMAVKPSVYQ
-2362 EKMVEAL
+2362 EEMVEAL
-2369 SERAAKVHSGVVD
+2369 SERASKVHSGAVD

-2398 GLDQRLMNPLLPDDP
+2398 GLDQRLMNPLLPDEP
-2413 GGKVNACMENILRI
+2413 GSKVNACMENILRI
-2427 YREGDAQKLTQLV
+2427 YKEGDAQKLTQLV

-2509 GTNIQDRLIALHDLD
+2509 GTNVQDRLIALHDLD
-2524 CPWRP
+2524 APWRP

-2631 QSNQFRL
+2631 QSNQFKL
-2638 EDQVLKHYP
+2638 EDQILKQYP
-2647 QEIRQ
+2647 EEIRQ
-2652 AQEWVK
+2652 AQERAK
-2658 GYRADIAL
+2658 GYRADMAL
-2666 LEEHP
+2666 LETHP
-2671 LPKEGFVGMTIRGK
+2671 LPKDGFVGMAIKGK
-2685 LFKDKE
+2685 RIADKE
-2691 TAGKMLLEACS
+2691 AAGKMLLEACRLS
-2702 MIEGYRELGRYRGMK
+2702 PHDMELGEYRGMK
-2717 MTAEF
+2717 MTVDYDSYRQE
-2722 DGLHQAVKLTL
+2722 VKLIL
-2733 HGEMSYSVKMG
+2733 RGEMSHTVTMG
-2744 TDVYGNLIRI
+2744 TDVYGNLTRI
-2754 ENALANLPRDME
+2754 ENALANMPQKLE
-2766 KTEEMIVELNRRIEQ
+2766 KAEERI
-2781 DKEELKR
+2781 
-2788 PFPKEAELETKSARL
+2788 AELERQTEQARAELGKPFAQEKALEAKAARL
-2803 AALNAELNMDGKE
+2803 AELNAALNIDERRKE
-2816 EEQQEETQEKEVTEK
+2816 PMEK
-2831 RPIKDVLKEYQ
+2831 RPMKDVLKAYQ
-2842 ERANAQNQ
+2842 ERADAQSQ
-2850 DEKGRTN
+2850 GEKGGTN
-2857 EWSR
+2857 EWNR

>member
-1 MAKLE
+1 
-6 NYVELARQTMR
+6 
-17 EISADGEV
+17 
-25 WRSFLTTAS
+25 
-34 NVYKYGFYD
+34 
-43 QLMIYAQR
+43 
-51 PDATAC
+51 
-57 ASYELWTNTMRRYV
+57 
-71 RRGAKGIALLDMTG
+71 
-85 DVPRYH
+85 
-91 YVFDAAD
+91 
-98 TGMRKDSRSPFVW
+98 
-111 TTNEENGAA
+111 
-120 IGAMLEKEYEV
+120 
-131 SANRGFVGQLEE
+131 
-143 IAMQRVMD
+143 
-151 YWQEHQDE
+151 
-159 LRDIVD
+159 
-165 GSLLM
+165 
-170 GYDELNLEL
+170 
-179 AFRNTATAGV
+179 
-189 QYVLLTRC
+189 
-197 GLAEEHRFEPE
+197 
-208 DFMGI
+208 
-213 LEWNTQQALAALG
+213 
-226 TAVSEISEEVL
+226 
-237 RSIEREARS
+237 
-246 VERSK
+246 
-251 EHVELQNGERIPDSR
+251 
-266 PENPRRAG
+266 
-274 DAGQVRQ
+274 
-281 DAQGISARTQENAVQ
+281 
-296 QPAPDGRVDG
+296 
-306 ASDGNRPDGE
+306 
-316 RKSEPHGRRDGGG
+316 
-329 AGRDRSVEGARPD
+329 
-342 GVGRRDE
+342 
-349 QPESTG
+349 
-355 RGNRTERAGVRLNPG
+355 
-370 QTSLFET
+370 
-377 ITEYGEGADD
+377 
-387 RAVSAP
+387 
-393 SFISKALDTALRFGG
+393 
-408 NGEDTRMELAF
+408 MELAF
-419 DAMIGKTNEEI
+419 DAMIGKTNEET
-430 ALRMKTLYHDGS
+430 ALRMKTLYHDGN

-452 VWFDPSGIQMAAGD
+452 VWFDPRGIQMAAGD

-485 VGALIEAGQF
+485 VGELIEAGQF

-507 IRRKVAERLIYMYRD
+507 IRRKAAERLIYMYRD

-537 PLIFPDCVNHLSEK
+537 PLIFPDCINHLSEK

-562 RQMEVFADAVAMQ
+562 RQMEVFADAVTMQ

-584 LPRDILPRLRDLALA
+584 LPKDILPRLRDLALA

-655 LKNEYGIGGK
+655 LKNEYGIGGR

-686 RKSNCPDVLLK
+686 RKSSCPDVLLK

-702 ERIDGLIQM
+702 ERVSELIRQ

-716 PEKQAL
+716 PNRRE
-722 YEKKEVQDSA
+722 
-732 RNTDYDTYNSIK
+732 TDN
-744 AAHPDE
+744 
-750 IVLFQ
+750 
-755 VGDFFELYDED
+755 
-766 ARQAAENLGLNL
+766 
-778 TSRNLEGVGR
+778 
-788 VAMCGIPAHSLEQ
+788 
-801 YVEQLRDKVDV
+801 
-812 TIAAKRENSAAYH
+812 
-825 VYTLLS
+825 
-831 VDHEAENAINAYEA
+831 NAP
-845 EFGADGTRVFRDPDI
+845 T
-860 EQQPQPTEQEL
+860 QQPTEQVL
-871 FEQYKLTVSN
+871 FESYKLTVGNVLS
-881 ALLKDRTFV
+881 KDEAFV

-902 LEGAEAIRRVVMA
+902 LEGTQAIRRIVMA

-920 LVRLYFDAPDF
+920 LVRLYFDTPSF

-937 ELLEE
+937 ELLDEL
-942 IYPAL
+942 YPTL
-947 AASEQVTRADLDA
+947 AASSIPPPYRVVT
-960 TVRDMHGDLQDKQEK
+960 
-975 NELEQNPN
+975 
-983 YRLLSRLKA
+983 
-992 DCDYF
+992 
-997 LGAGGRVEKHLWAG
+997 
-1011 SVRAQIAKMREI
+1011 
-1023 YETLPA
+1023 
-1029 KPEWLTK
+1029 
-1036 EAIDDYDEQ
+1036 
-1045 MTPQY
+1045 
-1050 QVVVYHH
+1050 YHH
-1057 FENGFDEKL
+1057 FENGFDSKL
-1066 GYQTLEEAT
+1066 DYPTLEEAI
-1075 KVAQGYVNGT
+1075 KAAQGYVNGA
-1085 MESDGFAYDG
+1085 MSGDGFAYDG
-1095 AAVYNHQEHRY
+1095 AAVYNLQERRY
-1106 LYIYGHYPDEKA
+1106 LYILGDYPDAKA
-1118 HAQVEGRDFPEQP
+1118 HAQVEGHDFPEQP
-1131 EGIAVTQESENS
+1131 EGAAATQKSEGPAAFT
-1143 SDLVDD
+1143 DAL
-1149 HHPPMPPYQAGDTV
+1149 HPLMSHYQVGDTV
-1163 YLSNTAFIIEE
+1163 YLGNTAFLIEE
-1174 VTDTHVTMRDP
+1174 ITDQHVNLRDP
-1185 TLLYPISRIELREN
+1185 TLLYPISRVERRDT
-1199 FERMLAEDARNTF
+1199 FEQMLAEDTRNDE
-1212 LFEGQTE
+1212 LFYKQTDAMPAESENFVLTEEAPSDPATQQPQEEIRLHNLVIDLTGQ
-1219 PAQAETDKLKPPD
+1219 
-1232 EQVREDAET
+1232 ET
-1241 ETSVESEAKAEQP
+1241 ERKEAEP
-1254 KAQNFHITDD
+1254 YKAQNFRITDD

-1271 KTKYAFNIDAI
+1271 KTKYAFNIAAI

-1287 IESEGRQATPQEQET
+1287 IEAEGRQATPQEQET

-1309 GGIPQAFDGNNA
+1309 GGLPQAFDAENA
-1321 QWSEEYQQ
+1321 SWQKEYQQ

-1346 LNAHYTSPM
+1346 LNAHYTSPV
-1355 VIRAVYEA
+1355 VIRAMYEA
-1363 LSNMGFQSGNIL
+1363 LGNMGFQDGNVL
-1375 EPSCGVGNFFG
+1375 EPACGVGNFFG
-1386 CLPEAMQGRKLYGVE
+1386 ILPEEMQSSKLYGVE
-1401 LDSIAGRIARQLYPD
+1401 LDSITGRMARQLYPD
-1416 AQIEIRGFEKTSRKD
+1416 ARIEITGFEKTNRKD

-1442 GNYKVADKPFDKYG
+1442 GNYKVADRAFDKYG
-1456 FLIHDYFFA
+1456 FLIHDYFLA
-1465 KALEQVRP
+1465 KTLEQVRP

-1486 DKASPDVR
+1486 DKASPEVR

-1540 DWIHLGQT
+1540 DWIHLGQA

-1563 MVLGR
+1563 MMLGR

-1598 AVRNIDGEYKRTEI
+1598 AVRNIGGKYKRIEL
-1612 SEIDINEGRTIPADP
+1612 SEMDMNSERTIPADP

-1633 YAIVDGQIYYRENS
+1633 YALVNGQVYYRENS
-1647 IMTRPTL
+1647 VMTRPVLNQMT
-1654 SQTAQ
+1654 Q
-1659 ERVKGMVELRD
+1659 ERIKGMIELRD
-1670 CVQKLIN
+1670 CVRKLID
-1677 LQLQDRSDAEIQS
+1677 LQLTDGNDAEIRA
-1690 QQVELGRLYDAFSA
+1690 QQAELGRLYDAFSA
-1704 EYGLINSKVNGRA
+1704 EYGIINDKANGRA

-1735 NGGLKRK
+1735 DRKLKRK
-1742 ADIFDKRTIKQRKP
+1742 ADIFSKRTIRRRKP
-1756 VERVDTA
+1756 VTQVDTA
-1763 IEALAV
+1763 SEALAV
-1769 SIGERAAVD
+1769 SIGERAKVD
-1778 LPFMAQLTG
+1778 LPFMARLTG
-1787 KTEDEIIADLQ
+1787 KAEDEIVADLQ

-1826 IAQTAA
+1826 VAQTAA
-1832 ESDPAFAVNVEAL
+1832 ESDSSFAVNVEAL

-1864 TWVDKKYI
+1864 TWVDKAYI
-1872 QAFITELLKIP
+1872 QRFMIELLGIP
-1883 YNYQQSVRVNYE
+1883 YYEQRRIHVNYAPQ
-1895 KTTAQWA
+1895 TAEWS
-1902 ITGKNSQPFNVFNT
+1902 IDGKSLLSENVNNY
-1916 MKYGTKRAPALK
+1916 MKYGTRRAPALK
-1928 IIEDTLNL
+1928 ILEDTLNL
-1936 RDTRVYDIVQDEN
+1936 RDTRVYDVVQDEN
-1949 GNDRRELNQKE
+1949 GREKRELNQKE
-1960 TTIGQQKQQAIK
+1960 TTIAQQKQQAIK
-1972 DAFREWIWKDPTR
+1972 DAFHDWVWKDPTR
-1985 RYELAARYNELFNS
+1985 RHELVTRYNELFNS
-1999 IRPREYDGSHI
+1999 TRPREYDGSHI
-2010 VFSGMNP
+2010 VFDGMNP

-2139 RLLREQINDIAAGI
+2139 RLLREQIDEIAVGI
-2153 EEMEQENG
+2153 EEMERENG

-2176 EARLEKLKAN
+2176 EARLEKLKAD

-2200 DRLFVDEAHMYKN
+2200 DRLFVDEAHAFKN
-2213 LFLATKMRNVAGL
+2213 GFLATKMRNVAGIA
-2226 STSESQKSTDMF
+2226 TSESQKSTDMF

-2253 VFATGTPVSN
+2253 IFATGTPVSN

-2277 ETLER
+2277 GTLEK
-2282 MGLAHFDAWAST
+2282 MGLIHFDAWAST

-2325 LMAMFKAVADIK
+2325 LMAMFKEVADIK

-2352 TIAVKPSEYQ
+2352 TMAVKPSVYQ
-2362 EKMVEAL
+2362 EEMVEAL
-2369 SERAAKVHSGVVD
+2369 SERASKVHSGAVD

-2398 GLDQRLMNPLLPDDP
+2398 GLDQRLMNPLLPDEP
-2413 GGKVNACMENILRI
+2413 GSKVNACMENILRI
-2427 YREGDAQKLTQLV
+2427 YKEGDAQKLTQLV

-2509 GTNIQDRLIALHDLD
+2509 GTNVQDRLIALHDLD
-2524 CPWRP
+2524 APWRP

-2603 LCAGDPRIKEKMDL
+2603 LCAGDPRIREKMDL

-2631 QSNQFRL
+2631 QSNQFKL
-2638 EDQVLKHYP
+2638 EDQILKQYP
-2647 QEIRQ
+2647 EEIRQ
-2652 AQEWVK
+2652 AQERAK
-2658 GYRADIAL
+2658 GYQADMAL
-2666 LEEHP
+2666 LEAHP
-2671 LPKEGFVGMTIRGK
+2671 LPKDGFVGMAIKGK
-2685 LFKDKE
+2685 RIADKE
-2691 TAGKMLLEACS
+2691 AAGKMLLEACRLS
-2702 MIEGYRELGRYRGMK
+2702 PHDMELGEYRGMK
-2717 MTAEF
+2717 MTVDYDSYRQE
-2722 DGLHQAVKLTL
+2722 VKLIL
-2733 HGEMSYSVKMG
+2733 RGEMSHTVTMG
-2744 TDVYGNLIRI
+2744 TDVYGNLTRM
-2754 ENALANLPRDME
+2754 ENTLANMPQKLE
-2766 KTEEMIVELNRRIEQ
+2766 KAEERI
-2781 DKEELKR
+2781 
-2788 PFPKEAELETKSARL
+2788 AELERQTEQAKAELGKPFAQEKELEAKAARL
-2803 AALNAELNMDGKE
+2803 AELNAALNIDEKRKE
-2816 EEQQEETQEKEVTEK
+2816 PMEK
-2831 RPIKDVLKEYQ
+2831 RPMKDVLKAYQ
-2842 ERANAQNQ
+2842 ERADAQSQ
-2850 DEKGRTN
+2850 GEKGGTN
-2857 EWSR
+2857 EWNR

>member
-1 MAKLE
+1 MPKIDD
-6 NYVELARQTMR
+6 YVQLAAQTAR
-17 EISADGEV
+17 EISADGET
-25 WRSFLTTAS
+25 WRSFLQTAS
-34 NVYKYGFYD
+34 TLYKYSFYD
-43 QLMIYAQR
+43 QMMIYAQR

-57 ASYELWTNTMRRYV
+57 ASFELWTNTMRRYV

-111 TTNEENGAA
+111 TINEENGAA
-120 IGAMLEKEYEV
+120 IGALLEKEYEV
-131 SANRGFVGQLEE
+131 SANRGLAGQLEE
-143 IAMQRVMD
+143 IAMQHVMD

-170 GYDELNLEL
+170 EYDELNLEL
-179 AFRNTATAGV
+179 AFRNTATTGG
-189 QYVLLTRC
+189 QYMLLSRC

-208 DFMGI
+208 DFATI
-213 LEWNTQQALAALG
+213 LEWNTPRALSALG

-237 RSIEREARS
+237 RSIEREVRS

-251 EHVELQNGERIPDSR
+251 EHVELQNGERLSDSR
-266 PENPRRAG
+266 PENPGRAG

-281 DAQGISARTQENAVQ
+281 DAQGVSEGAQKDDVQ
-296 QPAPDGRVDG
+296 QPAPDGRADD
-306 ASDGNRPDGE
+306 ASGGDRPDGE
-316 RKSEPHGRRDGGG
+316 RKSEPHGQQDGGV
-329 AGRDRSVEGARPD
+329 AGRERSTEGTRPD

-349 QPESTG
+349 QPESAG
-355 RGNRTERAGVRLNPG
+355 RGNRTDRAGVRLNSG

-430 ALRMKTLYHDGS
+430 ALRMKTLYHDGN

-452 VWFDPSGIQMAAGD
+452 VWFDPSGIQMAARD

-485 VGALIEAGQF
+485 VGELIEAGQF

-584 LPRDILPRLRDLALA
+584 LPRDILPRLRDLALV
-599 RKELPEGEMLLPDV
+599 RKELTEGEMLLPDV

-637 RIYQFFSAP
+637 RIYQFFSGP

-702 ERIDGLIQM
+702 ERIDRLIHDGH
-711 NRYLT
+711 YL
-716 PEKQAL
+716 K
-722 YEKKEVQDSA
+722 S
-732 RNTDYDTYNSIK
+732 
-744 AAHPDE
+744 
-750 IVLFQ
+750 
-755 VGDFFELYDED
+755 
-766 ARQAAENLGLNL
+766 
-778 TSRNLEGVGR
+778 
-788 VAMCGIPAHSLEQ
+788 
-801 YVEQLRDKVDV
+801 
-812 TIAAKRENSAAYH
+812 
-825 VYTLLS
+825 
-831 VDHEAENAINAYEA
+831 
-845 EFGADGTRVFRDPDI
+845 
-860 EQQPQPTEQEL
+860 
-871 FEQYKLTVSN
+871 
-881 ALLKDRTFV
+881 
-890 NACRNSDRQNAY
+890 
-902 LEGAEAIRRVVMA
+902 
-915 SDDLQ
+915 
-920 LVRLYFDAPDF
+920 DAPDRIEPEISF
-931 HERLHQ
+931 TPDVEAYKKLKDEHPRRLVGVRVDDTLLFYGDDAKIAAPLMDTRIFERDIPGMGIVSVTGMPFGRWSVAAKALTENGHGIYFAEPAEQ
-937 ELLEE
+937 GGYEVVKELDG
-942 IYPAL
+942 
-947 AASEQVTRADLDA
+947 R
-960 TVRDMHGDLQDKQEK
+960 RDE
-975 NELEQNPN
+975 P
-983 YRLLSRLKA
+983 S
-992 DCDYF
+992 
-997 LGAGGRVEKHLWAG
+997 
-1011 SVRAQIAKMREI
+1011 
-1023 YETLPA
+1023 
-1029 KPEWLTK
+1029 
-1036 EAIDDYDEQ
+1036 
-1045 MTPQY
+1045 Y
-1050 QVVVYHH
+1050 QV
-1057 FENGFDEKL
+1057 
-1066 GYQTLEEAT
+1066 
-1075 KVAQGYVNGT
+1075 
-1085 MESDGFAYDG
+1085 
-1095 AAVYNHQEHRY
+1095 
-1106 LYIYGHYPDEKA
+1106 
-1118 HAQVEGRDFPEQP
+1118 
-1131 EGIAVTQESENS
+1131 
-1143 SDLVDD
+1143 
-1149 HHPPMPPYQAGDTV
+1149 GDTV
-1163 YLSNTAFIIEE
+1163 YLGDTAFLIEE
-1174 VTDTHVTMRDP
+1174 ITDTHVNLRDP
-1185 TLLYPISRIELREN
+1185 TLLYPISRVERRDT
-1199 FERMLAEDARNTF
+1199 FEQMLAEDTRNDE
-1212 LFEGQTE
+1212 LFYRQTDTMPAESENFALTEEVSSDPAPQQPQEEIRLHNLVIDLTGQ
-1219 PAQAETDKLKPPD
+1219 
-1232 EQVREDAET
+1232 ET
-1241 ETSVESEAKAEQP
+1241 ERKEAEP
-1254 KAQNFHITDD
+1254 YKAQNFRITDD

-1271 KTKYAFNIDAI
+1271 KTKYAFNIAAI

-1287 IESEGRQATPQEQET
+1287 IEAEGRQATPQEQET

-1309 GGIPQAFDGNNA
+1309 GGLPQAFDAENA
-1321 QWSEEYQQ
+1321 SWQKEYRQ

-1346 LNAHYTSPM
+1346 LNAHYTSPV
-1355 VIRAVYEA
+1355 VIRAMYEA
-1363 LSNMGFQSGNIL
+1363 LDSMGFQDGNVL
-1375 EPSCGVGNFFG
+1375 EPACGVGNFFG
-1386 CLPEAMQGRKLYGVE
+1386 MLPESMSQSRLYGVE
-1401 LDSIAGRIARQLYPD
+1401 LDSITGRMARQLYPD
-1416 AQIEIRGFEKTSRKD
+1416 ARIEITGFEKTNRKD

-1442 GNYKVADKPFDKYG
+1442 GNYKVADRAFDKYG
-1456 FLIHDYFFA
+1456 FLIHDYFLA
-1465 KALEQVRP
+1465 KTLEQVRP

-1548 ADGIPVNSYFVDHPD
+1548 ADGIPINSYFVDHPD
-1563 MVLGR
+1563 MVLGK

-1598 AVRNIDGEYKRTEI
+1598 AVRNIDGEYKRIEI
-1612 SEIDINEGRTIPADP
+1612 SETDINEGRTIPADP

-1633 YAIVDGQIYYRENS
+1633 YALVNGQVYYRENS
-1647 IMTRPTL
+1647 VMTRPVL
-1654 SQTAQ
+1654 NQTTQ
-1659 ERVKGMVELRD
+1659 ERIKGMIELRD
-1670 CVQKLIN
+1670 CVRKLID
-1677 LQLQDRSDAEIQS
+1677 LQLTDGSDAEIRA
-1690 QQVELGRLYDAFSA
+1690 QQAELGRLYDAFSA
-1704 EYGLINSKVNGRA
+1704 EYGIINGKANGRA

-1735 NGGLKRK
+1735 DRKLKRK
-1742 ADIFDKRTIKQRKP
+1742 ADIFSKRTIRRRKP
-1756 VERVDTA
+1756 VTQVDTA
-1763 IEALAV
+1763 SEALAV
-1769 SIGERAAVD
+1769 SIGERAKVD
-1778 LPFMAQLTG
+1778 LPFMARLTG
-1787 KTEDEIIADLQ
+1787 KAEDEIVADLQ

-1826 IAQTAA
+1826 VAQTAA
-1832 ESDPAFAVNVEAL
+1832 ESDPSFAVNVEAL

-1864 TWVDKKYI
+1864 TWVDKAYI
-1872 QAFITELLKIP
+1872 QRFMIELLGIS
-1883 YNYQQSVRVNYE
+1883 YYERRRIHVNYAPQ
-1895 KTTAQWA
+1895 TAEWS
-1902 ITGKNSQPFNVFNT
+1902 IDGKSLLSENVNNY
-1916 MKYGTKRAPALK
+1916 MKYGTRRAPALK
-1928 IIEDTLNL
+1928 ILEDTLNL
-1936 RDTRVYDIVQDEN
+1936 RDTRVYDVVQDEN
-1949 GNDRRELNQKE
+1949 GREKRELNQKE
-1960 TTIGQQKQQAIK
+1960 TTIAQQKQQAIK
-1972 DAFREWIWKDPTR
+1972 DAFHDWVWKDPTR
-1985 RYELAARYNELFNS
+1985 RHELVTRYNELFNS
-1999 IRPREYDGSHI
+1999 TRPREYDGSHI
-2010 VFSGMNP
+2010 VFDGMNP

-2139 RLLREQINDIAAGI
+2139 RLLREQIDEIAVGI
-2153 EEMEQENG
+2153 EEMERENG

-2176 EARLEKLKAN
+2176 EARLEKLKAD

-2200 DRLFVDEAHMYKN
+2200 DRLFVDEAHAFKN
-2213 LFLATKMRNVAGL
+2213 GFLATKMRNVAGIA
-2226 STSESQKSTDMF
+2226 TSESQKSTDMF

-2253 VFATGTPVSN
+2253 IFATGTPVSN

-2277 ETLER
+2277 GTLEK
-2282 MGLAHFDAWAST
+2282 MGLIHFDAWAST

-2325 LMAMFKAVADIK
+2325 LMAMFKEVADIK

-2352 TIAVKPSEYQ
+2352 TMAVKPSVYQ
-2362 EKMVEAL
+2362 EEMVEAL
-2369 SERAAKVHSGVVD
+2369 SERASKVHSGAVD

-2398 GLDQRLMNPLLPDDP
+2398 GLDQRLMNPLLPDEP
-2413 GGKVNACMENILRI
+2413 GSKVNACMENILRI
-2427 YREGDAQKLTQLV
+2427 YKEGDAQKLTQLV

-2457 DIRDK
+2457 DIREK

-2509 GTNIQDRLIALHDLD
+2509 GTNVQDRLIALHDLD
-2524 CPWRP
+2524 APWRP

-2544 MNPDVHIYRYV
+2544 MNPDVYIYRYV

-2631 QSNQFRL
+2631 QSNQFKL
-2638 EDQVLKHYP
+2638 EDQILKQYP
-2647 QEIRQ
+2647 EEIRQ
-2652 AQEWVK
+2652 AQERAK
-2658 GYRADIAL
+2658 GYRADMAL
-2666 LEEHP
+2666 LEAHP
-2671 LPKEGFVGMTIRGK
+2671 LPKDGFVGMAIKGK
-2685 LFKDKE
+2685 RIADKE
-2691 TAGKMLLEACS
+2691 AAGKMLLEACRLS
-2702 MIEGYRELGRYRGMK
+2702 PHDMELGEYRGMK
-2717 MTAEF
+2717 MTVDYDSYRQE
-2722 DGLHQAVKLTL
+2722 VKLIL
-2733 HGEMSYSVKMG
+2733 RGEMSHTVTMG
-2744 TDVYGNLIRI
+2744 TDVYGNLTRI
-2754 ENALANLPRDME
+2754 ENALANMPQKLE
-2766 KTEEMIVELNRRIEQ
+2766 KAEERI
-2781 DKEELKR
+2781 
-2788 PFPKEAELETKSARL
+2788 AELERQTEQARAELGKPFAQEKELEAKAARL
-2803 AALNAELNMDGKE
+2803 AELNAALNIDEKRKE
-2816 EEQQEETQEKEVTEK
+2816 PMEK
-2831 RPIKDVLKEYQ
+2831 RPMKDVLKAYQ
-2842 ERANAQNQ
+2842 ERADAQSQ
-2850 DEKGRTN
+2850 GEKGGTN
-2857 EWSR
+2857 EWNR

>member
-1 MAKLE
+1 MPKIDD
-6 NYVELARQTMR
+6 YVQLAAQTAR
-17 EISADGEV
+17 EIATDGET
-25 WRSFLTTAS
+25 WRSFLQTAS
-34 NVYKYGFYD
+34 TLYKYGFYD
-43 QLMIYAQR
+43 QMMIYAQR

-57 ASYELWTNTMRRYV
+57 ASFELWTNTMRRYV

-111 TTNEENGAA
+111 AVNEENSAA
-120 IGAMLEKEYEV
+120 IGTMLEKEYEV
-131 SANRGFVGQLEE
+131 SADRGLAGQLEE
-143 IAMQRVMD
+143 IAMQKAMD

-170 GYDELNLEL
+170 EYDELNLEL
-179 AFRNTATAGV
+179 AFRNTATTGV
-189 QYVLLTRC
+189 QYMLLSRC

-208 DFMGI
+208 DFTTI
-213 LEWNTQQALAALG
+213 LEWNTPQALTALG

-246 VERSK
+246 VERSRPYA
-251 EHVELQNGERIPDSR
+251 ELQNGERLSDSR
-266 PENPRRAG
+266 PENPGRTS

-281 DAQGISARTQENAVQ
+281 DAQGVSEGAQKDDVQ
-296 QPAPDGRVDG
+296 QPAADGRTDG
-306 ASDGNRPDGE
+306 ASGGDRPDGG
-316 RKSEPHGRRDGGG
+316 RAGEPHGRRDGGG
-329 AGRDRSVEGARPD
+329 AGRERSAEGTRPD

-349 QPESTG
+349 QPESAG
-355 RGNRTERAGVRLNPG
+355 RGNRTDRAGVRLNPG

-485 VGALIEAGQF
+485 VGELIEAGQF

-522 SAARENGYLSLMTDT
+522 SVARENGYLSLMTDT

-562 RQMEVFADAVAMQ
+562 RQMEAFADAVAMQ

-613 RGFMTQDEIDAVLT
+613 RDFVTQDEIDAVLT
-627 QSAPIAGADS
+627 QNAPIAGAGS

-702 ERIDGLIQM
+702 ERIDRLIHDGH
-711 NRYLT
+711 YL
-716 PEKQAL
+716 K
-722 YEKKEVQDSA
+722 S
-732 RNTDYDTYNSIK
+732 
-744 AAHPDE
+744 
-750 IVLFQ
+750 
-755 VGDFFELYDED
+755 
-766 ARQAAENLGLNL
+766 
-778 TSRNLEGVGR
+778 
-788 VAMCGIPAHSLEQ
+788 
-801 YVEQLRDKVDV
+801 
-812 TIAAKRENSAAYH
+812 
-825 VYTLLS
+825 
-831 VDHEAENAINAYEA
+831 
-845 EFGADGTRVFRDPDI
+845 
-860 EQQPQPTEQEL
+860 
-871 FEQYKLTVSN
+871 
-881 ALLKDRTFV
+881 
-890 NACRNSDRQNAY
+890 
-902 LEGAEAIRRVVMA
+902 
-915 SDDLQ
+915 
-920 LVRLYFDAPDF
+920 DAPDRIEPEISF
-931 HERLHQ
+931 TPDVEAYKKLKDEHPRRLVGVRVDDTLLFYGEDAQTAAPLMDTRLFERNIPGMGAISVTGMPFGRWSVAAKALTENGHGIYFAEPAEQ
-937 ELLEE
+937 GGYEVVKELDG
-942 IYPAL
+942 
-947 AASEQVTRADLDA
+947 R
-960 TVRDMHGDLQDKQEK
+960 R
-975 NELEQNPN
+975 NEP
-983 YRLLSRLKA
+983 S
-992 DCDYF
+992 
-997 LGAGGRVEKHLWAG
+997 
-1011 SVRAQIAKMREI
+1011 
-1023 YETLPA
+1023 
-1029 KPEWLTK
+1029 
-1036 EAIDDYDEQ
+1036 
-1045 MTPQY
+1045 Y
-1050 QVVVYHH
+1050 QV
-1057 FENGFDEKL
+1057 
-1066 GYQTLEEAT
+1066 
-1075 KVAQGYVNGT
+1075 
-1085 MESDGFAYDG
+1085 
-1095 AAVYNHQEHRY
+1095 
-1106 LYIYGHYPDEKA
+1106 
-1118 HAQVEGRDFPEQP
+1118 
-1131 EGIAVTQESENS
+1131 
-1143 SDLVDD
+1143 
-1149 HHPPMPPYQAGDTV
+1149 GDTV
-1163 YLSNTAFIIEE
+1163 YLGDTAFLIEE
-1174 VTDTHVTMRDP
+1174 ITDTHVNLRDP
-1185 TLLYPISRIELREN
+1185 TLLYPISRVERRDA
-1199 FERMLAEDARNTF
+1199 FEQMLAEDTRNDE
-1212 LFEGQTE
+1212 LFYRQTDTMPAESENFALTEEVSSDPAPQQPQEEIRLHNLVIDLTGQ
-1219 PAQAETDKLKPPD
+1219 
-1232 EQVREDAET
+1232 ET
-1241 ETSVESEAKAEQP
+1241 ERKEAEP
-1254 KAQNFHITDD
+1254 YKAQNFRITDD

-1271 KTKYAFNIDAI
+1271 KTKYAFNIAAI

-1287 IESEGRQATPQEQET
+1287 IEAEGRQARPDEQEI
-1302 LSKYVGW
+1302 LSRYVGW
-1309 GGIPQAFDGNNA
+1309 GGLPQAFDAENA
-1321 QWSEEYQQ
+1321 SWQKEYQQ

-1346 LNAHYTSPM
+1346 LNAHYTSPV
-1355 VIRAVYEA
+1355 VIRAMYEA
-1363 LSNMGFQSGNIL
+1363 LDSMSFQDGNVL
-1375 EPSCGVGNFFG
+1375 EPACGVGNFFG
-1386 CLPEAMQGRKLYGVE
+1386 MLPEAMQSSKLYGVE
-1401 LDSIAGRIARQLYPD
+1401 LDSITGRMARQLYPD
-1416 AQIEIRGFEKTSRKD
+1416 ARIEITGFEKTNRKD

-1442 GNYKVADKPFDKYG
+1442 GNYKVADRAFDKYG
-1456 FLIHDYFFA
+1456 FLIHDYFLA
-1465 KALEQVRP
+1465 KTLEQVRP

-1548 ADGIPVNSYFVDHPD
+1548 ADGIPINSYFVDHPD
-1563 MVLGR
+1563 MMLGR

-1598 AVRNIDGEYKRTEI
+1598 AVRNIDGKYKRIEL
-1612 SEIDINEGRTIPADP
+1612 SEMDINEGRTIPADP

-1633 YAIVDGQIYYRENS
+1633 YALVNGQVYYRENS
-1647 IMTRPTL
+1647 VMTRPVL
-1654 SQTAQ
+1654 NQTTQ
-1659 ERVKGMVELRD
+1659 ERIKGMIELRD
-1670 CVQKLIN
+1670 CVRKLID
-1677 LQLQDRSDAEIQS
+1677 LQLTDGSDAEIRA
-1690 QQVELGRLYDAFSA
+1690 QQAELGRLYDAFSA
-1704 EYGLINSKVNGRA
+1704 EYGIINGKANGRA

-1735 NGGLKRK
+1735 DRKLKRK
-1742 ADIFDKRTIKQRKP
+1742 ADIFSKRTIRRRKP
-1756 VERVDTA
+1756 VTQVDTA
-1763 IEALAV
+1763 SEALAV
-1769 SIGERAAVD
+1769 SIGERAKVD
-1778 LPFMAQLTG
+1778 LPFMARLTG
-1787 KTEDEIIADLQ
+1787 KAEDEIVADLQ

-1826 IAQTAA
+1826 VAQTAA
-1832 ESDPAFAVNVEAL
+1832 ESDSSFAVNVEAL

-1864 TWVDKKYI
+1864 TWVDKAYI
-1872 QAFITELLKIP
+1872 QRFMIELLGIP
-1883 YNYQQSVRVNYE
+1883 YYEQRRIHVNYAPQ
-1895 KTTAQWA
+1895 TAEWS
-1902 ITGKNSQPFNVFNT
+1902 IDGKSLLSENVNNH
-1916 MKYGTKRAPALK
+1916 MKYGTRRAPALK
-1928 IIEDTLNL
+1928 ILEDTLNL
-1936 RDTRVYDIVQDEN
+1936 RDTRVYDVVQDEN
-1949 GNDRRELNQKE
+1949 GREKRELNQKE
-1960 TTIGQQKQQAIK
+1960 TTIAQQKQQAIK
-1972 DAFREWIWKDPTR
+1972 DAFHDWVWKDPTR
-1985 RYELAARYNELFNS
+1985 RHELVTRYNELFNS
-1999 IRPREYDGSHI
+1999 TRPREYDGSHI
-2010 VFSGMNP
+2010 VFDGMNP

-2139 RLLREQINDIAAGI
+2139 RLLREQIDEIAAGI
-2153 EEMEQENG
+2153 EEMERENG

-2176 EARLEKLKAN
+2176 EARLEKLKAD

-2200 DRLFVDEAHMYKN
+2200 DRLFVDEAHAFKN
-2213 LFLATKMRNVAGL
+2213 GFLATKMRNVAGIA
-2226 STSESQKSTDMF
+2226 TSESQKSTDMF

-2253 VFATGTPVSN
+2253 IFATGTPVSN

-2277 ETLER
+2277 GTLEK
-2282 MGLAHFDAWAST
+2282 MGLIHFDAWAST

-2325 LMAMFKAVADIK
+2325 LMAMFKEVADIK

-2352 TIAVKPSEYQ
+2352 TMAVKPSVYQ
-2362 EKMVEAL
+2362 EEMVEAL
-2369 SERAAKVHSGVVD
+2369 SERASKVHSGAVD

-2398 GLDQRLMNPLLPDDP
+2398 GLDQRLMNPLLPDEP
-2413 GGKVNACMENILRI
+2413 GSKVNACVENILRI
-2427 YREGDAQKLTQLV
+2427 YKEGDAQKLTQLV

-2509 GTNIQDRLIALHDLD
+2509 GTNVQDRLIALHDLD
-2524 CPWRP
+2524 APWRP

-2603 LCAGDPRIKEKMDL
+2603 LCAGDPRIREKMDL

-2631 QSNQFRL
+2631 QSNQFKL
-2638 EDQVLKHYP
+2638 EDQILKQYP
-2647 QEIRQ
+2647 EEIRQ
-2652 AQEWVK
+2652 AQERAK
-2658 GYRADIAL
+2658 GYRADMAL
-2666 LEEHP
+2666 LEAHP
-2671 LPKEGFVGMTIRGK
+2671 LPKDGFVGMAIKGK
-2685 LFKDKE
+2685 RIADKE
-2691 TAGKMLLEACS
+2691 AAGKMLLEACRLS
-2702 MIEGYRELGRYRGMK
+2702 PHDMELGEYRGMK
-2717 MTAEF
+2717 MTVDYDSYRQE
-2722 DGLHQAVKLTL
+2722 VKLIL
-2733 HGEMSYSVKMG
+2733 RGEMSHTVTMG
-2744 TDVYGNLIRI
+2744 TDVYGNLTRI
-2754 ENALANLPRDME
+2754 ENALANMPQKLE
-2766 KTEEMIVELNRRIEQ
+2766 KAEERI
-2781 DKEELKR
+2781 
-2788 PFPKEAELETKSARL
+2788 AELERQTEQAKAELGKPFAQEKALEAKAARL
-2803 AALNAELNMDGKE
+2803 AELNAALNIDEKRKE
-2816 EEQQEETQEKEVTEK
+2816 PMEK
-2831 RPIKDVLKEYQ
+2831 RPMKDVLKAYQ
-2842 ERANAQNQ
+2842 ERADAQSQ
-2850 DEKGRTN
+2850 GEKGGTN
-2857 EWSR
+2857 EWNR

>member
-1 MAKLE
+1 MPKIDD
-6 NYVELARQTMR
+6 YVQLAAQTAH
-17 EISADGEV
+17 EIAADGET
-25 WRSFLTTAS
+25 WRSFLQTAS
-34 NVYKYGFYD
+34 TLYKYSFYD
-43 QLMIYAQR
+43 QMMIYAQR

-57 ASYELWTNTMRRYV
+57 ASFELWTNTMRRYV

-111 TTNEENGAA
+111 AVNEENSAV
-120 IGAMLEKEYEV
+120 IGTMLEKEYEV
-131 SANRGFVGQLEE
+131 SANRGLAGQLEE
-143 IAMQRVMD
+143 IAMQKAMD
-151 YWQEHQDE
+151 YWQEHQAE

-170 GYDELNLEL
+170 EYDELNLEL
-179 AFRNTATAGV
+179 AFRNTATTGV
-189 QYVLLTRC
+189 QYMLFSRC

-208 DFMGI
+208 DFTTI
-213 LEWNTQQALAALG
+213 LEWNTPQALTALG

-237 RSIEREARS
+237 RSIERKARS
-246 VERSK
+246 VERSRPYA
-251 EHVELQNGERIPDSR
+251 ELQNGERLSDSR
-266 PENPRRAG
+266 PENSGRTG

-281 DAQGISARTQENAVQ
+281 DAQGVSEGVQKDDVQ
-296 QPAPDGRVDG
+296 QPAADGRTDGAPDGD
-306 ASDGNRPDGE
+306 RPDGG
-316 RKSEPHGRRDGGG
+316 RVGEPHGQRDGGG
-329 AGRDRSVEGARPD
+329 AGRERSAEGTRPD

-349 QPESTG
+349 QPESAG
-355 RGNRTERAGVRLNPG
+355 RGNRTERAGVRLNLG

-562 RQMEVFADAVAMQ
+562 RQMEVFADAVAIQ

-599 RKELPEGEMLLPDV
+599 RKALPEGEMLRPDV

-627 QSAPIAGADS
+627 QSAPIAGAGS
-637 RIYQFFSAP
+637 RIYQFFSEP

-686 RKSNCPDVLLK
+686 RKSSCPDMLLK

-702 ERIDGLIQM
+702 ERVSELIRQ

-716 PEKQAL
+716 PNRRE
-722 YEKKEVQDSA
+722 
-732 RNTDYDTYNSIK
+732 TDN
-744 AAHPDE
+744 
-750 IVLFQ
+750 
-755 VGDFFELYDED
+755 
-766 ARQAAENLGLNL
+766 
-778 TSRNLEGVGR
+778 
-788 VAMCGIPAHSLEQ
+788 
-801 YVEQLRDKVDV
+801 
-812 TIAAKRENSAAYH
+812 
-825 VYTLLS
+825 
-831 VDHEAENAINAYEA
+831 NAP
-845 EFGADGTRVFRDPDI
+845 T
-860 EQQPQPTEQEL
+860 QQPTEQAL
-871 FEQYKLTVSN
+871 FESYKLTVGNVLS
-881 ALLKDRTFV
+881 KDEAFV

-902 LEGAEAIRRVVMA
+902 LEGTQAIRRIVMA

-920 LVRLYFDAPDF
+920 LVRLYFDTPSF

-937 ELLEE
+937 ELLDEL
-942 IYPAL
+942 YPTL
-947 AASEQVTRADLDA
+947 AASSI
-960 TVRDMHGDLQDKQEK
+960 
-975 NELEQNPN
+975 P
-983 YRLLSRLKA
+983 
-992 DCDYF
+992 
-997 LGAGGRVEKHLWAG
+997 
-1011 SVRAQIAKMREI
+1011 
-1023 YETLPA
+1023 P
-1029 KPEWLTK
+1029 P
-1036 EAIDDYDEQ
+1036 
-1045 MTPQY
+1045 Y
-1050 QVVVYHH
+1050 QVVTYHH
-1057 FENGFDEKL
+1057 FENGFDSKL
-1066 GYQTLEEAT
+1066 DYPTLEEAI
-1075 KVAQGYVNGT
+1075 KAAQGYVNGA
-1085 MESDGFAYDG
+1085 MSGDGFAYDG
-1095 AAVYNHQEHRY
+1095 AAVYNLQERRY
-1106 LYIYGHYPDEKA
+1106 LYILGDYPDAKA
-1118 HAQVEGRDFPEQP
+1118 HAQVEGRDFSEQP
-1131 EGIAVTQESENS
+1131 EGAAATQKSESPAAFT
-1143 SDLVDD
+1143 DAP
-1149 HHPPMPPYQAGDTV
+1149 HPLMSHYQVGDTV
-1163 YLSNTAFIIEE
+1163 YLGDTAFLIEE
-1174 VTDTHVTMRDP
+1174 ITDTHVNLRDP
-1185 TLLYPISRIELREN
+1185 TLLYPISRVERRDT
-1199 FERMLAEDARNTF
+1199 FEQMLAEDTRNDE
-1212 LFEGQTE
+1212 LFYKQTDAMPAESENFVLTEEAPSDPATQQPQEEIRLHNLVIDLTGQ
-1219 PAQAETDKLKPPD
+1219 
-1232 EQVREDAET
+1232 ET
-1241 ETSVESEAKAEQP
+1241 ERKEAEP
-1254 KAQNFHITDD
+1254 YKAQNFRITDD

-1271 KTKYAFNIDAI
+1271 KTKYAFNIAAI

-1287 IESEGRQATPQEQET
+1287 IEAEGRQARPDEQEI
-1302 LSKYVGW
+1302 LSRYVGW
-1309 GGIPQAFDGNNA
+1309 GGLPQAFDAENA
-1321 QWSEEYQQ
+1321 SWQKEYQQ

-1346 LNAHYTSPM
+1346 LNAHYTSPV
-1355 VIRAVYEA
+1355 VIRAMYEA
-1363 LSNMGFQSGNIL
+1363 LDSMGFQDGNVL
-1375 EPSCGVGNFFG
+1375 EPACGVGNFFG
-1386 CLPEAMQGRKLYGVE
+1386 CLPESMSQSRLYGVE
-1401 LDSIAGRIARQLYPD
+1401 LDSITGRMARQLYPD
-1416 AQIEIRGFEKTSRKD
+1416 ARIEITGFEKTSRKD

-1442 GNYKVADKPFDKYG
+1442 GNYKVADRAFDKYG
-1456 FLIHDYFFA
+1456 FLIHDYFLA
-1465 KALEQVRP
+1465 KTLEQVRP

-1563 MVLGR
+1563 MMLGR

-1598 AVRNIDGEYKRTEI
+1598 AVRNIDGRYKRIEL
-1612 SEIDINEGRTIPADP
+1612 SEMDINDGRTIPADP

-1633 YAIVDGQIYYRENS
+1633 YALVNGQVYYCENS
-1647 IMTRPTL
+1647 VMTRPVL
-1654 SQTAQ
+1654 NQTTQ
-1659 ERVKGMVELRD
+1659 ERVKGMIELRD
-1670 CVQKLIN
+1670 CVRKLID
-1677 LQLQDRSDAEIQS
+1677 LQLTDGSDAEIRA
-1690 QQVELGRLYDAFSA
+1690 QQAELGRLYDAFST
-1704 EYGLINSKVNGRA
+1704 EYGIINGKANGRA

-1735 NGGLKRK
+1735 DRKLKRK
-1742 ADIFDKRTIKQRKP
+1742 ADIFSKRTIRRRKP
-1756 VERVDTA
+1756 VTQVDTA
-1763 IEALAV
+1763 SEALAV
-1769 SIGERAAVD
+1769 SIGERAKVD
-1778 LPFMAQLTG
+1778 LPFMARLTG
-1787 KTEDEIIADLQ
+1787 KAEDEIVADLQ

-1826 IAQTAA
+1826 VAQTAA
-1832 ESDPAFAVNVEAL
+1832 ESDSSFAVNVEAL

-1864 TWVDKKYI
+1864 TWVDKAYI
-1872 QAFITELLKIP
+1872 QRFMIELLGIP
-1883 YNYQQSVRVNYE
+1883 YYEQRRIHVNYAPQ
-1895 KTTAQWA
+1895 TAEWS
-1902 ITGKNSQPFNVFNT
+1902 IDGKSLLSENVNNY
-1916 MKYGTKRAPALK
+1916 MKYGTRRAPALK
-1928 IIEDTLNL
+1928 ILEDTLNL
-1936 RDTRVYDIVQDEN
+1936 RDTRVYDVVQDEN
-1949 GNDRRELNQKE
+1949 GREKRELNQKE
-1960 TTIGQQKQQAIK
+1960 TTIAQQKQQAIK
-1972 DAFREWIWKDPTR
+1972 DAFHDWVWKDPTR
-1985 RYELAARYNELFNS
+1985 RHELVTRYNELFNS
-1999 IRPREYDGSHI
+1999 TRPREYDGSHI
-2010 VFSGMNP
+2010 VFDGMNP

-2139 RLLREQINDIAAGI
+2139 RLLREQIDEIAAGI
-2153 EEMEQENG
+2153 EEMERENG

-2176 EARLEKLKAN
+2176 EARLEKLKAD

-2200 DRLFVDEAHMYKN
+2200 DRLFVDEAHAFKN
-2213 LFLATKMRNVAGL
+2213 GFLATKMRNVAGIA
-2226 STSESQKSTDMF
+2226 TSESQKSTDMF

-2253 VFATGTPVSN
+2253 IFATGTPVSN

-2277 ETLER
+2277 GTLEK
-2282 MGLAHFDAWAST
+2282 MGLIHFDAWAST

-2325 LMAMFKAVADIK
+2325 LMAMFKEVADIK

-2352 TIAVKPSEYQ
+2352 TMAVKPSVYQ
-2362 EKMVEAL
+2362 EEMVEAL
-2369 SERAAKVHSGVVD
+2369 SERASKVHSGAVD

-2398 GLDQRLMNPLLPDDP
+2398 GLDQRLMNPLLPDEP
-2413 GGKVNACMENILRI
+2413 GSKVNACMENILRI
-2427 YREGDAQKLTQLV
+2427 YKEGDAQKLTQLV

-2509 GTNIQDRLIALHDLD
+2509 GTNVQDRLIALHDLD
-2524 CPWRP
+2524 APWRP

-2631 QSNQFRL
+2631 QSNQFKL
-2638 EDQVLKHYP
+2638 EDQILKQYP
-2647 QEIRQ
+2647 EEIRQ
-2652 AQEWVK
+2652 AQERAK
-2658 GYRADIAL
+2658 GYRADMAL
-2666 LEEHP
+2666 LEAHP
-2671 LPKEGFVGMTIRGK
+2671 LPKDGFVGMVIK
-2685 LFKDKE
+2685 EKWIADKE
-2691 TAGKMLLEACS
+2691 AAGKMLLEACRLS
-2702 MIEGYRELGRYRGMK
+2702 SHDMELGEYRGMK
-2717 MTAEF
+2717 MTVDYDSYRQE
-2722 DGLHQAVKLTL
+2722 VKLVL
-2733 HGEMSYSVKMG
+2733 RGEMSHTVTMG
-2744 TDVYGNLIRI
+2744 TDVYGNLTRI
-2754 ENALANLPRDME
+2754 ENALANMPQKLE
-2766 KTEEMIVELNRRIEQ
+2766 KAEERI
-2781 DKEELKR
+2781 
-2788 PFPKEAELETKSARL
+2788 AELERQTEQAKAELGKPFAQEKALEAKAARL
-2803 AALNAELNMDGKE
+2803 AELNAALNIDEKRKE
-2816 EEQQEETQEKEVTEK
+2816 PMEK
-2831 RPIKDVLKEYQ
+2831 RPMKDVLKAYQ
-2842 ERANAQNQ
+2842 ERADAQRQ
-2850 DEKGRTN
+2850 GEKGGTN
-2857 EWSR
+2857 EWNR

>member
-57 ASYELWTNTMRRYV
+57 ASFELWTNTMRRYV

-111 TTNEENGAA
+111 AVNEENSAV
-120 IGAMLEKEYEV
+120 IGTMLEKEYEV
-131 SANRGFVGQLEE
+131 SANRGLAGQLEE
-143 IAMQRVMD
+143 IAMQKAMD

-159 LRDIVD
+159 LRNIVD

-170 GYDELNLEL
+170 EYDELNLEL
-179 AFRNTATAGV
+179 AFRNTATTGI
-189 QYVLLTRC
+189 QYMLLSRC

-208 DFMGI
+208 DFATI
-213 LEWNTQQALAALG
+213 LEWNTPQALTALG

-246 VERSK
+246 VERSRPYA
-251 EHVELQNGERIPDSR
+251 ELQNGERLSDSR
-266 PENPRRAG
+266 PENPGRAG

-281 DAQGISARTQENAVQ
+281 DAQGVSEGAQKDDVQ
-296 QPAPDGRVDG
+296 QPAADGRTDG
-306 ASDGNRPDGE
+306 ASDGNRPDGG
-316 RKSEPHGRRDGGG
+316 RAGEPRGQRDGGG
-329 AGRDRSVEGARPD
+329 AGRERSAEGTRPD

-349 QPESTG
+349 QPESAG

-522 SAARENGYLSLMTDT
+522 SAARENGYLSLMTDM

-584 LPRDILPRLRDLALA
+584 LPKDILPRLRDLTLA

-613 RGFMTQDEIDAVLT
+613 RGFMTQDEIDTVLT
-627 QSAPIAGADS
+627 QNAPIAGAGS

-655 LKNEYGIGGK
+655 LKNEYGIGGR

-702 ERIDGLIQM
+702 ERIDRLIHDGH
-711 NRYLT
+711 YL
-716 PEKQAL
+716 K
-722 YEKKEVQDSA
+722 S
-732 RNTDYDTYNSIK
+732 
-744 AAHPDE
+744 
-750 IVLFQ
+750 
-755 VGDFFELYDED
+755 
-766 ARQAAENLGLNL
+766 
-778 TSRNLEGVGR
+778 
-788 VAMCGIPAHSLEQ
+788 
-801 YVEQLRDKVDV
+801 
-812 TIAAKRENSAAYH
+812 
-825 VYTLLS
+825 
-831 VDHEAENAINAYEA
+831 
-845 EFGADGTRVFRDPDI
+845 
-860 EQQPQPTEQEL
+860 
-871 FEQYKLTVSN
+871 
-881 ALLKDRTFV
+881 
-890 NACRNSDRQNAY
+890 
-902 LEGAEAIRRVVMA
+902 
-915 SDDLQ
+915 
-920 LVRLYFDAPDF
+920 DAPDRK
-931 HERLHQ
+931 EP
-937 ELLEE
+937 E
-942 IYPAL
+942 ISFTPDVEAYKKL
-947 AASEQVTRADLDA
+947 
-960 TVRDMHGDLQDKQEK
+960 K
-975 NELEQNPN
+975 NEHPR
-983 YRLLSRLKA
+983 RLV
-992 DCDYF
+992 
-997 LGAGGRVEKHLWAG
+997 GVRVDDTLLFYG
-1011 SVRAQIAKMREI
+1011 DDAQIAAPLMDTRLFERDIPGMGTVSVTGMPFGRWSVAAKALTENGHGI
-1023 YETLPA
+1023 YFAEPA
-1029 KPEWLTK
+1029 EQGGYEVVK
-1036 EAIDDYDEQ
+1036 ELDGRRDE
-1045 MTPQY
+1045 PSY
-1050 QVVVYHH
+1050 QV
-1057 FENGFDEKL
+1057 
-1066 GYQTLEEAT
+1066 
-1075 KVAQGYVNGT
+1075 
-1085 MESDGFAYDG
+1085 
-1095 AAVYNHQEHRY
+1095 
-1106 LYIYGHYPDEKA
+1106 
-1118 HAQVEGRDFPEQP
+1118 
-1131 EGIAVTQESENS
+1131 
-1143 SDLVDD
+1143 
-1149 HHPPMPPYQAGDTV
+1149 GDTV
-1163 YLSNTAFIIEE
+1163 YLGDTAFLIEE
-1174 VTDTHVTMRDP
+1174 ITDTHVNLRDP
-1185 TLLYPISRIELREN
+1185 TLLYPISRVERRDT
-1199 FERMLAEDARNTF
+1199 FEQMLAEDTRNDE
-1212 LFEGQTE
+1212 LFYRQTDTMPAESENFALTEEVSSDPAPQQPQEEIRLHNLVIDLTGQ
-1219 PAQAETDKLKPPD
+1219 
-1232 EQVREDAET
+1232 ET
-1241 ETSVESEAKAEQP
+1241 ERKEAEP
-1254 KAQNFHITDD
+1254 YKAQNFHITDD

-1271 KTKYAFNIDAI
+1271 KTKYAFNIAAI

-1287 IESEGRQATPQEQET
+1287 IEAEERQATPQEQEI
-1302 LSKYVGW
+1302 LSGYVGW
-1309 GGIPQAFDGNNA
+1309 GGIPQAYDGNNA

-1355 VIRAVYEA
+1355 VIRAMYEA
-1363 LSNMGFQSGNIL
+1363 LGNMGFQSGNIL

-1386 CLPEAMQGRKLYGVE
+1386 MLPESMSQSRLYGVE
-1401 LDSIAGRIARQLYPD
+1401 LDSITGRIARQLYPD

-1598 AVRNIDGEYKRTEI
+1598 AVRNIDGEYKRIEL
-1612 SEIDINEGRTIPADP
+1612 SEMNINEGRTIPADP

-1633 YAIVDGQIYYRENS
+1633 YALVNGQVYYRENS
-1647 IMTRPTL
+1647 AMTRPVL
-1654 SQTAQ
+1654 NQTTQ
-1659 ERVKGMVELRD
+1659 ERVKGMIELRD
-1670 CVQKLIN
+1670 CVRKLID
-1677 LQLQDRSDAEIQS
+1677 LQLTDGSDAEIRA
-1690 QQVELGRLYDAFSA
+1690 QQAELGRLYDAFSA
-1704 EYGLINSKVNGRA
+1704 EYGIINGKANGRA

-1735 NGGLKRK
+1735 DRRLKRK
-1742 ADIFDKRTIKQRKP
+1742 ADIFSKRTIRRRKP
-1756 VERVDTA
+1756 VMQVDTA
-1763 IEALAV
+1763 SEALAV
-1769 SIGERAAVD
+1769 SIGERAKVD
-1778 LPFMAQLTG
+1778 LPFMARLTG
-1787 KTEDEIIADLQ
+1787 KAEDEIVADLQ

-1826 IAQTAA
+1826 VAQTAA
-1832 ESDPAFAVNVEAL
+1832 ESDPSFAVNVEAL

-1864 TWVDKKYI
+1864 TWVDKAYI
-1872 QAFITELLKIP
+1872 QRFMIELLGIP
-1883 YNYQQSVRVNYE
+1883 YYEQRRIHVNYAPQ
-1895 KTTAQWA
+1895 TAEWS
-1902 ITGKNSQPFNVFNT
+1902 IDGKSLLSENVNNY
-1916 MKYGTKRAPALK
+1916 MKYGTRRAPALK
-1928 IIEDTLNL
+1928 ILEDTLNL
-1936 RDTRVYDIVQDEN
+1936 RDTRVYDVVQDEN
-1949 GNDRRELNQKE
+1949 GRDKRELNQKE
-1960 TTIGQQKQQAIK
+1960 TTIAQQKQQAIK
-1972 DAFREWIWKDPTR
+1972 DAFHDWVWKDPTR
-1985 RYELAARYNELFNS
+1985 RHELVTRYNELFNS
-1999 IRPREYDGSHI
+1999 TRPREYDGSHI
-2010 VFSGMNP
+2010 VFDGMNP
-2017 EITLREHQRTA
+2017 EITLREHQRNA

-2139 RLLREQINDIAAGI
+2139 RLLREQIDEIAAGI
-2153 EEMEQENG
+2153 EEMERENG

-2176 EARLEKLKAN
+2176 EARLEKLKAD

-2200 DRLFVDEAHMYKN
+2200 DRLFVDEAHAFKN
-2213 LFLATKMRNVAGL
+2213 GFLATKMRNVAGIA
-2226 STSESQKSTDMF
+2226 TSESQKSTDMF

-2253 VFATGTPVSN
+2253 IFATGTPVSN

-2277 ETLER
+2277 GTLEK
-2282 MGLAHFDAWAST
+2282 MGLIHFDAWAST

-2325 LMAMFKAVADIK
+2325 LMAMFKEVADIK

-2352 TIAVKPSEYQ
+2352 TMAVKPSVYQ
-2362 EKMVEAL
+2362 EEMVEAL
-2369 SERAAKVHSGVVD
+2369 SERASKVHSGAVD

-2398 GLDQRLMNPLLPDDP
+2398 GLDQRLMNPLLPDEP
-2413 GGKVNACMENILRI
+2413 GSKVNACMENILRI
-2427 YREGDAQKLTQLV
+2427 YKEGDAQKLTQLV

-2509 GTNIQDRLIALHDLD
+2509 GTNVQDRLIALHDLD
-2524 CPWRP
+2524 APWRP

-2631 QSNQFRL
+2631 QSNQFKL
-2638 EDQVLKHYP
+2638 EDQILKQYP
-2647 QEIRQ
+2647 EEIRQ
-2652 AQEWVK
+2652 AQERAK
-2658 GYRADIAL
+2658 GYRADMAL
-2666 LEEHP
+2666 LEAHP
-2671 LPKEGFVGMTIRGK
+2671 LPKDGFVGMAIKGK
-2685 LFKDKE
+2685 RIADKE
-2691 TAGKMLLEACS
+2691 AAGKMLLEACRLS
-2702 MIEGYRELGRYRGMK
+2702 PHDMELGEYRGMK
-2717 MTAEF
+2717 MTVDYDSYRQE
-2722 DGLHQAVKLTL
+2722 VKLVL
-2733 HGEMSYSVKMG
+2733 RGEMSHTVTMG
-2744 TDVYGNLIRI
+2744 TDVYGNLTRI
-2754 ENALANLPRDME
+2754 ENALANMPQKLE
-2766 KTEEMIVELNRRIEQ
+2766 KAEERI
-2781 DKEELKR
+2781 
-2788 PFPKEAELETKSARL
+2788 AELERQAEQAKAELGKPFAQEKELEAKAARL
-2803 AALNAELNMDGKE
+2803 AELNAALNIDEKRKE
-2816 EEQQEETQEKEVTEK
+2816 PMEK
-2831 RPIKDVLKEYQ
+2831 RPMKDVLKAYQ
-2842 ERANAQNQ
+2842 ERADAQRQ
-2850 DEKGRTN
+2850 GEKGGTN
-2857 EWSR
+2857 EWNR

>member
-17 EISADGEV
+17 EISADGEN
-25 WRSFLTTAS
+25 WRAFLATAS

-57 ASYELWTNTMRRYV
+57 ASYEIWNQTMRRYV
-71 RRGAKGIALLDMTG
+71 RRGAKGIALLDMMG

-111 TTNEENGAA
+111 TINEENGAA

-131 SANRGFVGQLEE
+131 SANRGLAGQLEE

-170 GYDELNLEL
+170 EYDELNLEL
-179 AFRNTATAGV
+179 AFRNTATTGV
-189 QYVLLTRC
+189 QYMLLSRC

-208 DFMGI
+208 DFTTI
-213 LEWNTQQALAALG
+213 LEWNTPQALTALG

-246 VERSK
+246 VERSRPYA
-251 EHVELQNGERIPDSR
+251 ELQNGERLSDSR
-266 PENPRRAG
+266 PENPGRAG

-281 DAQGISARTQENAVQ
+281 DAQGVSEGAQKDDVQ
-296 QPAPDGRVDG
+296 QPAADGRTDG
-306 ASDGNRPDGE
+306 ASGGNRPDGG
-316 RKSEPHGRRDGGG
+316 RAGEPHGQRDGGG
-329 AGRDRSVEGARPD
+329 AGRERSAEGTRPD

-349 QPESTG
+349 QPESAG
-355 RGNRTERAGVRLNPG
+355 RGNRTDRAGVRLNPG

-419 DAMIGKTNEEI
+419 DAMIGKTNEET
-430 ALRMKTLYHDGS
+430 ALRMKTLYHDGN
-442 GFELDGRRFS
+442 GFELDGRHFS

-485 VGALIEAGQF
+485 VGELIEAGQF

-562 RQMEVFADAVAMQ
+562 RQMEVFADAVAIQ

-584 LPRDILPRLRDLALA
+584 LPKDILPRLRDLALA

-627 QSAPIAGADS
+627 QNAPIAGAGS

-655 LKNEYGIGGK
+655 LKNEYGIGGR

-702 ERIDGLIQM
+702 ERIDRLIHDGH
-711 NRYLT
+711 YL
-716 PEKQAL
+716 K
-722 YEKKEVQDSA
+722 S
-732 RNTDYDTYNSIK
+732 
-744 AAHPDE
+744 
-750 IVLFQ
+750 
-755 VGDFFELYDED
+755 
-766 ARQAAENLGLNL
+766 
-778 TSRNLEGVGR
+778 
-788 VAMCGIPAHSLEQ
+788 
-801 YVEQLRDKVDV
+801 
-812 TIAAKRENSAAYH
+812 
-825 VYTLLS
+825 
-831 VDHEAENAINAYEA
+831 
-845 EFGADGTRVFRDPDI
+845 
-860 EQQPQPTEQEL
+860 
-871 FEQYKLTVSN
+871 
-881 ALLKDRTFV
+881 
-890 NACRNSDRQNAY
+890 
-902 LEGAEAIRRVVMA
+902 
-915 SDDLQ
+915 
-920 LVRLYFDAPDF
+920 DAPDRIEPEISF
-931 HERLHQ
+931 TPDVEAYKKLKDEHPRRLVGVRVDDT
-937 ELLEE
+937 LLF
-942 IYPAL
+942 Y
-947 AASEQVTRADLDA
+947 
-960 TVRDMHGDLQDKQEK
+960 GDD
-975 NELEQNPN
+975 
-983 YRLLSRLKA
+983 
-992 DCDYF
+992 
-997 LGAGGRVEKHLWAG
+997 
-1011 SVRAQIAKMREI
+1011 AQIAAPLMDTRLFERDI
-1023 YETLPA
+1023 PGMGAVSVTGMPFGRWSVAA
-1029 KPEWLTK
+1029 KALT
-1036 EAIDDYDEQ
+1036 
-1045 MTPQY
+1045 
-1050 QVVVYHH
+1050 
-1057 FENGFDEKL
+1057 ENGHGIYFAEPAEQGGYEVVKELDGRRDE
-1066 GYQTLEEAT
+1066 
-1075 KVAQGYVNGT
+1075 
-1085 MESDGFAYDG
+1085 
-1095 AAVYNHQEHRY
+1095 
-1106 LYIYGHYPDEKA
+1106 
-1118 HAQVEGRDFPEQP
+1118 
-1131 EGIAVTQESENS
+1131 
-1143 SDLVDD
+1143 
-1149 HHPPMPPYQAGDTV
+1149 PPYQAGDTV
-1163 YLSNTAFIIEE
+1163 YLGNTAFIIEE

-1185 TLLYPISRIELREN
+1185 TLLYPISRIERRDV
-1199 FERMLAEDARNTF
+1199 FERMLAEDARNAF
-1212 LFEGQTE
+1212 RFDGQAAPAQTE
-1219 PAQAETDKLKPPD
+1219 TDNPKPPD
-1232 EQVREDAET
+1232 EQVRKDANA
-1241 ETSVESEAKAEQP
+1241 ETSVESEAKIEQSRV
-1254 KAQNFHITDD
+1254 QNFRITDD
-1264 HLGEGGA
+1264 QLGEGGA
-1271 KTKYAFNIDAI
+1271 KTKYAFNIAAI
-1282 QTLKQ
+1282 QALKQ
-1287 IESEGRQATPQEQET
+1287 IEAEGRQATPQEQEI

-1309 GGIPQAFDGNNA
+1309 GGLPQAFDVENSSW
-1321 QWSEEYQQ
+1321 QKEYQQ

-1346 LNAHYTSPM
+1346 LNAHYTSPT
-1355 VIRAVYEA
+1355 VIKAMYDA
-1363 LSNMGFQSGNIL
+1363 LGKMGFQSGNIL

-1386 CLPEAMQGRKLYGVE
+1386 MLPESMSQSRLYGVE
-1401 LDSIAGRIARQLYPD
+1401 LDSITGRIARQLYPD
-1416 AQIEIRGFEKTSRKD
+1416 ARIEITGFEKTNRKD

-1442 GNYKVADKPFDKYG
+1442 GNYKVADRAFDKYG
-1456 FLIHDYFFA
+1456 FLIHDYFLA
-1465 KALEQVRP
+1465 KTLEQVRP

-1494 RYIAQRAELL
+1494 RYIAQQAELL

-1540 DWIHLGQT
+1540 DWIHLGRT
-1548 ADGIPVNSYFVDHPD
+1548 ADGIPINSYFVDHPD
-1563 MVLGR
+1563 MMLGR

-1598 AVRNIDGEYKRTEI
+1598 AIQNINGKYKRIEI
-1612 SEIDINEGRTIPADP
+1612 SEMDINEGRTIPADP

-1633 YAIVDGQIYYRENS
+1633 YALVNGQVYYRENS
-1647 IMTRPTL
+1647 VMTRPVL
-1654 SQTAQ
+1654 NQTTQ
-1659 ERVKGMVELRD
+1659 ERVKGMIELRD
-1670 CVQKLIN
+1670 CVRKLID
-1677 LQLQDRSDAEIQS
+1677 LQLTDGSDAEIRA
-1690 QQVELGRLYDAFSA
+1690 QQAELGRLYDAFSA
-1704 EYGLINSKVNGRA
+1704 EYGIINGKANGRA

-1735 NGGLKRK
+1735 DRKLKRK
-1742 ADIFDKRTIKQRKP
+1742 ADIFSKRTIRRRKP
-1756 VERVDTA
+1756 VTQVDTA
-1763 IEALAV
+1763 SEALAV
-1769 SIGERAAVD
+1769 SIGERAKVD
-1778 LPFMAQLTG
+1778 LPFMARLTG
-1787 KTEDEIIADLQ
+1787 KAEDEIVADLQ

-1806 EQTWQTADEYLSGN
+1806 EQMWQTADEYLSGN

-1826 IAQTAA
+1826 VAQTAA
-1832 ESDPAFAVNVEAL
+1832 ESDPSFAVNVEAL

-1864 TWVDKKYI
+1864 TWVDKAYI
-1872 QAFITELLKIP
+1872 QRFMIELLGIP
-1883 YNYQQSVRVNYE
+1883 YYEQRRIHVNYAPQ
-1895 KTTAQWA
+1895 TAEWS
-1902 ITGKNSQPFNVFNT
+1902 IDGKSLLSENVNNH
-1916 MKYGTKRAPALK
+1916 MKYGTRRAPALK
-1928 IIEDTLNL
+1928 ILEDTLNL
-1936 RDTRVYDIVQDEN
+1936 RDTRVYDVVQDEN
-1949 GNDRRELNQKE
+1949 GRDKRELNQKE
-1960 TTIGQQKQQAIK
+1960 TTIAQQKQQAIK
-1972 DAFREWIWKDPTR
+1972 DAFHDWVWKDPTR
-1985 RYELAARYNELFNS
+1985 RHELVTRYNELFNS
-1999 IRPREYDGSHI
+1999 TRPREYDGSHI
-2010 VFSGMNP
+2010 VFDGMNP

-2139 RLLREQINDIAAGI
+2139 RREQIDEIAAGI
-2153 EEMEQENG
+2153 EEMERENG

-2176 EARLEKLKAN
+2176 EARLEKLKAD

-2200 DRLFVDEAHMYKN
+2200 DRLFVDEAHAFKN
-2213 LFLATKMRNVAGL
+2213 GFLATKMRNVAGIA
-2226 STSESQKSTDMF
+2226 TSESQKSTDMF

-2253 VFATGTPVSN
+2253 IFATGTPVSN
-2263 SMTELYTMQRYLQY
+2263 SMTELYTMQHYLQY
-2277 ETLER
+2277 GTLEK
-2282 MGLAHFDAWAST
+2282 MGLIHFDAWAST

-2325 LMAMFKAVADIK
+2325 LMAMFKEVADIK

-2352 TIAVKPSEYQ
+2352 TMAVKPSVYQ
-2362 EKMVEAL
+2362 EEMVEAL
-2369 SERAAKVHSGVVD
+2369 SERASKVHSGAVD

-2398 GLDQRLMNPLLPDDP
+2398 GLDQRLMNPLLPDEP
-2413 GGKVNACMENILRI
+2413 GSKVNACMKNILRI
-2427 YREGDAQKLTQLV
+2427 YKEGDAQKLTQLV

-2509 GTNIQDRLIALHDLD
+2509 GTNVQDRLIALHDLD
-2524 CPWRP
+2524 APWRP

-2631 QSNQFRL
+2631 QSNQFKL
-2638 EDQVLKHYP
+2638 EDQILKQYP
-2647 QEIRQ
+2647 EEIRQ
-2652 AQEWVK
+2652 AQERAK
-2658 GYRADIAL
+2658 GYRADMAL
-2666 LEEHP
+2666 LEAHP
-2671 LPKEGFVGMTIRGK
+2671 LPKDGFVGMAIKGK
-2685 LFKDKE
+2685 RIADKE
-2691 TAGKMLLEACS
+2691 AAGKMLLEACRLS
-2702 MIEGYRELGRYRGMK
+2702 PHDMELGEYRGMK
-2717 MTAEF
+2717 MTVDYDSYRQE
-2722 DGLHQAVKLTL
+2722 VKLIL
-2733 HGEMSYSVKMG
+2733 RGEMSHTVTMG
-2744 TDVYGNLIRI
+2744 TDVYGNLTRI
-2754 ENALANLPRDME
+2754 ENALANMPQKLE
-2766 KTEEMIVELNRRIEQ
+2766 KAEERI
-2781 DKEELKR
+2781 
-2788 PFPKEAELETKSARL
+2788 AELERQTEQARAELGKPFAQEKALEAKAARL
-2803 AALNAELNMDGKE
+2803 AELNAALNID
-2816 EEQQEETQEKEVTEK
+2816 EKRREPMEK
-2831 RPIKDVLKEYQ
+2831 RPMKDVLKAYQ
-2842 ERANAQNQ
+2842 ERADAQRQ
-2850 DEKGRTN
+2850 GEKGGTN
-2857 EWSR
+2857 EWNR

>member
-1 MAKLE
+1 M
-6 NYVELARQTMR
+6 
-17 EISADGEV
+17 
-25 WRSFLTTAS
+25 
-34 NVYKYGFYD
+34 
-43 QLMIYAQR
+43 
-51 PDATAC
+51 
-57 ASYELWTNTMRRYV
+57 
-71 RRGAKGIALLDMTG
+71 
-85 DVPRYH
+85 
-91 YVFDAAD
+91 
-98 TGMRKDSRSPFVW
+98 
-111 TTNEENGAA
+111 
-120 IGAMLEKEYEV
+120 
-131 SANRGFVGQLEE
+131 
-143 IAMQRVMD
+143 
-151 YWQEHQDE
+151 
-159 LRDIVD
+159 
-165 GSLLM
+165 
-170 GYDELNLEL
+170 
-179 AFRNTATAGV
+179 
-189 QYVLLTRC
+189 
-197 GLAEEHRFEPE
+197 
-208 DFMGI
+208 
-213 LEWNTQQALAALG
+213 
-226 TAVSEISEEVL
+226 
-237 RSIEREARS
+237 
-246 VERSK
+246 
-251 EHVELQNGERIPDSR
+251 
-266 PENPRRAG
+266 
-274 DAGQVRQ
+274 
-281 DAQGISARTQENAVQ
+281 
-296 QPAPDGRVDG
+296 
-306 ASDGNRPDGE
+306 
-316 RKSEPHGRRDGGG
+316 
-329 AGRDRSVEGARPD
+329 
-342 GVGRRDE
+342 
-349 QPESTG
+349 
-355 RGNRTERAGVRLNPG
+355 
-370 QTSLFET
+370 
-377 ITEYGEGADD
+377 
-387 RAVSAP
+387 
-393 SFISKALDTALRFGG
+393 ALRFGG
-408 NGEDTRMELAF
+408 NSENTRMKLAF
-419 DAMIGKTNEEI
+419 DAMIGKSADEI
-430 ALRMKTLYHDGS
+430 AAHMRKLYHGGN
-442 GFELDGRRFS
+442 GFEIDGWLFS
-452 VWFDPSGIQMAAGD
+452 AWYAEDGIYLAGGN

-471 NNAQVISWTDAAKR
+471 STARVIPWTDAAKR
-485 VGALIEAGQF
+485 VGELIDVGQF
-495 GTQLENVEAPGT
+495 GTELENVEAAGFV
-507 IRRKVAERLIYMYRD
+507 RRQVADRLIEMYRD
-522 SAARENGYLSLMTDT
+522 SFAKENGYL
-537 PLIFPDCVNHLSEK
+537 PLIQAAEPIVFPDCVDRLLEK
-551 MEQPEF
+551 MEQPDG
-557 LHGLI
+557 LHELI
-562 RQMEVFADAVAMQ
+562 GQVEMFADVVEHQ
-575 PDLMRFRFL
+575 PDLMRMRFFM
-584 LPRDILPRLRDLALA
+584 PNTVLPRLRDLTIEQ
-599 RKELPEGEMLLPDV
+599 RELPKGEIALSEV
-613 RGFMTQDEIDAVLT
+613 YSFITQDEIDAVLT
-627 QSAPIAGADS
+627 RNVPIAGIDS
-637 RIYQFFSAP
+637 RIYRFFSEP
-646 HSTNEKLEF
+646 HSANEKLEF
-655 LKNEYGIGGK
+655 LKNEYGIGGQ

-670 GEHGSSES
+670 GERGSSES

-686 RKSNCPDVLLK
+686 KKSNCPDVLLK

-788 VAMCGIPAHSLEQ
+788 VAMCKIPAHSLEQ

-812 TIAAKRENSAAYH
+812 TIAEKRENSAAYH

-845 EFGADGTRVFRDPDI
+845 EFGADGTRVFRDSAI
-860 EQQPQPTEQEL
+860 EQQTQPTMQ
-871 FEQYKLTVSN
+871 
-881 ALLKDRTFV
+881 A
-890 NACRNSDRQNAY
+890 
-902 LEGAEAIRRVVMA
+902 
-915 SDDLQ
+915 
-920 LVRLYFDAPDF
+920 
-931 HERLHQ
+931 
-937 ELLEE
+937 
-942 IYPAL
+942 
-947 AASEQVTRADLDA
+947 
-960 TVRDMHGDLQDKQEK
+960 MHGNLQSKQGQ
-975 NELEQNPN
+975 NEQEQNPN

-997 LGAGGRVEKHLWAG
+997 LDAGGRAEKYLWAG
-1011 SVRAQIAKMREI
+1011 NVRAQIAKMREI

-1057 FENGFDEKL
+1057 FENGFDEKIE
-1066 GYQTLEEAT
+1066 YQTLEEAI

-1131 EGIAVTQESENS
+1131 EEVAVTQESES
-1143 SDLVDD
+1143 PSDLVDD

-1163 YLSNTAFIIEE
+1163 YLGNTAFLIEE
-1174 VTDTHVTMRDP
+1174 ITDTHVNLRDP
-1185 TLLYPISRIELREN
+1185 TLLYPISRVERRDT
-1199 FERMLAEDARNTF
+1199 FEQMLAEDTRNDE
-1212 LFEGQTE
+1212 LFYKQTDAMPAESENFVLTEEAPSDPATQQPQEEIRLHNLVIDLTGQ
-1219 PAQAETDKLKPPD
+1219 
-1232 EQVREDAET
+1232 ET
-1241 ETSVESEAKAEQP
+1241 ERKEAEP
-1254 KAQNFHITDD
+1254 YKAQNFRITDD

-1271 KTKYAFNIDAI
+1271 KTKYAFNIAAI

-1287 IESEGRQATPQEQET
+1287 IEAEGRQARPDEQEI
-1302 LSKYVGW
+1302 LSRYVGW
-1309 GGIPQAFDGNNA
+1309 GGLPQAFDAENA
-1321 QWSEEYQQ
+1321 SWQKEYQQ

-1355 VIRAVYEA
+1355 VIRAMYEA
-1363 LSNMGFQSGNIL
+1363 LGNMGFQSGNIL

-1386 CLPEAMQGRKLYGVE
+1386 MLPESMSQSRLYGVE
-1401 LDSIAGRIARQLYPD
+1401 LDSITGRIARQLYPD

-1548 ADGIPVNSYFVDHPD
+1548 ADGIPINSYFVDHPD
-1563 MVLGR
+1563 MMLGR

-1598 AVRNIDGEYKRTEI
+1598 AVRNIDGEYKRMEI
-1612 SEIDINEGRTIPADP
+1612 SETDINEGRTIPADP

-1633 YAIVDGQIYYRENS
+1633 YALVNGQVYYRENS
-1647 IMTRPTL
+1647 VMTRPVL
-1654 SQTAQ
+1654 NQTTQ
-1659 ERVKGMVELRD
+1659 ERIKGMIELRD
-1670 CVQKLIN
+1670 CVRKLID
-1677 LQLQDRSDAEIQS
+1677 LQLTDGSDAEIRA
-1690 QQVELGRLYDAFSA
+1690 QQAELGRLYDAFSA
-1704 EYGLINSKVNGRA
+1704 EYGIINGKANGRA

-1735 NGGLKRK
+1735 DRKLKRK
-1742 ADIFDKRTIKQRKP
+1742 ADIFSKRTIRRRKP
-1756 VERVDTA
+1756 VTQVDTA
-1763 IEALAV
+1763 SEALAV
-1769 SIGERAAVD
+1769 SIGERAKVD
-1778 LPFMAQLTG
+1778 LPFMARLTG
-1787 KTEDEIIADLQ
+1787 KAEDEIVADLQ

-1826 IAQTAA
+1826 VAQTAA
-1832 ESDPAFAVNVEAL
+1832 ESDSSFAVNVEAL

-1864 TWVDKKYI
+1864 TWVDKAYI
-1872 QAFITELLKIP
+1872 QRFMIELLGIP
-1883 YNYQQSVRVNYE
+1883 YYEQRRIHVNYAPQ
-1895 KTTAQWA
+1895 TAEWS
-1902 ITGKNSQPFNVFNT
+1902 IDGKSLLSENVNNH
-1916 MKYGTKRAPALK
+1916 MKYGTRRAPALK
-1928 IIEDTLNL
+1928 ILEDTLNL
-1936 RDTRVYDIVQDEN
+1936 RDTRVYDVVQDEN
-1949 GNDRRELNQKE
+1949 GREKRELNQKE
-1960 TTIGQQKQQAIK
+1960 TTIAQQKQQAIK
-1972 DAFREWIWKDPTR
+1972 DAFHDWVWKDPTR
-1985 RYELAARYNELFNS
+1985 RHELVMRYNELFNS
-1999 IRPREYDGSHI
+1999 TRPREYDGSHI
-2010 VFSGMNP
+2010 VFDGMNP

-2139 RLLREQINDIAAGI
+2139 RLLREQIDEIAAGI
-2153 EEMEQENG
+2153 EEMERENG

-2176 EARLEKLKAN
+2176 EARLEKLKAD

-2200 DRLFVDEAHMYKN
+2200 DRLFVDEAHAFKN
-2213 LFLATKMRNVAGL
+2213 GFLATKMRNVAGIA
-2226 STSESQKSTDMF
+2226 TSESQKSTDMF

-2253 VFATGTPVSN
+2253 IFATGTPVSN

-2277 ETLER
+2277 GTLEK
-2282 MGLAHFDAWAST
+2282 MGLIHFDAWAST

-2325 LMAMFKAVADIK
+2325 LMAMFKEVADIK

-2352 TIAVKPSEYQ
+2352 TMAVKPSVYQ
-2362 EKMVEAL
+2362 EEMVEAL
-2369 SERAAKVHSGVVD
+2369 SERASKVHSGAVD

-2398 GLDQRLMNPLLPDDP
+2398 GLDQRLMNPLLPDEP
-2413 GGKVNACMENILRI
+2413 GSKVNACMENILRI
-2427 YREGDAQKLTQLV
+2427 YKEGDAQKLTQLV

-2509 GTNIQDRLIALHDLD
+2509 GTNVQDRLIALHDLD
-2524 CPWRP
+2524 APWRP

-2631 QSNQFRL
+2631 QSNQFKL
-2638 EDQVLKHYP
+2638 EDQILKQYP
-2647 QEIRQ
+2647 EEIRQ
-2652 AQEWVK
+2652 AQEWAK
-2658 GYRADIAL
+2658 GYRADMAL
-2666 LEEHP
+2666 LEAHP
-2671 LPKEGFVGMTIRGK
+2671 LPKDGFVGMAIKGK
-2685 LFKDKE
+2685 RIVDKE
-2691 TAGKMLLEACS
+2691 AAGKMLLEACRLS
-2702 MIEGYRELGRYRGMK
+2702 PHDMELGEYRGMK
-2717 MTAEF
+2717 MTVDYDSYRQE
-2722 DGLHQAVKLTL
+2722 VKLIL
-2733 HGEMSYSVKMG
+2733 RGEMSHAVTMG
-2744 TDVYGNLIRI
+2744 TDVYGNLTRI
-2754 ENALANLPRDME
+2754 ENVLANMPQKLE
-2766 KTEEMIVELNRRIEQ
+2766 KAEERI
-2781 DKEELKR
+2781 
-2788 PFPKEAELETKSARL
+2788 AELERQTEQAKAELGKPFAQEKDLEAKAARL
-2803 AALNAELNMDGKE
+2803 AELNAALNIDEKRKE
-2816 EEQQEETQEKEVTEK
+2816 PMEK
-2831 RPIKDVLKEYQ
+2831 RPMKDVLKAYQ
-2842 ERANAQNQ
+2842 ERADAQSQ
-2850 DEKGRTN
+2850 GEKGGTN
-2857 EWSR
+2857 EWNR

>member
-1 MAKLE
+1 MPKIDD
-6 NYVELARQTMR
+6 YVQLAAQTAR
-17 EISADGEV
+17 EIAADGET
-25 WRSFLTTAS
+25 WRSFLQTAS
-34 NVYKYGFYD
+34 TLYKYGFYD
-43 QLMIYAQR
+43 QMMIYAQR

-57 ASYELWTNTMRRYV
+57 ASFELWTNTMRRYV

-111 TTNEENGAA
+111 AVNEENSAV
-120 IGAMLEKEYEV
+120 IGTMLEKEYEV
-131 SANRGFVGQLEE
+131 SANRGLAGQLEE
-143 IAMQRVMD
+143 IAMQKAMD

-165 GSLLM
+165 GSLLSE
-170 GYDELNLEL
+170 YDELNLEL
-179 AFRNTATAGV
+179 AFRNTATTGV
-189 QYVLLTRC
+189 QYMLLSRC

-208 DFMGI
+208 DFATI
-213 LEWNTQQALAALG
+213 LEWNTPQALTALG

-246 VERSK
+246 VERSRP
-251 EHVELQNGERIPDSR
+251 HAELQNGERLSDSR
-266 PENPRRAG
+266 PENSGRAG

-281 DAQGISARTQENAVQ
+281 DAQGVSEGAQKDDVQ
-296 QPAPDGRVDG
+296 QPAADGRTDG
-306 ASDGNRPDGE
+306 ASGGNRPDGG
-316 RKSEPHGRRDGGG
+316 RAGEPHGRRDGGG
-329 AGRDRSVEGARPD
+329 AGRERSAEGTRPD

-349 QPESTG
+349 QPESAG

-408 NGEDTRMELAF
+408 NGEDNRMELAF

-430 ALRMKTLYHDGS
+430 APRMKTLYHDGN

-537 PLIFPDCVNHLSEK
+537 PLIFPDCVNQLSEK

-584 LPRDILPRLRDLALA
+584 LPKDILPRLRDLALA
-599 RKELPEGEMLLPDV
+599 RKELPEGEMLRPDV

-627 QSAPIAGADS
+627 QSAPIAGAAS

-646 HSTNEKLEF
+646 NSTNEKLEF

-702 ERIDGLIQM
+702 ERIDRLIHDGH
-711 NRYLT
+711 YL
-716 PEKQAL
+716 K
-722 YEKKEVQDSA
+722 S
-732 RNTDYDTYNSIK
+732 
-744 AAHPDE
+744 
-750 IVLFQ
+750 
-755 VGDFFELYDED
+755 
-766 ARQAAENLGLNL
+766 
-778 TSRNLEGVGR
+778 
-788 VAMCGIPAHSLEQ
+788 
-801 YVEQLRDKVDV
+801 
-812 TIAAKRENSAAYH
+812 
-825 VYTLLS
+825 
-831 VDHEAENAINAYEA
+831 
-845 EFGADGTRVFRDPDI
+845 
-860 EQQPQPTEQEL
+860 
-871 FEQYKLTVSN
+871 
-881 ALLKDRTFV
+881 
-890 NACRNSDRQNAY
+890 
-902 LEGAEAIRRVVMA
+902 
-915 SDDLQ
+915 
-920 LVRLYFDAPDF
+920 DAPDRK
-931 HERLHQ
+931 EP
-937 ELLEE
+937 E
-942 IYPAL
+942 ISFTPDVKAY
-947 AASEQVTRADLDA
+947 
-960 TVRDMHGDLQDKQEK
+960 K
-975 NELEQNPN
+975 
-983 YRLLSRLKA
+983 RLKDEHPRRLVGVRVDDTILFYGEDA
-992 DCDYF
+992 QTAAPLMDTRLFERDIPGMGTISVTGMPFGRWSVAAKALTENGHGIYF
-997 LGAGGRVEKHLWAG
+997 AEPAEQGG
-1011 SVRAQIAKMREI
+1011 
-1023 YETLPA
+1023 YEVV
-1029 KPEWLTK
+1029 K
-1036 EAIDDYDEQ
+1036 ELDGRRDE
-1045 MTPQY
+1045 PSY
-1050 QVVVYHH
+1050 QV
-1057 FENGFDEKL
+1057 
-1066 GYQTLEEAT
+1066 
-1075 KVAQGYVNGT
+1075 
-1085 MESDGFAYDG
+1085 
-1095 AAVYNHQEHRY
+1095 
-1106 LYIYGHYPDEKA
+1106 
-1118 HAQVEGRDFPEQP
+1118 
-1131 EGIAVTQESENS
+1131 
-1143 SDLVDD
+1143 
-1149 HHPPMPPYQAGDTV
+1149 GDTV
-1163 YLSNTAFIIEE
+1163 YLGNTAFLIEE
-1174 VTDTHVTMRDP
+1174 ITDTHVNLRDP
-1185 TLLYPISRIELREN
+1185 TMLYPISRVERRDA
-1199 FERMLAEDARNTF
+1199 FEQMLAEDTRNDE
-1212 LFEGQTE
+1212 LFYKQTDAMPAESENFVLTEEAPSDPATQQPQEEIRLHNLVIDLTGQ
-1219 PAQAETDKLKPPD
+1219 
-1232 EQVREDAET
+1232 ET
-1241 ETSVESEAKAEQP
+1241 ERKEAEP
-1254 KAQNFHITDD
+1254 YKAQNFHITND

-1271 KTKYAFNIDAI
+1271 KTKYAFNIAAI

-1287 IESEGRQATPQEQET
+1287 IEAEGRQATPQEQEI

-1309 GGIPQAFDGNNA
+1309 GGLPQAFDVENSSW
-1321 QWSEEYQQ
+1321 QKEYQQ

-1346 LNAHYTSPM
+1346 LNAHYTSPT
-1355 VIRAVYEA
+1355 VIKTMYDA
-1363 LSNMGFQSGNIL
+1363 LGKMGFQSGNIL

-1386 CLPEAMQGRKLYGVE
+1386 CLPETMQGSKLYGVE
-1401 LDSIAGRIARQLYPD
+1401 LDSITGRIARQLYPD

-1548 ADGIPVNSYFVDHPD
+1548 ADGIPINSYFVDHPD
-1563 MVLGR
+1563 MVLGK

-1598 AVRNIDGEYKRTEI
+1598 AVRNIDGEYKRMEI
-1612 SEIDINEGRTIPADP
+1612 FETDINEGRTIPADP

-1633 YAIVDGQIYYRENS
+1633 YALVNGQVYYRENS
-1647 IMTRPTL
+1647 VMTRPVL
-1654 SQTAQ
+1654 NQTTQ
-1659 ERVKGMVELRD
+1659 ERVKGMIELRD
-1670 CVQKLIN
+1670 CVRKLID
-1677 LQLQDRSDAEIQS
+1677 LQLTDGSDAEIRA
-1690 QQVELGRLYDAFSA
+1690 QQAELGRLYDAFSA
-1704 EYGLINSKVNGRA
+1704 EYGIINGKANGRA

-1735 NGGLKRK
+1735 DRKLKRK
-1742 ADIFDKRTIKQRKP
+1742 ADIFSKRTIRRRKP
-1756 VERVDTA
+1756 VTQVDTA
-1763 IEALAV
+1763 SEALAV
-1769 SIGERAAVD
+1769 SIGERAKVD
-1778 LPFMAQLTG
+1778 LPFMARLTG
-1787 KTEDEIIADLQ
+1787 KAEDEIVADLQ

-1826 IAQTAA
+1826 VAQTAA
-1832 ESDPAFAVNVEAL
+1832 ESDSSFAVNVEAL

-1864 TWVDKKYI
+1864 TWVDKAYI
-1872 QAFITELLKIP
+1872 QRFMIELLGIP
-1883 YNYQQSVRVNYE
+1883 YYEQRRIHVNYAPQ
-1895 KTTAQWA
+1895 TAEWS
-1902 ITGKNSQPFNVFNT
+1902 IDGKSLLSENVNNY
-1916 MKYGTKRAPALK
+1916 MKYGTRRAPALK
-1928 IIEDTLNL
+1928 ILEDTLNL
-1936 RDTRVYDIVQDEN
+1936 RDTRVYDVVQDEN
-1949 GNDRRELNQKE
+1949 GREKRELNQKE
-1960 TTIGQQKQQAIK
+1960 TTIAQQKQQAIK
-1972 DAFREWIWKDPTR
+1972 DAFHDWVWKDPTR
-1985 RYELAARYNELFNS
+1985 RHELVTRYNELFNS
-1999 IRPREYDGSHI
+1999 TRPREYDGSHI
-2010 VFSGMNP
+2010 VFDGMNP

-2139 RLLREQINDIAAGI
+2139 RLLREQIDEIAAGI
-2153 EEMEQENG
+2153 EEMERENG

-2176 EARLEKLKAN
+2176 EARLEKLKAD

-2200 DRLFVDEAHMYKN
+2200 DRLFVDEAHAFKN
-2213 LFLATKMRNVAGL
+2213 GFLATKMRNVAGIA
-2226 STSESQKSTDMF
+2226 TSESQKSTDMF

-2253 VFATGTPVSN
+2253 IFATGTPVSN

-2277 ETLER
+2277 GTLEK
-2282 MGLAHFDAWAST
+2282 MGLIHFDAWAST

-2325 LMAMFKAVADIK
+2325 LMAMFKEVADIK

-2352 TIAVKPSEYQ
+2352 TMAVKPSVYQ
-2362 EKMVEAL
+2362 EEMVEAL
-2369 SERAAKVHSGVVD
+2369 SERASKVHSGAVD

-2398 GLDQRLMNPLLPDDP
+2398 GLDQRLMNPLLPDEP
-2413 GGKVNACMENILRI
+2413 GSKVNACMENILRI
-2427 YREGDAQKLTQLV
+2427 YKEGDAQKLTQLV

-2485 KDLFAKVRSGQ
+2485 KDLFARVRSGQ

-2509 GTNIQDRLIALHDLD
+2509 GTNVQDRLIALHDLD
-2524 CPWRP
+2524 APWRP

-2631 QSNQFRL
+2631 QSNQFKL
-2638 EDQVLKHYP
+2638 EDQILKQYP
-2647 QEIRQ
+2647 EEIRQ
-2652 AQEWVK
+2652 AQERAK
-2658 GYRADIAL
+2658 GYRADMAL
-2666 LEEHP
+2666 LEAHP
-2671 LPKEGFVGMTIRGK
+2671 LPKDGFVGMAIKGK
-2685 LFKDKE
+2685 RIVDKE
-2691 TAGKMLLEACS
+2691 AAGKMLLEACRLS
-2702 MIEGYRELGRYRGMK
+2702 PHDMELGEYRGMK
-2717 MTAEF
+2717 MTVDYDSYRQE
-2722 DGLHQAVKLTL
+2722 VKLIL
-2733 HGEMSYSVKMG
+2733 RGEMSHTVTMG
-2744 TDVYGNLIRI
+2744 TDVYGNLTRI
-2754 ENALANLPRDME
+2754 ENALANMPQKLE
-2766 KTEEMIVELNRRIEQ
+2766 KAEERI
-2781 DKEELKR
+2781 
-2788 PFPKEAELETKSARL
+2788 AELERQTEQAKAELGKPFAQEKALEAKAARL
-2803 AALNAELNMDGKE
+2803 AELNAALNID
-2816 EEQQEETQEKEVTEK
+2816 EK
-2831 RPIKDVLKEYQ
+2831 RKEPMEKRSMKDVLKAYQ
-2842 ERANAQNQ
+2842 ERADAQSQ
-2850 DEKGRTN
+2850 GEKGGTN
-2857 EWSR
+2857 EWNR